1 MNLLKKNKYS
11 IRKYKVGI
19 FSTLIGTV
27 LLLSNPNGA
36 QALTTDHNVQGG
48 SNQALP
54 GNSQNT
60 NADTNRDIVNDSQN
74 TPNAHATDN
83 TSTNQAL
90 TNHQNVD
97 VANQVGPAPIQPSAS
112 PAQNNN
118 NSNANSTATEPAA
131 NTNNNLASNN
141 NTLNVPNNTDNNDS
155 ARHLTLKEIQ
165 EDVRHSSDKPEL
177 VAIAEEASNRPKK
190 RSRRAA
196 PTDPNATPADP
207 TATPADPTA
216 GNGSAPVAITAP
228 YTPTTDP
235 NANNIGQNA
244 PNEVL
249 SFDDNNI
256 RPSTNRSVPTVT
268 VVDNLPGYTLING
281 GKVGVFS
288 HAMVRTSM
296 FDSGDAKNYQ
306 AQGNVIALGR
316 IRGNDTNDHGDFNG
330 IEKTLTVN
338 PNSEL
343 IFEFNT
349 MTTKNYQ
356 AQGNVIA
363 LGRIRGNDT
372 NDHGDFNGIEKT
384 LTVNPNSELIFEFNT
399 MTTKNYQGMTNLII
413 KNADNDTVIGEKVV
427 AYGPIWRLLKVP
439 ENVSHLK
446 IQFVPKNDAITDAR
460 GIYQLRDGY
469 KYYDFVD
476 SIGLHSGSHVYVER
490 RTMEPTATNNKE
502 FTVTTSL
509 KNNGNFGASFN
520 TDDFVYK
527 IQLPEGVEY
536 VNNSLTKDFPSG
548 NSGVDIND
556 MNVTYDAAN
565 RIITI
570 KSTGGG
576 TGNSPAR
583 LMPDKILDLKYKLRV
598 NNVPTPRTVT
608 FNDTLTYKTYSQDFI
623 NSPAESHT
631 VSTNPYTIDIIMNK
645 DALQAEVDRRI
656 QQADYTFASLD
667 IFNDLKRR
675 AQTIL
680 DENRN
685 NVPLNKRVSQAD
697 IDSLANQM
705 QHTLIRSVDAENAV
719 NRKVDDMED
728 LVNQNDE
735 LTDEEK
741 QAAIQVIE
749 EHKNEIIGNI
759 GDQTTDDGVTRIK
772 DQGIQTL
779 SGDTAT
785 PVVKPNA
792 KQAIRDKAAK
802 QREIINHTPD
812 ATQDEIQD
820 ALNQLTTDE
829 TDAIDNVTNATTNA
843 DVETAKNNG
852 INTIGAVAP
861 QVTHKQ
867 AARDAINQATATKR
881 QQINSNREA
890 TQEEKNAALNELTQA
905 TNHALEQ
912 INQATTN
919 DDVDT
924 AKGDGLNAINP
935 IAPVTVVKQAARDAV
950 SHDAQQH
957 IAEINANPDATQEE
971 RQAAIEK
978 VNAAVAVANTNILN
992 ANTNADVEQVK
1003 TNAIQGIQA
1012 IEPATKVKT
1021 DAKNAIDQSA
1031 ETQHNAIFNNNDAT
1045 LEEQQA
1051 AQQLLDQAVAT
1062 AKQNINAAD
1071 TNQEVAQAK
1080 DQGTQNIVVIQ
1091 PATQVKTDARN
1102 AVNEKARE
1110 AITNINATPGATREE
1125 KQEAINRVN
1134 TLKNRALNDI
1144 GVTSTTAM
1152 VNSIRDDAVNQIG
1165 AVQPHVTKK
1174 QTATGV
1180 LTDLATAKKQEINQ
1194 NTNATTEE
1202 KQVALNQVDQDLATA
1217 INNIN
1222 QADTN
1227 AEVDQAQQLGTKA
1240 INAIQPNIVKK
1251 PAALAQTN
1259 QHYSAKLVE
1268 INATPDATD
1277 DEKNAAI
1284 NTLNQD
1290 RQQAIESIKQANT
1303 NAEVDQAAT
1312 VAENNID
1319 AVQVDVVKKQAA
1331 RDKITAEVAKRIEAV
1346 KQTPNATDEEKQAA
1360 VNQINQLKDQAF
1372 NQINQNQTNDQV
1384 DATTNQAINA
1394 IDNVEAEVVI
1404 KPKAIAD
1411 IEKAVKEKQQQID
1424 NSLDST
1430 DNEKE
1435 VALQALA
1442 KEKEKALAAIDQA
1455 QTNSQVNQAATNGVS
1470 AIKII
1475 QPETKIKPAA
1485 REKIN
1490 QKANELR
1497 AQINQDKEATA
1508 EERQAALDKI
1518 NDLVAKAMTNITND
1532 RTNQQVNDSTN
1543 QALDDIALVTPDHI
1557 VRAAARD
1564 AVKQQYEAKKH
1575 EIEQAEHA
1583 TDEEKQV
1590 ALNQLANNE
1599 KRALQNINQ
1608 AIANNDVKRVESNGI
1623 ATLKG
1628 VEPHIVVKPEAQEAI
1643 KASADNQV
1651 ESIKDTP
1658 HATTDELD
1666 EANQQIN
1673 DTLKQGQQDID
1684 NTTQDAAVNDV
1695 RNQTIKAIEQIKP
1708 KVRRKRAA
1716 LDNIDESNNN
1726 QLDAIRNTLDTT
1738 QDERNVAIA
1747 ALNKIV
1753 NAIKNDIAQ
1762 NKTNAEVDQ
1771 TEADGNNNIK
1781 VILPKVQVKPAAR
1794 QSVSAKAEA
1803 QNALIDQSDLSTEEE
1818 RLAAKHLVEQALNQ
1832 AIDQINHADKTA
1844 QVNQNS
1850 IDAQNIIS
1858 KIKPAT
1864 TVKATALQQIQNI
1877 ATNKIN
1883 LIKANNEAT
1892 DEEQNAAIVQ
1902 VEKELIKAKQQI
1914 AGAVTNADV
1923 AYLLH
1928 DGKNEIRE
1936 IEPVINKK
1944 ATAREQLTT
1953 LFNDKKQAIEANV
1966 QATVEERN
1974 SILAQLQNIYDT
1986 AIGQIDQDR
1995 SNAQVD
2001 KTATLNLQTIHDLD
2015 VHPIKKPDAEKTIN
2029 DDLAR
2034 VTHLVQNYRKVSD
2047 RNKADALKAITA
2059 LKLQMDE
2066 ELKTAR
2072 TNADVDAVLKRFN
2085 VALGDI
2091 EAVIT
2096 EKENSLLRIDNIAQ
2110 QTYAKFKAIATPEQ
2124 LAKVKALIDQYVA
2137 DGNRMVD
2144 EDATLN
2150 DIKKDTQLIIDE
2162 ILAIKLPAEVIKASP
2177 KVGQPAPK
2185 VCTPI
2190 KKEDKQEVRKVVKEL
2205 PNTGSEE
2212 MDLPLKE
2219 LALIT
2224 GAALLARRRS
2234 KKEKE
2239 S

>member
-54 GNSQNT
+54 GNSPNT
-60 NADTNRDIVNDSQN
+60 NADTNRDIVNGSQN

-90 TNHQNVD
+90 TNHQNVG
-97 VANQVGPAPIQPSAS
+97 VANQVAPAPIQPSTSSAS
-112 PAQNNN
+112 NNN
-118 NSNANSTATEPAA
+118 HSDANSTATEPAA

-196 PTDPNATPADP
+196 PADPN
-207 TATPADPTA
+207 ATPADPTA

-228 YTPTTDP
+228 FTPTTDP

-249 SFDDNNI
+249 TFDDNNI

-316 IRGNDTNDHGDFNG
+316 IKGNDTNDHGG
-330 IEKTLTVN
+330 
-338 PNSEL
+338 
-343 IFEFNT
+343 
-349 MTTKNYQ
+349 
-356 AQGNVIA
+356 
-363 LGRIRGNDT
+363 
-372 NDHGDFNGIEKT
+372 FNGIEKT

-608 FNDTLTYKTYSQDFI
+608 FNDILTYKTYTQDFI

-667 IFNDLKRR
+667 IFNELKRR

-697 IDSLANQM
+697 IDSLVNQM

-802 QREIINHTPD
+802 QREIINNTPD

-978 VNAAVAVANTNILN
+978 VNAAVAAANTNILN

-1102 AVNEKARE
+1102 AVNDKARE

-1194 NTNATTEE
+1194 NTNATDEE

-1251 PAALAQTN
+1251 PTALAQIN
-1259 QHYSAKLVE
+1259 QHYNAKLAE

-1384 DATTNQAINA
+1384 DATTNHAINA
-1394 IDNVEAEVVI
+1394 IDNVEAKVVI

-1435 VALQALA
+1435 VALLALA

-1475 QPETKIKPAA
+1475 QPETKVKPAA

-1557 VRAAARD
+1557 VRATARD

-1599 KRALQNINQ
+1599 KRALQNIDQ

-1914 AGAVTNADV
+1914 ASAMTNADV

-1953 LFNDKKQAIEANV
+1953 LFNDKKLAIEANV

-2001 KTATLNLQTIHDLD
+2001 KTASLNLQTIHDLD

-2137 DGNRMVD
+2137 DGIRMID

-2150 DIKKDTQLIIDE
+2150 DIKQHTQFIVDE
-2162 ILAIKLPAEVIKASP
+2162 ILAIKLPAEATKVLP

-2185 VCTPI
+2185 LCTSI
-2190 KKEDKQEVRKVVKEL
+2190 KKVDKQEVRKVVKEL

-2224 GAALLARRRS
+2224 GAALLARRRN
-2234 KKEKE
+2234 KNEKE

>member
-36 QALTTDHNVQGG
+36 QALTTDNNVQ
-48 SNQALP
+48 SDTNQATP
-54 GNSQNT
+54 VNSQ
-60 NADTNRDIVNDSQN
+60 DTNVANNRGLANSAQN
-74 TPNAHATDN
+74 TPNQSATTN
-83 TSTNQAL
+83 QSTNQAL
-90 TNHQNVD
+90 VNHNNGSI
-97 VANQVGPAPIQPSAS
+97 ANQATPTSVQSSTPS
-112 PAQNNN
+112 AQNNN
-118 NSNANSTATEPAA
+118 HTDGNTTATETVSNAN
-131 NTNNNLASNN
+131 NKDVVSNN
-141 NTLNVPNNTDNNDS
+141 TTLNVPNKTNENGS
-155 ARHLTLKEIQ
+155 GGHLTLKEIQ

-177 VAIAEEASNRPKK
+177 VAIAEQASNRPKK

-196 PTDPNATPADP
+196 PADPNATPADP
-207 TATPADPTA
+207 AAAAA
-216 GNGSAPVAITAP
+216 GNGGAPVAITAP

-235 NANNIGQNA
+235 NANNAGQNA

-249 SFDDNNI
+249 SFDDNGI
-256 RPSTNRSVPTVT
+256 RPSTNRSVPSVT
-268 VVDNLPGYTLING
+268 VVDNLPGFTLING

-316 IRGNDTNDHGDFNG
+316 IKGNDTNDHGDFNG
-330 IEKTLTVN
+330 IEK
-338 PNSEL
+338 S
-343 IFEFNT
+343 
-349 MTTKNYQ
+349 
-356 AQGNVIA
+356 
-363 LGRIRGNDT
+363 
-372 NDHGDFNGIEKT
+372 

-399 MTTKNYQGMTNLII
+399 MTTKNYQGVTNLII
-413 KNADNDTVIGEKVV
+413 KNADNDTVIAEKSV
-427 AYGPIWRLLKVP
+427 AYGPIWRLFKVP

-527 IQLPEGVEY
+527 VQLPEGVEY
-536 VNNSLTKDFPSG
+536 VNNSLTKDFPSS
-548 NSGVDIND
+548 NSGVDMND
-556 MNVTYDAAN
+556 FNVTYDAAN
-565 RIITI
+565 RVITI

-576 TGNSPAR
+576 SGNSPAR

-608 FNDTLTYKTYSQDFI
+608 FNDTLTYKTYTQDFI

-697 IDSLANQM
+697 IDSLTNQM

-719 NRKVDDMED
+719 NKKVDQMED

-792 KQAIRDKAAK
+792 KKAIRDKATK
-802 QREIINHTPD
+802 QREIINATPD
-812 ATQDEIQD
+812 ATEDEIQD
-820 ALNQLTTDE
+820 ALNQLATDE

-843 DVETAKNNG
+843 DVEIAKNNG
-852 INTIGAVAP
+852 INTIGAVVP

-912 INQATTN
+912 INRATTN
-919 DDVDT
+919 ADVDN

-971 RQAAIEK
+971 RQAAIDK
-978 VNAAVAVANTNILN
+978 VNAAVTAANTNILN

-1012 IEPATKVKT
+1012 ITPATKVKT
-1021 DAKNAIDQSA
+1021 DAKNAIDKSA
-1031 ETQHNAIFNNNDAT
+1031 ETQHNTIFNNNDAT

-1102 AVNEKARE
+1102 AVNDKARE

-1134 TLKNRALNDI
+1134 TLKNRALTDI

-1180 LTDLATAKKQEINQ
+1180 LNDLATAKKQEINQ

-1202 KQVALNQVDQDLATA
+1202 KQVALNQVDQELATA

-1251 PAALAQTN
+1251 PAALAQIN
-1259 QHYSAKLVE
+1259 QHYNAKLAE
-1268 INATPDATD
+1268 INATPDATN

-1360 VNQINQLKDQAF
+1360 VNQINQLKDQAI

-1384 DATTNQAINA
+1384 DTTTNQAVNA

-1404 KPKAIAD
+1404 KPTAIAD

-1435 VALQALA
+1435 VASQALA

-1475 QPETKIKPAA
+1475 QPETKVKPAA

-1497 AQINQDKEATA
+1497 AKINQDKEATA
-1508 EERQAALDKI
+1508 EERQVALDKI
-1518 NDLVAKAMTNITND
+1518 NEFVNQAMTDITNN
-1532 RTNQQVNDSTN
+1532 RTNQQVDDTTS
-1543 QALDDIALVTPDHI
+1543 QALDSIALVAPEHI

-1564 AVKQQYEAKKH
+1564 AVKQQYEAKKQ

-1599 KRALQNINQ
+1599 KLALQNINQ
-1608 AIANNDVKRVESNGI
+1608 AVTNNDVKRVETNGI

-1628 VEPHIVVKPEAQEAI
+1628 VQPHIVIKPEAQQAI
-1643 KASADNQV
+1643 KATAENQV

-1658 HATTDELD
+1658 HATVDELD
-1666 EANQQIN
+1666 EANQLIS
-1673 DTLKQGQQDID
+1673 DTLKQAQQEIE
-1684 NTTQDAAVNDV
+1684 NTNQDAAVTDV

-1716 LDNIDESNNN
+1716 LDSIEENNKN

-1738 QDERNVAIA
+1738 QDERDVAIDT
-1747 ALNKIV
+1747 LNKIV
-1753 NAIKNDIAQ
+1753 NTIKNDIAQ
-1762 NKTNAEVDQ
+1762 NKTNAEVDR
-1771 TEADGNNNIK
+1771 TETDGNDNIK

-1794 QSVSAKAEA
+1794 QSVGVKAEA

-1844 QVNQNS
+1844 QVNQDS

-1892 DEEQNAAIVQ
+1892 DEEQNIAIAQ

-1914 AGAVTNADV
+1914 ASAVTNADV

-1928 DGKNEIRE
+1928 DEKNEIRE
-1936 IEPVINKK
+1936 IEPVINRK
-1944 ATAREQLTT
+1944 ASAREQLTT
-1953 LFNDKKQAIEANV
+1953 LFNDKKQAIEANI

-2001 KTATLNLQTIHDLD
+2001 KTASLNLQTIHDLD

-2034 VTHLVQNYRKVSD
+2034 VTALVQNYRKVSN

-2085 VALGDI
+2085 VALSDI

-2124 LAKVKALIDQYVA
+2124 LAKVKVLIDQYVA
-2137 DGNRMVD
+2137 DGNRMID

-2150 DIKKDTQLIIDE
+2150 DIKQHTQFIVDE
-2162 ILAIKLPAEVIKASP
+2162 ILAIKLPAEATKVSP
-2177 KVGQPAPK
+2177 KEIQPAPK

-2190 KKEDKQEVRKVVKEL
+2190 KKEETHESRKVEKEL
-2205 PNTGSEE
+2205 PNTGSEG

-2219 LALIT
+2219 FALIT
-2224 GAALLARRRS
+2224 GAALLARRRT
-2234 KKEKE
+2234 KNEKE

>member
-36 QALTTDHNVQGG
+36 QALTTDNNVQ
-48 SNQALP
+48 SDTNQATP
-54 GNSQNT
+54 VNSQ
-60 NADTNRDIVNDSQN
+60 DTNVANNRGLANSAQN
-74 TPNAHATDN
+74 TPNQSATTN
-83 TSTNQAL
+83 QSTNQAL
-90 TNHQNVD
+90 VNHNNGSI
-97 VANQVGPAPIQPSAS
+97 ANQATPTSVQSSTPS
-112 PAQNNN
+112 AQNNN
-118 NSNANSTATEPAA
+118 HTDGNTTATETVSNAN
-131 NTNNNLASNN
+131 NKDVVSNN
-141 NTLNVPNNTDNNDS
+141 TTLNVPNKTNENGS
-155 ARHLTLKEIQ
+155 GGHLTLKEIQ

-177 VAIAEEASNRPKK
+177 VAIAEQASNRPKK

-196 PTDPNATPADP
+196 PADPNATPADP
-207 TATPADPTA
+207 AAAAA
-216 GNGSAPVAITAP
+216 GNGGAPVAITAP

-235 NANNIGQNA
+235 NANNAGQNA

-249 SFDDNNI
+249 SFDDNGI
-256 RPSTNRSVPTVT
+256 RPSTNRSVPSVT
-268 VVDNLPGYTLING
+268 VVDNLPGFTLING

-316 IRGNDTNDHGDFNG
+316 IKGNDTNDHGDFNG
-330 IEKTLTVN
+330 IEK
-338 PNSEL
+338 S
-343 IFEFNT
+343 
-349 MTTKNYQ
+349 
-356 AQGNVIA
+356 
-363 LGRIRGNDT
+363 
-372 NDHGDFNGIEKT
+372 

-399 MTTKNYQGMTNLII
+399 MTTKNYQGVTNLII
-413 KNADNDTVIGEKVV
+413 KNADNDTVIAEKSV
-427 AYGPIWRLLKVP
+427 AYGPIWRLFKVP

-527 IQLPEGVEY
+527 VQLPEGVEY
-536 VNNSLTKDFPSG
+536 VNNSLTKDFPSS
-548 NSGVDIND
+548 NSGVDMND
-556 MNVTYDAAN
+556 FNVTYDAAN
-565 RIITI
+565 RVITI

-576 TGNSPAR
+576 SGNSPAR

-608 FNDTLTYKTYSQDFI
+608 FNDTLTYKTYTQDFI

-697 IDSLANQM
+697 IDSLTNQM

-719 NRKVDDMED
+719 NKKVDQMED

-792 KQAIRDKAAK
+792 KKAIRDKATK
-802 QREIINHTPD
+802 QREIINATPD
-812 ATQDEIQD
+812 ATEDEIQD
-820 ALNQLTTDE
+820 ALNQLATDE

-843 DVETAKNNG
+843 DVEIAKNNG
-852 INTIGAVAP
+852 INTIGAVVP

-919 DDVDT
+919 ADVDN

-971 RQAAIEK
+971 RQAAIDK
-978 VNAAVAVANTNILN
+978 VNAAVTAANTNILN

-1012 IEPATKVKT
+1012 ITPATKVKT
-1021 DAKNAIDQSA
+1021 DAKNAIDKSA
-1031 ETQHNAIFNNNDAT
+1031 ETQHNTIFNNNDAT

-1102 AVNEKARE
+1102 AVNDKARE

-1134 TLKNRALNDI
+1134 TLKNRALTDI

-1180 LTDLATAKKQEINQ
+1180 LNDLATAKKQEINQ

-1202 KQVALNQVDQDLATA
+1202 KQVALNQVDQELATA

-1251 PAALAQTN
+1251 PAALAQIN
-1259 QHYSAKLVE
+1259 QHYNAKLAE
-1268 INATPDATD
+1268 INATPDATN

-1360 VNQINQLKDQAF
+1360 VNQINQLKDQAI

-1384 DATTNQAINA
+1384 DTTTNQAVNT

-1435 VALQALA
+1435 VASQALA

-1475 QPETKIKPAA
+1475 QPETKVKPAA

-1497 AQINQDKEATA
+1497 AKINQDKEATA
-1508 EERQAALDKI
+1508 EERQVALDKI
-1518 NDLVAKAMTNITND
+1518 NEFVNQAMTDITNN
-1532 RTNQQVNDSTN
+1532 RTNQQVDDTTS
-1543 QALDDIALVTPDHI
+1543 QALDSIALVAPEHI

-1564 AVKQQYEAKKH
+1564 AVKQQYEAKKQ

-1599 KRALQNINQ
+1599 KLALQNINQ
-1608 AIANNDVKRVESNGI
+1608 AVTNNDVKRVETNGI

-1628 VEPHIVVKPEAQEAI
+1628 VQPHIVIKPEAQQAI
-1643 KASADNQV
+1643 KASAENQV

-1658 HATTDELD
+1658 HATVDELD
-1666 EANQQIN
+1666 EANQLIS
-1673 DTLKQGQQDID
+1673 DTLKQAQQEIE
-1684 NTTQDAAVNDV
+1684 NTNQDAAVTDV

-1716 LDNIDESNNN
+1716 LDSIEENNKN

-1738 QDERNVAIA
+1738 QDERDVAIDT
-1747 ALNKIV
+1747 LNKIV
-1753 NAIKNDIAQ
+1753 NTIKNDIAQ
-1762 NKTNAEVDQ
+1762 NKTNAEVDR
-1771 TEADGNNNIK
+1771 TETDGNDNIK

-1794 QSVSAKAEA
+1794 QSVGVKAEA

-1844 QVNQNS
+1844 QVNQDS

-1892 DEEQNAAIVQ
+1892 DEEQNIAIAQ

-1914 AGAVTNADV
+1914 ASAVTNADV

-1928 DGKNEIRE
+1928 DEKNEIRE
-1936 IEPVINKK
+1936 IEPVINRK
-1944 ATAREQLTT
+1944 ASAREQLTT
-1953 LFNDKKQAIEANV
+1953 LFNDKKQAIEANI

-2001 KTATLNLQTIHDLD
+2001 KTASLNLQTIHDLD

-2034 VTHLVQNYRKVSD
+2034 VTALVQNYRKVSN

-2085 VALGDI
+2085 VALSDI

-2124 LAKVKALIDQYVA
+2124 LAKVKVLIDQYVA
-2137 DGNRMVD
+2137 DGNRMID

-2150 DIKKDTQLIIDE
+2150 DIKQHTQFIVDE
-2162 ILAIKLPAEVIKASP
+2162 ILAIKLPAEATKVSP
-2177 KVGQPAPK
+2177 KEIQPAPK

-2190 KKEDKQEVRKVVKEL
+2190 KKEETHESRKVEKEL
-2205 PNTGSEE
+2205 PNTGSEG

-2219 LALIT
+2219 FALIT
-2224 GAALLARRRS
+2224 GAALLARRRT
-2234 KKEKE
+2234 KNEKE

>member
-36 QALTTDHNVQGG
+36 QALTTDNNVQ
-48 SNQALP
+48 SDTNQATP
-54 GNSQNT
+54 VNSQDKDVAN
-60 NADTNRDIVNDSQN
+60 NRGLANSAQN
-74 TPNAHATDN
+74 TPNQSATTN
-83 TSTNQAL
+83 QATNQAL
-90 TNHQNVD
+90 VNHNNGSIV
-97 VANQVGPAPIQPSAS
+97 NQATPTSVQSSTPS
-112 PAQNNN
+112 AQNNN
-118 NSNANSTATEPAA
+118 HTDGNTTATETVSNAN
-131 NTNNNLASNN
+131 NNDAVSNN
-141 NTLNVPNNTDNNDS
+141 TTLNVPNKTNENGS
-155 ARHLTLKEIQ
+155 GGHLTLKEIQ

-177 VAIAEEASNRPKK
+177 VAIAEPASNRPKK

-196 PTDPNATPADP
+196 PADPNATPADP
-207 TATPADPTA
+207 AAAAA
-216 GNGSAPVAITAP
+216 GNGGAPVAITAP

-235 NANNIGQNA
+235 NANNAGQNA

-249 SFDDNNI
+249 SFDDNGI
-256 RPSTNRSVPTVT
+256 RPSTNRSVPSVT
-268 VVDNLPGYTLING
+268 VVDNLPGFTLING

-296 FDSGDAKNYQ
+296 FDSGDNKNYQ

-316 IRGNDTNDHGDFNG
+316 INGTDTNDHGDFNG

-349 MTTKNYQ
+349 MTTKNG
-356 AQGNVIA
+356 QGATNV
-363 LGRIRGNDT
+363 
-372 NDHGDFNGIEKT
+372 
-384 LTVNPNSELIFEFNT
+384 
-399 MTTKNYQGMTNLII
+399 II
-413 KNADNDTVIGEKVV
+413 KNADTNDTIAEKTVEG
-427 AYGPIWRLLKVP
+427 GPTLRLFKVP
-439 ENVSHLK
+439 DNVRNLK
-446 IQFVPKNDAITDAR
+446 IQFVSKNDAITDAR
-460 GIYQLRDGY
+460 GIYQLKGGY
-469 KYYDFVD
+469 KYYSFVD

-509 KNNGNFGASFN
+509 KNNGNSGASLD
-520 TDDFVYK
+520 TDEFVYK

-536 VNNSLTKDFPSG
+536 VNNSLTKDFPSN
-548 NSGVDIND
+548 NSGVDVND

-565 RIITI
+565 RVITI

-576 TGNSPAR
+576 TTNSPAR

-608 FNDTLTYKTYSQDFI
+608 FNDTLTYKTYTQDFI
-623 NSPAESHT
+623 NSAAESHT

-667 IFNDLKRR
+667 IFNDLKKR

-680 DENRN
+680 AENRN

-697 IDSLANQM
+697 IDTLTNQM

-719 NRKVDDMED
+719 NQKADQMED

-749 EHKNEIIGNI
+749 EHKGNIIGDI

-792 KQAIRDKAAK
+792 KKAIRDKATK
-802 QREIINHTPD
+802 QREIINATPD
-812 ATQDEIQD
+812 ATEDEIQD
-820 ALNQLTTDE
+820 AINQLATDE

-852 INTIGAVAP
+852 INTIGAVVP
-861 QVTHKQ
+861 QVTHKK

-919 DDVDT
+919 ADVDN

-971 RQAAIEK
+971 RQAAIDK
-978 VNAAVAVANTNILN
+978 VNAAVTAANTNILN

-1012 IEPATKVKT
+1012 ITPATKVKT
-1021 DAKNAIDQSA
+1021 DAKNAIDKSA
-1031 ETQHNAIFNNNDAT
+1031 ETQHNTIFNNNDAT

-1080 DQGTQNIVVIQ
+1080 DQGMQNIVVIQ

-1102 AVNEKARE
+1102 TVNEKARE

-1125 KQEAINRVN
+1125 KQEAIDRVN
-1134 TLKNRALNDI
+1134 ALKNRALTDI

-1180 LTDLATAKKQEINQ
+1180 LNDLATAKKQEINQ

-1202 KQVALNQVDQDLATA
+1202 KQMALNQVDQDLATA

-1227 AEVDQAQQLGTKA
+1227 TEVDQAQQLGAQA

-1251 PAALAQTN
+1251 PAALAQIN
-1259 QHYSAKLVE
+1259 QHYNAKLAE

-1290 RQQAIESIKQANT
+1290 RQQAIESVKQANT
-1303 NAEVDQAAT
+1303 NNEVDQAAT
-1312 VAENNID
+1312 TAENNID

-1384 DATTNQAINA
+1384 DTTTNQALNA

-1435 VALQALA
+1435 VASQALA

-1475 QPETKIKPAA
+1475 QPETKVKPAA

-1497 AQINQDKEATA
+1497 AKINQDKEATA
-1508 EERQAALDKI
+1508 EERQVALDKI
-1518 NDLVAKAMTNITND
+1518 NEFVNQAMTDITNN
-1532 RTNQQVNDSTN
+1532 RTNQQVDDTTS
-1543 QALDDIALVTPDHI
+1543 QALDSIALVAPEHI

-1564 AVKQQYEAKKH
+1564 AVKQQYEAKKQ

-1599 KRALQNINQ
+1599 KLALQNINQ
-1608 AIANNDVKRVESNGI
+1608 AVTNNDVKRVETNGI

-1628 VEPHIVVKPEAQEAI
+1628 VQPHIVIKPEAQQAI
-1643 KASADNQV
+1643 KASAENQV

-1658 HATTDELD
+1658 HATVDELD
-1666 EANQQIN
+1666 EANQLIS
-1673 DTLKQGQQDID
+1673 DTLKQAQQEIE
-1684 NTTQDAAVNDV
+1684 NTNQDAAVTDV

-1716 LDNIDESNNN
+1716 LDSIEENNKN

-1738 QDERNVAIA
+1738 QDERDVAIDT
-1747 ALNKIV
+1747 LNKIV
-1753 NAIKNDIAQ
+1753 NTIKNDIAQ
-1762 NKTNAEVDQ
+1762 NKTNAEVDR
-1771 TEADGNNNIK
+1771 TETDGNDNIK

-1794 QSVSAKAEA
+1794 QSVGVKAEA

-1844 QVNQNS
+1844 QVNQDS
-1850 IDAQNIIS
+1850 INAQNIIS

-1892 DEEQNAAIVQ
+1892 DEEQNIAIAQ

-1914 AGAVTNADV
+1914 ASAVTNADV

-1928 DGKNEIRE
+1928 DEKNEIRE
-1936 IEPVINKK
+1936 IEPVINRK
-1944 ATAREQLTT
+1944 ASAREQLTT
-1953 LFNDKKQAIEANV
+1953 LFNDKKQAIEANF

-2001 KTATLNLQTIHDLD
+2001 KTASLNLQTIHDLD

-2034 VTHLVQNYRKVSD
+2034 VTALVQNYRKVSD

-2137 DGNRMVD
+2137 DGNRMID

-2150 DIKKDTQLIIDE
+2150 DIKQHTQFIVDE
-2162 ILAIKLPAEVIKASP
+2162 ILAIKLPAEAMKVSP
-2177 KVGQPAPK
+2177 KVIQPAPK

-2190 KKEDKQEVRKVVKEL
+2190 KKEETHESRKVEKEL
-2205 PNTGSEE
+2205 PNTGSEG

-2219 LALIT
+2219 FALIT
-2224 GAALLARRRS
+2224 GAALLARRRT
-2234 KKEKE
+2234 KNEKE

>member
-36 QALTTDHNVQGG
+36 QALTTDNNVQ
-48 SNQALP
+48 SDTNQATP
-54 GNSQNT
+54 VNSQDKDVAN
-60 NADTNRDIVNDSQN
+60 NRGLANSAQN
-74 TPNAHATDN
+74 TPNQSATTN
-83 TSTNQAL
+83 QATNQAL
-90 TNHQNVD
+90 VNHNNGSIV
-97 VANQVGPAPIQPSAS
+97 NQATPTSVQSSTPS
-112 PAQNNN
+112 AQNNN
-118 NSNANSTATEPAA
+118 HTDGNTTATETVSNAN
-131 NTNNNLASNN
+131 NNDVASNN
-141 NTLNVPNNTDNNDS
+141 TTLNVPNKTNENGS
-155 ARHLTLKEIQ
+155 GGHLTLKEIQ

-177 VAIAEEASNRPKK
+177 VAIAEPASNRPKK

-196 PTDPNATPADP
+196 PADPNATPADP
-207 TATPADPTA
+207 GAAAA
-216 GNGSAPVAITAP
+216 GNGGAPVAITAP

-235 NANNIGQNA
+235 NANNAGQNA

-249 SFDDNNI
+249 SFDDNSI
-256 RPSTNRSVPTVT
+256 RPSTNRSVPSVT
-268 VVDNLPGYTLING
+268 VVDNLPGFTLING
-281 GKVGVFS
+281 GKVGVLS

-296 FDSGDAKNYQ
+296 FEAGSNRTYQ
-306 AQGNVIALGR
+306 AQGNVLALGR
-316 IRGNDTNDHGDFNG
+316 ISGTDASNHGDFNG
-330 IEKTLTVN
+330 IEKSLTVN

-349 MTTKNYQ
+349 MPTKNG
-356 AQGNVIA
+356 QGATNV
-363 LGRIRGNDT
+363 
-372 NDHGDFNGIEKT
+372 
-384 LTVNPNSELIFEFNT
+384 
-399 MTTKNYQGMTNLII
+399 II
-413 KNADNDTVIGEKVV
+413 KNADTNDTIAEKTVEG
-427 AYGPIWRLLKVP
+427 GPTLRLFKVP
-439 ENVSHLK
+439 DNVRNLK

-460 GIYQLRDGY
+460 GIYQLKDGY
-469 KYYDFVD
+469 KYYSFVD

-509 KNNGNFGASFN
+509 KNNGNSGASLD
-520 TDDFVYK
+520 TDEFVYK

-536 VNNSLTKDFPSG
+536 VNNSLTKDFPSN
-548 NSGVDIND
+548 NSGVDVND

-565 RIITI
+565 RVITI

-576 TGNSPAR
+576 TTNSPAR

-608 FNDTLTYKTYSQDFI
+608 FNDTLTYKTYTQDFI
-623 NSPAESHT
+623 NSAAESHT

-667 IFNDLKRR
+667 IFNDLKKR

-680 DENRN
+680 AENRN

-697 IDSLANQM
+697 IDTLTNQM

-719 NRKVDDMED
+719 NQKADQMED

-749 EHKNEIIGNI
+749 EHKGNIIGDI

-792 KQAIRDKAAK
+792 KKAIRDKATK
-802 QREIINHTPD
+802 QREIINATPD
-812 ATQDEIQD
+812 ATEDEIQD
-820 ALNQLTTDE
+820 AINQLATDE

-852 INTIGAVAP
+852 INTIGSVVP

-919 DDVDT
+919 ADVDN

-971 RQAAIEK
+971 RQAAIDK
-978 VNAAVAVANTNILN
+978 VNAAVTAANTNILN
-992 ANTNADVEQVK
+992 ANTNAEVEQVK

-1012 IEPATKVKT
+1012 ITPATKVKT
-1021 DAKNAIDQSA
+1021 DAKNAIDKSA
-1031 ETQHNAIFNNNDAT
+1031 ETQHNTIFNNNDAT

-1102 AVNEKARE
+1102 VVNDKARE

-1134 TLKNRALNDI
+1134 TLKNRALTDI

-1180 LTDLATAKKQEINQ
+1180 LNDLATAKKQEINQ

-1202 KQVALNQVDQDLATA
+1202 KQVALNQVDQELATA

-1251 PAALAQTN
+1251 PAALAQIN
-1259 QHYSAKLVE
+1259 QHYNAKLAE
-1268 INATPDATD
+1268 INATPDATN

-1384 DATTNQAINA
+1384 DTTTNQALNA

-1435 VALQALA
+1435 VASQALA

-1475 QPETKIKPAA
+1475 QPETKVKPAA

-1497 AQINQDKEATA
+1497 AKINQDKEATA
-1508 EERQAALDKI
+1508 EERQVALDKI
-1518 NDLVAKAMTNITND
+1518 NEFVNQAMTDITNN
-1532 RTNQQVNDSTN
+1532 RTNQQVDDTTS
-1543 QALDDIALVTPDHI
+1543 QALDSIALVAPEHI

-1564 AVKQQYEAKKH
+1564 AVKQQYEAKKQ

-1590 ALNQLANNE
+1590 ALNQLANN
-1599 KRALQNINQ
+1599 KKLALQNINQ
-1608 AIANNDVKRVESNGI
+1608 AVTNNDVKRVETNGI

-1628 VEPHIVVKPEAQEAI
+1628 VQPHIVIKPEAQQAI
-1643 KASADNQV
+1643 KASAENQV

-1658 HATTDELD
+1658 HATVDELD
-1666 EANQQIN
+1666 EANQLIS
-1673 DTLKQGQQDID
+1673 DTLKQAQQEIE
-1684 NTTQDAAVNDV
+1684 NTNQDAAVTDV

-1716 LDNIDESNNN
+1716 LDSIEENNKN

-1738 QDERNVAIA
+1738 QDERNVAIDT
-1747 ALNKIV
+1747 LNKIV
-1753 NAIKNDIAQ
+1753 NTIKNDIAQ
-1762 NKTNAEVDQ
+1762 NKTNAEVDR
-1771 TEADGNNNIK
+1771 TETDGNDNIK

-1794 QSVSAKAEA
+1794 QSVGVKAEA

-1844 QVNQNS
+1844 QVNQDS

-1892 DEEQNAAIVQ
+1892 DEEQNIAIAQ

-1914 AGAVTNADV
+1914 ASAVTNADV

-1928 DGKNEIRE
+1928 DEKNEIRE
-1936 IEPVINKK
+1936 IEPVISRK
-1944 ATAREQLTT
+1944 ASAREQLTT
-1953 LFNDKKQAIEANV
+1953 LFNDKKQAIEANI

-2001 KTATLNLQTIHDLD
+2001 KTASLNLQTIHDLD

-2034 VTHLVQNYRKVSD
+2034 VTALVQNYRKVSD

-2085 VALGDI
+2085 VALSDI

-2124 LAKVKALIDQYVA
+2124 LAKVKVLIDQYVA
-2137 DGNRMVD
+2137 DGNRMID

-2150 DIKKDTQLIIDE
+2150 DIKQHTQFIVDE
-2162 ILAIKLPAEVIKASP
+2162 ILAIKLPAEAMKVSP
-2177 KVGQPAPK
+2177 KVIQPAPK

-2190 KKEDKQEVRKVVKEL
+2190 KKEETHESRKVEKEL

-2219 LALIT
+2219 FALIT
-2224 GAALLARRRS
+2224 GAALLARRRT
-2234 KKEKE
+2234 KNEKE

>member
-54 GNSQNT
+54 GNSPNT
-60 NADTNRDIVNDSQN
+60 NADTNRDIVNGSQN

-90 TNHQNVD
+90 TNHQNVG
-97 VANQVGPAPIQPSAS
+97 VANQVAPAPIQPSTSSAS
-112 PAQNNN
+112 NNN
-118 NSNANSTATEPAA
+118 HSDANSTATEPAA

-196 PTDPNATPADP
+196 PADPN
-207 TATPADPTA
+207 ATPADPTA

-228 YTPTTDP
+228 FTPTTDP

-249 SFDDNNI
+249 TFDDNNI

-316 IRGNDTNDHGDFNG
+316 IKGNDTNDHGG
-330 IEKTLTVN
+330 
-338 PNSEL
+338 
-343 IFEFNT
+343 
-349 MTTKNYQ
+349 
-356 AQGNVIA
+356 
-363 LGRIRGNDT
+363 
-372 NDHGDFNGIEKT
+372 FNGIEKT

-608 FNDTLTYKTYSQDFI
+608 FNDILTYKTYTQDFI

-667 IFNDLKRR
+667 IFNELKRR

-697 IDSLANQM
+697 IDSLVNQM

-802 QREIINHTPD
+802 QREIINNTPD

-978 VNAAVAVANTNILN
+978 VNAAVAAANTNILN

-1003 TNAIQGIQA
+1003 TNTIQGIQA

-1102 AVNEKARE
+1102 AVNDKARE

-1194 NTNATTEE
+1194 NTNATDEE

-1251 PAALAQTN
+1251 PTALAQIN
-1259 QHYSAKLVE
+1259 QHYNAKLAE

-1394 IDNVEAEVVI
+1394 IDNVEAKVVI

-1435 VALQALA
+1435 VALLALA

-1475 QPETKIKPAA
+1475 QPETKVKPAA

-1557 VRAAARD
+1557 VRATARD

-1599 KRALQNINQ
+1599 KRALQNIDQ

-1794 QSVSAKAEA
+1794 QSVSAKVEA

-1914 AGAVTNADV
+1914 ASAVTNADV

-1953 LFNDKKQAIEANV
+1953 LFNDKKLAIEANV

-2001 KTATLNLQTIHDLD
+2001 KTASLNLQTIHDLD

-2137 DGNRMVD
+2137 DGIRMID

-2150 DIKKDTQLIIDE
+2150 DIKQHTQFIVDE
-2162 ILAIKLPAEVIKASP
+2162 ILAIKLPAEATKVLP

-2185 VCTPI
+2185 LCTSI
-2190 KKEDKQEVRKVVKEL
+2190 KKVDKQEVRKVVKEL

-2224 GAALLARRRS
+2224 GAALLARRRN
-2234 KKEKE
+2234 KNEKE

>member
-36 QALTTDHNVQGG
+36 QALTTDNNVQ
-48 SNQALP
+48 SDTNQATP
-54 GNSQNT
+54 VNSQDKDVAN
-60 NADTNRDIVNDSQN
+60 NRGLANSAQN
-74 TPNAHATDN
+74 TPNQSATTN
-83 TSTNQAL
+83 QATNQAL
-90 TNHQNVD
+90 VNHNNGSIV
-97 VANQVGPAPIQPSAS
+97 NQATPTSVQSSTPS
-112 PAQNNN
+112 AQNNN
-118 NSNANSTATEPAA
+118 HTDGNTTATETVSNAN
-131 NTNNNLASNN
+131 NNDVASNN
-141 NTLNVPNNTDNNDS
+141 TTLNVPNKTNENGS
-155 ARHLTLKEIQ
+155 GGHLTLKEIQ

-177 VAIAEEASNRPKK
+177 VAIAEPASNRPKK

-196 PTDPNATPADP
+196 PADPNATPADP
-207 TATPADPTA
+207 GAAAA
-216 GNGSAPVAITAP
+216 GNGGAPVAITAP

-235 NANNIGQNA
+235 NANNAGQNA

-249 SFDDNNI
+249 SFDDNSI
-256 RPSTNRSVPTVT
+256 RPSTNRSVPSVT
-268 VVDNLPGYTLING
+268 VVDNLPGFTLING
-281 GKVGVFS
+281 GKVGVLS

-296 FDSGDAKNYQ
+296 FEAGSNRTYQ
-306 AQGNVIALGR
+306 AQGNVLALGR
-316 IRGNDTNDHGDFNG
+316 ISGTDASNHGDFNG
-330 IEKTLTVN
+330 IEKSLTVN

-349 MTTKNYQ
+349 MPTKNG
-356 AQGNVIA
+356 QGATNV
-363 LGRIRGNDT
+363 
-372 NDHGDFNGIEKT
+372 
-384 LTVNPNSELIFEFNT
+384 
-399 MTTKNYQGMTNLII
+399 II
-413 KNADNDTVIGEKVV
+413 KNADTNDTIAEKTVEG
-427 AYGPIWRLLKVP
+427 GPTLRLFKVP
-439 ENVSHLK
+439 DNVRNLK

-460 GIYQLRDGY
+460 GIYQLKDGY
-469 KYYDFVD
+469 KYYSFVD

-509 KNNGNFGASFN
+509 KNNGNSGASLD
-520 TDDFVYK
+520 TDEFVYK

-536 VNNSLTKDFPSG
+536 VNNSLTKDFPSN
-548 NSGVDIND
+548 NSGVDVND

-565 RIITI
+565 RVITI

-576 TGNSPAR
+576 TTNSPAR

-608 FNDTLTYKTYSQDFI
+608 FNDTLTYKTYTQDFI
-623 NSPAESHT
+623 NSAAESHT

-667 IFNDLKRR
+667 IFNDLKKR

-680 DENRN
+680 AENRN

-697 IDSLANQM
+697 IDTLTNQM

-719 NRKVDDMED
+719 NQKADQMED

-749 EHKNEIIGNI
+749 EHKGNIIGDI

-792 KQAIRDKAAK
+792 KKAIRDKATK
-802 QREIINHTPD
+802 QREIINATPD
-812 ATQDEIQD
+812 ATEDEIQD
-820 ALNQLTTDE
+820 AINQLATDE

-852 INTIGAVAP
+852 INTIGSVVP

-919 DDVDT
+919 ADVDN

-971 RQAAIEK
+971 RQAAIDK
-978 VNAAVAVANTNILN
+978 VNAAVTAANTNILN
-992 ANTNADVEQVK
+992 ANTNAEVEQVK

-1012 IEPATKVKT
+1012 ITPATKVKT
-1021 DAKNAIDQSA
+1021 DAKNAIDKSA
-1031 ETQHNAIFNNNDAT
+1031 ETQHNTIFNNNDAT

-1102 AVNEKARE
+1102 VVNDKARE

-1134 TLKNRALNDI
+1134 TLKNRALTDI

-1180 LTDLATAKKQEINQ
+1180 LNDLATAKKQEINQ

-1202 KQVALNQVDQDLATA
+1202 KQVALNQVDQELATA

-1251 PAALAQTN
+1251 PAALAQIN
-1259 QHYSAKLVE
+1259 QHYNAKLAE
-1268 INATPDATD
+1268 INATPDATN

-1384 DATTNQAINA
+1384 DTTTNQALNA

-1435 VALQALA
+1435 VASQALA

-1475 QPETKIKPAA
+1475 QPETKVKPAA

-1497 AQINQDKEATA
+1497 AKINQDKEATA
-1508 EERQAALDKI
+1508 EERQVALDKI
-1518 NDLVAKAMTNITND
+1518 NEFVNQAMTDITNN
-1532 RTNQQVNDSTN
+1532 RTNQQVDDTTS
-1543 QALDDIALVTPDHI
+1543 QALDSIALVAPEHI

-1564 AVKQQYEAKKH
+1564 AVKQQYEAKKQ

-1590 ALNQLANNE
+1590 ALNQLANN
-1599 KRALQNINQ
+1599 KKLALQNINQ
-1608 AIANNDVKRVESNGI
+1608 AVTNNDVKRVETNGI

-1628 VEPHIVVKPEAQEAI
+1628 VQPHIVIKPEAQQAI
-1643 KASADNQV
+1643 KASAENQV

-1658 HATTDELD
+1658 HATVDELD
-1666 EANQQIN
+1666 EANQLIS
-1673 DTLKQGQQDID
+1673 DTLKQAQQEIE
-1684 NTTQDAAVNDV
+1684 NTNQDAAVTDV

-1716 LDNIDESNNN
+1716 LDSIEENNKN

-1738 QDERNVAIA
+1738 QDERDVAIDT
-1747 ALNKIV
+1747 LNKIV
-1753 NAIKNDIAQ
+1753 NTIKNDIAQ
-1762 NKTNAEVDQ
+1762 NKTNAEVDR
-1771 TEADGNNNIK
+1771 TETDGNDNIK

-1794 QSVSAKAEA
+1794 QSVGVKAEA

-1844 QVNQNS
+1844 QVNQDS

-1864 TVKATALQQIQNI
+1864 TVKAIALQQIQNI

-1892 DEEQNAAIVQ
+1892 DEEQNIAIAQ

-1914 AGAVTNADV
+1914 ASAVTNADV

-1928 DGKNEIRE
+1928 DEKNEIRE
-1936 IEPVINKK
+1936 IEPVISRK
-1944 ATAREQLTT
+1944 ASAREQLTT
-1953 LFNDKKQAIEANV
+1953 LFNDKKQAIEANI

-2001 KTATLNLQTIHDLD
+2001 KTASLNLQTIHDLD

-2034 VTHLVQNYRKVSD
+2034 VTALVQNYRKVSD

-2085 VALGDI
+2085 VALSDI

-2124 LAKVKALIDQYVA
+2124 LAKVKVLIDQYVA
-2137 DGNRMVD
+2137 DGNRMID

-2150 DIKKDTQLIIDE
+2150 DIKQHTQFIVDE
-2162 ILAIKLPAEVIKASP
+2162 ILAIKLPAEAMKVSP
-2177 KVGQPAPK
+2177 KVIQPAPK

-2190 KKEDKQEVRKVVKEL
+2190 KKEETHESRKVEKEL

-2219 LALIT
+2219 FALIT
-2224 GAALLARRRS
+2224 GAALLARRRT
-2234 KKEKE
+2234 KNEKE

>member
-36 QALTTDHNVQGG
+36 QALTTDNNVQ
-48 SNQALP
+48 SDTNQATP
-54 GNSQNT
+54 VNSQDKDVAN
-60 NADTNRDIVNDSQN
+60 NRGLANSAQN
-74 TPNAHATDN
+74 TPNQSATTN
-83 TSTNQAL
+83 QATNQAL
-90 TNHQNVD
+90 VNHNNGSIV
-97 VANQVGPAPIQPSAS
+97 NQATPTSVQSSTPS
-112 PAQNNN
+112 AQNNN
-118 NSNANSTATEPAA
+118 HTDGNTTATETVSNAN
-131 NTNNNLASNN
+131 NNDVASNN
-141 NTLNVPNNTDNNDS
+141 TTLNVPNKTNENGS
-155 ARHLTLKEIQ
+155 GGHLTLKEIQ

-177 VAIAEEASNRPKK
+177 VAIAEPASNRPKK

-196 PTDPNATPADP
+196 PADPNATPADP
-207 TATPADPTA
+207 GAAAA
-216 GNGSAPVAITAP
+216 GNGGAPVAITAP

-235 NANNIGQNA
+235 NANNAGQNA

-249 SFDDNNI
+249 SFDDNSI
-256 RPSTNRSVPTVT
+256 RPSTNRSVPSVT
-268 VVDNLPGYTLING
+268 VVDNLPGFTLING
-281 GKVGVFS
+281 GKVGVLS

-296 FDSGDAKNYQ
+296 FEAGSNRTYQ
-306 AQGNVIALGR
+306 AQGNVLALGR
-316 IRGNDTNDHGDFNG
+316 ISGTDASNHGDFNG
-330 IEKTLTVN
+330 IEKSLTVN

-349 MTTKNYQ
+349 MPTKNGRG
-356 AQGNVIA
+356 ATNV
-363 LGRIRGNDT
+363 
-372 NDHGDFNGIEKT
+372 
-384 LTVNPNSELIFEFNT
+384 
-399 MTTKNYQGMTNLII
+399 II
-413 KNADNDTVIGEKVV
+413 KNADTNDTIAEKTVEG
-427 AYGPIWRLLKVP
+427 GPTLRLFKVP
-439 ENVSHLK
+439 DNVRNLK

-460 GIYQLRDGY
+460 GIYQLKDGY
-469 KYYDFVD
+469 KYYSFVD

-509 KNNGNFGASFN
+509 KNNGNSGASLD
-520 TDDFVYK
+520 TDEFVYK

-536 VNNSLTKDFPSG
+536 VNNSLTKDFPSN
-548 NSGVDIND
+548 NSGVDVND

-565 RIITI
+565 RVITI

-576 TGNSPAR
+576 TTNSPAR

-608 FNDTLTYKTYSQDFI
+608 FNDTLTYKTYTQDFI
-623 NSPAESHT
+623 NSAAESHT

-667 IFNDLKRR
+667 IFNDLKKR

-680 DENRN
+680 AENRN

-697 IDSLANQM
+697 IDTLTNQM

-719 NRKVDDMED
+719 NQKADQMED

-749 EHKNEIIGNI
+749 EHKGNIIGDI

-792 KQAIRDKAAK
+792 KKAIRDKATK
-802 QREIINHTPD
+802 QREIINATPD
-812 ATQDEIQD
+812 ATEDEIQD
-820 ALNQLTTDE
+820 AINQLATDE

-852 INTIGAVAP
+852 INTIGSVVP

-919 DDVDT
+919 ADVDN

-971 RQAAIEK
+971 RQAAIDK
-978 VNAAVAVANTNILN
+978 VNAAVTAANTNILN
-992 ANTNADVEQVK
+992 ANTNAEVEQVK

-1012 IEPATKVKT
+1012 ITPATKVKT
-1021 DAKNAIDQSA
+1021 DAKNAIDKSA
-1031 ETQHNAIFNNNDAT
+1031 ETQHNTIFNNNDAT

-1102 AVNEKARE
+1102 VVNDKARE

-1134 TLKNRALNDI
+1134 TLKNRALTDI

-1180 LTDLATAKKQEINQ
+1180 LNDLATAKKQEINQ

-1202 KQVALNQVDQDLATA
+1202 KQVALNQVDQELATA

-1251 PAALAQTN
+1251 PAALAQIN
-1259 QHYSAKLVE
+1259 QHYNAKLAE
-1268 INATPDATD
+1268 INATPDATN

-1384 DATTNQAINA
+1384 DTTTNQALNA

-1435 VALQALA
+1435 VASQALA

-1475 QPETKIKPAA
+1475 QPETKVKPAA

-1497 AQINQDKEATA
+1497 AKINQDKEATA
-1508 EERQAALDKI
+1508 EERQVALDKI
-1518 NDLVAKAMTNITND
+1518 NEFVNQAMTDITNN
-1532 RTNQQVNDSTN
+1532 RTNQQVDDTTS
-1543 QALDDIALVTPDHI
+1543 QALDSIALVAPEHI

-1564 AVKQQYEAKKH
+1564 AVKQQYEAKKQ

-1590 ALNQLANNE
+1590 ALNQLANN
-1599 KRALQNINQ
+1599 KKLALQNINQ
-1608 AIANNDVKRVESNGI
+1608 AVTNNDVKRVETNGI

-1628 VEPHIVVKPEAQEAI
+1628 VQPHIVIKPEAQQAI
-1643 KASADNQV
+1643 KASAENQV

-1658 HATTDELD
+1658 HATVDELD
-1666 EANQQIN
+1666 EANQLIS
-1673 DTLKQGQQDID
+1673 DTLKQAQQEIE
-1684 NTTQDAAVNDV
+1684 NTNQDAAVTDV

-1716 LDNIDESNNN
+1716 LDSIEENNKN

-1738 QDERNVAIA
+1738 QDERDVAIDT
-1747 ALNKIV
+1747 LNKIV
-1753 NAIKNDIAQ
+1753 NTIKNDIAQ
-1762 NKTNAEVDQ
+1762 NKTNAEVDR
-1771 TEADGNNNIK
+1771 TETDGNDNIK

-1794 QSVSAKAEA
+1794 QSVGVKAEA

-1844 QVNQNS
+1844 QVNQDS

-1892 DEEQNAAIVQ
+1892 DEEQNIAIAQ

-1914 AGAVTNADV
+1914 ASAVTNADV

-1928 DGKNEIRE
+1928 DEKNEIRE
-1936 IEPVINKK
+1936 IEPVISRK
-1944 ATAREQLTT
+1944 ASAREQLTT
-1953 LFNDKKQAIEANV
+1953 LFNDKKQAIEANI

-2001 KTATLNLQTIHDLD
+2001 KTASLNLQTIHDLD

-2034 VTHLVQNYRKVSD
+2034 VTALVQNYRKVSD

-2085 VALGDI
+2085 VALSDI

-2124 LAKVKALIDQYVA
+2124 LAKVKVLIDQYVA
-2137 DGNRMVD
+2137 DGNRMID

-2150 DIKKDTQLIIDE
+2150 DIKQHTQFIVDE
-2162 ILAIKLPAEVIKASP
+2162 ILAIKLPAEAMKVSP
-2177 KVGQPAPK
+2177 KVIQPAPK

-2190 KKEDKQEVRKVVKEL
+2190 KKEETHESRKVEKEL

-2219 LALIT
+2219 FALIT
-2224 GAALLARRRS
+2224 GAALLARRRT
-2234 KKEKE
+2234 KNEKE

>member
-54 GNSQNT
+54 GNSPNT
-60 NADTNRDIVNDSQN
+60 NADTNRDIVNGSQN

-90 TNHQNVD
+90 TNHQNVG
-97 VANQVGPAPIQPSAS
+97 VANQVAPAPIQPSTSSAS
-112 PAQNNN
+112 NNN
-118 NSNANSTATEPAA
+118 HSDANSTATEPAA

-196 PTDPNATPADP
+196 PADPN
-207 TATPADPTA
+207 ATPADPTA

-228 YTPTTDP
+228 FTPTTDP

-249 SFDDNNI
+249 TFDDNNI

-316 IRGNDTNDHGDFNG
+316 IKGNDTNDHGG
-330 IEKTLTVN
+330 
-338 PNSEL
+338 
-343 IFEFNT
+343 
-349 MTTKNYQ
+349 
-356 AQGNVIA
+356 
-363 LGRIRGNDT
+363 
-372 NDHGDFNGIEKT
+372 FNGIEKT

-583 LMPDKILDLKYKLRV
+583 LMPDKILDLKYKLRM

-608 FNDTLTYKTYSQDFI
+608 FNDILTYKTYTQDFI

-667 IFNDLKRR
+667 IFNELKRR

-697 IDSLANQM
+697 IDSLVNQM

-802 QREIINHTPD
+802 QREIINNTPD

-978 VNAAVAVANTNILN
+978 VNAAVAAANTNILN

-1102 AVNEKARE
+1102 AVNDKARE

-1194 NTNATTEE
+1194 NTNATDEE

-1251 PAALAQTN
+1251 PTALAQIN
-1259 QHYSAKLVE
+1259 QHYNAKLAE

-1394 IDNVEAEVVI
+1394 IDNVEAKVVI

-1435 VALQALA
+1435 VALLALA

-1475 QPETKIKPAA
+1475 QPETKVKPAA

-1497 AQINQDKEATA
+1497 AQINQDKEAAA

-1557 VRAAARD
+1557 VRATARD

-1599 KRALQNINQ
+1599 KRALQNIDQ

-1914 AGAVTNADV
+1914 ASAVTNADV

-1953 LFNDKKQAIEANV
+1953 LFNDKKLAIEANV

-2001 KTATLNLQTIHDLD
+2001 KTASLNLQTIHDLD

-2137 DGNRMVD
+2137 DGIRMID

-2150 DIKKDTQLIIDE
+2150 DIKQHTQFIVDE
-2162 ILAIKLPAEVIKASP
+2162 ILAIKLPAEATKVLP

-2185 VCTPI
+2185 LCTSI
-2190 KKEDKQEVRKVVKEL
+2190 KKVDKQEVRKVVKEL

-2224 GAALLARRRS
+2224 GAALLARRRN
-2234 KKEKE
+2234 KNEKE

>member
-36 QALTTDHNVQGG
+36 QALTTDNNVQ
-48 SNQALP
+48 SDTNQATP
-54 GNSQNT
+54 VNSQDKDVAN
-60 NADTNRDIVNDSQN
+60 NRGLANSAQN
-74 TPNAHATDN
+74 TPNQSATTN
-83 TSTNQAL
+83 QATNQAL
-90 TNHQNVD
+90 VNHNNGSIV
-97 VANQVGPAPIQPSAS
+97 NQATPTSVQSSTPS
-112 PAQNNN
+112 AQNNN
-118 NSNANSTATEPAA
+118 HTDGNTTATETVSNAN
-131 NTNNNLASNN
+131 NNDVASNN
-141 NTLNVPNNTDNNDS
+141 TTLNVPNKTNENGS
-155 ARHLTLKEIQ
+155 GGHLTLKEIQ

-177 VAIAEEASNRPKK
+177 VAIAEPASNRPKK

-196 PTDPNATPADP
+196 PADPNATPADP
-207 TATPADPTA
+207 GAAAA
-216 GNGSAPVAITAP
+216 GNGGAPVAITAP

-235 NANNIGQNA
+235 NANNAGQNA

-249 SFDDNNI
+249 SFDDNSI
-256 RPSTNRSVPTVT
+256 RPSTNRSVPSVT
-268 VVDNLPGYTLING
+268 VVDNLPGFTLING
-281 GKVGVFS
+281 GKVGVLS

-296 FDSGDAKNYQ
+296 FEAGSNRTYQ
-306 AQGNVIALGR
+306 AQGNVLALGR
-316 IRGNDTNDHGDFNG
+316 ISGTDASNHGDFNG
-330 IEKTLTVN
+330 IEKSLTVN

-349 MTTKNYQ
+349 MPTKNG
-356 AQGNVIA
+356 QGATNV
-363 LGRIRGNDT
+363 
-372 NDHGDFNGIEKT
+372 
-384 LTVNPNSELIFEFNT
+384 
-399 MTTKNYQGMTNLII
+399 II
-413 KNADNDTVIGEKVV
+413 KNADTNDTIAEKTVEG
-427 AYGPIWRLLKVP
+427 GPTLRLFKVP
-439 ENVSHLK
+439 DNVRNLK

-460 GIYQLRDGY
+460 GIYQLKDGY
-469 KYYDFVD
+469 KYYSFVD

-509 KNNGNFGASFN
+509 KNNGNSGASLD
-520 TDDFVYK
+520 TDEFVYK

-536 VNNSLTKDFPSG
+536 VNNSLTKDFPSN
-548 NSGVDIND
+548 NSGVDVND

-565 RIITI
+565 RVITI

-576 TGNSPAR
+576 TTNSPAR

-608 FNDTLTYKTYSQDFI
+608 FNDTLTYKTYTQDFI
-623 NSPAESHT
+623 NSAAESHT

-667 IFNDLKRR
+667 IFNDLKKR

-680 DENRN
+680 AENRN

-697 IDSLANQM
+697 IDTLTNQM

-719 NRKVDDMED
+719 NQKADQMED

-749 EHKNEIIGNI
+749 EHKGNIIGDI

-792 KQAIRDKAAK
+792 KKAIRDKATK
-802 QREIINHTPD
+802 QREIINATPD
-812 ATQDEIQD
+812 ATEDEIQD
-820 ALNQLTTDE
+820 AINQLATDE

-852 INTIGAVAP
+852 INTIGSVVP

-919 DDVDT
+919 ADVDN

-971 RQAAIEK
+971 RQAAIDK
-978 VNAAVAVANTNILN
+978 VNAAVTAANTNILN
-992 ANTNADVEQVK
+992 ANTNAEVEQVK

-1012 IEPATKVKT
+1012 ITPATKVKT
-1021 DAKNAIDQSA
+1021 DAKNAIDKSA
-1031 ETQHNAIFNNNDAT
+1031 ETQHNTIFNNNDAT

-1102 AVNEKARE
+1102 VVNDKARE

-1134 TLKNRALNDI
+1134 TLKNRALTDI

-1180 LTDLATAKKQEINQ
+1180 LNDLATAKKQEINQ

-1202 KQVALNQVDQDLATA
+1202 KQVALNQVDQELATA

-1251 PAALAQTN
+1251 PAALAQIN
-1259 QHYSAKLVE
+1259 QHYNAKLAE
-1268 INATPDATD
+1268 INATPDATN

-1384 DATTNQAINA
+1384 DTTTNQALNA

-1435 VALQALA
+1435 VASQALA

-1475 QPETKIKPAA
+1475 QPETKVKPAA

-1497 AQINQDKEATA
+1497 AKINQDKEATA
-1508 EERQAALDKI
+1508 EERQVALDKI
-1518 NDLVAKAMTNITND
+1518 NEFVNQAMTDITNN
-1532 RTNQQVNDSTN
+1532 RTNQQVDDTTS
-1543 QALDDIALVTPDHI
+1543 QALDSIALVAPEHI

-1564 AVKQQYEAKKH
+1564 AVKQQYEAKKQ

-1590 ALNQLANNE
+1590 ALNQLANN
-1599 KRALQNINQ
+1599 KKLALQNINQ
-1608 AIANNDVKRVESNGI
+1608 AVTNNDVKRVETNGI

-1628 VEPHIVVKPEAQEAI
+1628 VQPHIVIKPEAQQAI
-1643 KASADNQV
+1643 KASAENQV

-1658 HATTDELD
+1658 HATVDELD
-1666 EANQQIN
+1666 EANQLIS
-1673 DTLKQGQQDID
+1673 DTLKQAQQEIE
-1684 NTTQDAAVNDV
+1684 NTNQDAAVTDV

-1716 LDNIDESNNN
+1716 LDSIEENNKN

-1738 QDERNVAIA
+1738 QDERDVAIDT
-1747 ALNKIV
+1747 LNKIV
-1753 NAIKNDIAQ
+1753 NTIKNDIAQ
-1762 NKTNAEVDQ
+1762 NKTNAEVDR
-1771 TEADGNNNIK
+1771 TETDGNDNIK

-1794 QSVSAKAEA
+1794 QSVGVKAEA

-1844 QVNQNS
+1844 QVNQDS

-1892 DEEQNAAIVQ
+1892 DEEQNIAIAQ

-1914 AGAVTNADV
+1914 ASAVTNADV

-1928 DGKNEIRE
+1928 DEKNEIRE
-1936 IEPVINKK
+1936 IEPVISRK
-1944 ATAREQLTT
+1944 ASAREQLTT
-1953 LFNDKKQAIEANV
+1953 LFNDKKQAIEANI

-2001 KTATLNLQTIHDLD
+2001 KTASLNLQTIHDLD

-2034 VTHLVQNYRKVSD
+2034 VTALVQNYRKVSD

-2085 VALGDI
+2085 VALSDI

-2124 LAKVKALIDQYVA
+2124 LAKVKVLIDQYVA
-2137 DGNRMVD
+2137 DGNRMID

-2150 DIKKDTQLIIDE
+2150 DIKQHTQFIVDE
-2162 ILAIKLPAEVIKASP
+2162 ILAIKLPAEAMKVSP
-2177 KVGQPAPK
+2177 KVIQPAPK

-2190 KKEDKQEVRKVVKEL
+2190 KKEETHESRKVEKEL

-2219 LALIT
+2219 FALIT
-2224 GAALLARRRS
+2224 CAALLARRRT
-2234 KKEKE
+2234 KNEKE

>member
-36 QALTTDHNVQGG
+36 QALTTDNNVQ
-48 SNQALP
+48 SDTNQATP
-54 GNSQNT
+54 VNSQ
-60 NADTNRDIVNDSQN
+60 DTNVANNRGLANSAQN
-74 TPNAHATDN
+74 TPNQSATTN
-83 TSTNQAL
+83 QSTNQAL
-90 TNHQNVD
+90 VNHNNGSI
-97 VANQVGPAPIQPSAS
+97 ANQATPTSVQSSTPS
-112 PAQNNN
+112 AQNNN
-118 NSNANSTATEPAA
+118 HTDGNTTATETVSNAN
-131 NTNNNLASNN
+131 NKDVVSNN
-141 NTLNVPNNTDNNDS
+141 TTLNVPNKTNENGS
-155 ARHLTLKEIQ
+155 GGHLTLKEIQ

-177 VAIAEEASNRPKK
+177 VAIAEQASNRPKK

-196 PTDPNATPADP
+196 PADPNATPADP
-207 TATPADPTA
+207 AAAAA
-216 GNGSAPVAITAP
+216 GNGGAPVAITAP

-235 NANNIGQNA
+235 NANNAGQNA

-249 SFDDNNI
+249 SFDDNGI
-256 RPSTNRSVPTVT
+256 RPSTNRSVPSVT
-268 VVDNLPGYTLING
+268 VVDNLPGFTLING

-316 IRGNDTNDHGDFNG
+316 IKGNDTNDHGDFNG
-330 IEKTLTVN
+330 IEK
-338 PNSEL
+338 S
-343 IFEFNT
+343 
-349 MTTKNYQ
+349 
-356 AQGNVIA
+356 
-363 LGRIRGNDT
+363 
-372 NDHGDFNGIEKT
+372 

-399 MTTKNYQGMTNLII
+399 MTTKNYQGVTNLII
-413 KNADNDTVIGEKVV
+413 KNADNDTVIAEKSV
-427 AYGPIWRLLKVP
+427 AYGPIWRLFKVP

-527 IQLPEGVEY
+527 VQLPEGVEY
-536 VNNSLTKDFPSG
+536 VNNSLTKDFPSS
-548 NSGVDIND
+548 NSGVDMND
-556 MNVTYDAAN
+556 FNVTYDAAN
-565 RIITI
+565 RVITI

-576 TGNSPAR
+576 SGNSPAR

-608 FNDTLTYKTYSQDFI
+608 FNDTLTYKTYTQDFI

-697 IDSLANQM
+697 IDSLTNQM

-719 NRKVDDMED
+719 NKKVDQMED

-792 KQAIRDKAAK
+792 KKAIRDKATK
-802 QREIINHTPD
+802 QREIINATPD
-812 ATQDEIQD
+812 ATEDEIQD
-820 ALNQLTTDE
+820 ALNQLATDE

-843 DVETAKNNG
+843 DVEIAKNNG
-852 INTIGAVAP
+852 INTIGAVVP

-919 DDVDT
+919 ADVDN

-971 RQAAIEK
+971 RQAAIDK
-978 VNAAVAVANTNILN
+978 VNAAVTAANTNILN

-1012 IEPATKVKT
+1012 ITPATKVKT
-1021 DAKNAIDQSA
+1021 DAKNAIDKSA
-1031 ETQHNAIFNNNDAT
+1031 ETQHNTIFNNNDAT

-1102 AVNEKARE
+1102 AVNDKARE

-1134 TLKNRALNDI
+1134 TLKNRALTDI

-1180 LTDLATAKKQEINQ
+1180 LNDLATAKKQEINQ

-1202 KQVALNQVDQDLATA
+1202 KQVALNQVDQELATA

-1251 PAALAQTN
+1251 PAALAQIN
-1259 QHYSAKLVE
+1259 QHYNAKLAE
-1268 INATPDATD
+1268 INATPDATN

-1360 VNQINQLKDQAF
+1360 VNQINQLKDQAI

-1384 DATTNQAINA
+1384 DTTTNQAVNA

-1435 VALQALA
+1435 VASQALA

-1475 QPETKIKPAA
+1475 QPETKVKPAA

-1497 AQINQDKEATA
+1497 AKINQDKEATA
-1508 EERQAALDKI
+1508 EERQVALDKI
-1518 NDLVAKAMTNITND
+1518 NEFVNQAMTDITNN
-1532 RTNQQVNDSTN
+1532 RTNQQVDDTTS
-1543 QALDDIALVTPDHI
+1543 QALDSIALVAPEHI

-1564 AVKQQYEAKKH
+1564 AVKQQYEAKKQ

-1599 KRALQNINQ
+1599 KLALQNINQ
-1608 AIANNDVKRVESNGI
+1608 AVTNNDVKRVETNGI

-1628 VEPHIVVKPEAQEAI
+1628 VQPHIVIKPEAQQAI
-1643 KASADNQV
+1643 KATAENQV

-1658 HATTDELD
+1658 HATVDELD
-1666 EANQQIN
+1666 EANQLIS
-1673 DTLKQGQQDID
+1673 DTLKQAQQEIE
-1684 NTTQDAAVNDV
+1684 NTNQDAAVTDV

-1716 LDNIDESNNN
+1716 LDSIEENNKN

-1738 QDERNVAIA
+1738 QDERDVAIDT
-1747 ALNKIV
+1747 LNKIV
-1753 NAIKNDIAQ
+1753 NTIKNDIAQ
-1762 NKTNAEVDQ
+1762 NKMNAEVDR
-1771 TEADGNNNIK
+1771 TETDGNDNIK

-1794 QSVSAKAEA
+1794 QSVGVKAEA

-1844 QVNQNS
+1844 QVNQDS

-1892 DEEQNAAIVQ
+1892 DEEQNIAIAQ

-1914 AGAVTNADV
+1914 ASAVTNADV

-1928 DGKNEIRE
+1928 DEKNEIRE
-1936 IEPVINKK
+1936 IEPVINRK
-1944 ATAREQLTT
+1944 ASAREQLTT
-1953 LFNDKKQAIEANV
+1953 LFNDKKQAIEANI

-2001 KTATLNLQTIHDLD
+2001 KTASLNLQTIHDLD

-2034 VTHLVQNYRKVSD
+2034 VTALVQNYRKVSN

-2072 TNADVDAVLKRFN
+2072 TNADVDTVLKRFN
-2085 VALGDI
+2085 VALSDI

-2124 LAKVKALIDQYVA
+2124 LAKVKVLIDQYVA
-2137 DGNRMVD
+2137 DGNRMID

-2150 DIKKDTQLIIDE
+2150 DIKQHTQFIVDE
-2162 ILAIKLPAEVIKASP
+2162 ILAIKLPAEATKVSP
-2177 KVGQPAPK
+2177 KEIQPAPK

-2190 KKEDKQEVRKVVKEL
+2190 KKEETHESRKVEKEL
-2205 PNTGSEE
+2205 PNTGSEG

-2219 LALIT
+2219 FALIT
-2224 GAALLARRRS
+2224 GAALLARRRT
-2234 KKEKE
+2234 KNEKE

>member
-36 QALTTDHNVQGG
+36 QALTTDNNVQ
-48 SNQALP
+48 SDTNQATP
-54 GNSQNT
+54 VNSQDKDVAN
-60 NADTNRDIVNDSQN
+60 NRGLANSAQN
-74 TPNAHATDN
+74 TPNQSATTN
-83 TSTNQAL
+83 QATNQAL
-90 TNHQNVD
+90 VNHNNGSIV
-97 VANQVGPAPIQPSAS
+97 NQATPTSVQSSTPS
-112 PAQNNN
+112 AQNNN
-118 NSNANSTATEPAA
+118 HTDGNTTATETVSNAN
-131 NTNNNLASNN
+131 NNDVASNN
-141 NTLNVPNNTDNNDS
+141 TTLNVPNKTNENGS
-155 ARHLTLKEIQ
+155 GGHLTLKEIQ

-177 VAIAEEASNRPKK
+177 VAIAEPASNRPKK

-196 PTDPNATPADP
+196 PADPNATPADP
-207 TATPADPTA
+207 GAAAA
-216 GNGSAPVAITAP
+216 GNGGAPVAITAP

-235 NANNIGQNA
+235 NANNAGQNA

-249 SFDDNNI
+249 SFDDNSI
-256 RPSTNRSVPTVT
+256 RPSTNRSVPSVT
-268 VVDNLPGYTLING
+268 VVDNLPGFTLING
-281 GKVGVFS
+281 GKVGVLS

-296 FDSGDAKNYQ
+296 FEAGSNRTYQ
-306 AQGNVIALGR
+306 AQGNVLALGR
-316 IRGNDTNDHGDFNG
+316 ISGTDASNHGDFNG
-330 IEKTLTVN
+330 IEKSLTVN

-349 MTTKNYQ
+349 MPTKNG
-356 AQGNVIA
+356 QGATNV
-363 LGRIRGNDT
+363 
-372 NDHGDFNGIEKT
+372 
-384 LTVNPNSELIFEFNT
+384 
-399 MTTKNYQGMTNLII
+399 II
-413 KNADNDTVIGEKVV
+413 KNADTNDTIAEKTVEG
-427 AYGPIWRLLKVP
+427 GPTLRLFKVP
-439 ENVSHLK
+439 DNVRNLK

-460 GIYQLRDGY
+460 GIYQLKDGY
-469 KYYDFVD
+469 KYYSFVD

-509 KNNGNFGASFN
+509 KNNGNSGASLD
-520 TDDFVYK
+520 TDEFVYK

-536 VNNSLTKDFPSG
+536 VNNSLTKDFPSN
-548 NSGVDIND
+548 NSGVDVND

-565 RIITI
+565 RVITI

-576 TGNSPAR
+576 TTNSPAR

-608 FNDTLTYKTYSQDFI
+608 FNDTLTYKTYTQDFI
-623 NSPAESHT
+623 NSAAESHT

-667 IFNDLKRR
+667 IFNDLKKR

-680 DENRN
+680 AENRN

-697 IDSLANQM
+697 IDTLTNQM

-719 NRKVDDMED
+719 NQKADQMED

-749 EHKNEIIGNI
+749 EHKGNIIGDI

-792 KQAIRDKAAK
+792 KKAIRDKATK
-802 QREIINHTPD
+802 QREIINATPD
-812 ATQDEIQD
+812 ATEDEIQD
-820 ALNQLTTDE
+820 AINQLATDE

-852 INTIGAVAP
+852 INTIGSVVP

-919 DDVDT
+919 ADVDN

-971 RQAAIEK
+971 RQAAIDK
-978 VNAAVAVANTNILN
+978 VNAAVTAANTNILN
-992 ANTNADVEQVK
+992 ANTNAEVEQVK

-1012 IEPATKVKT
+1012 ITPATKVKT
-1021 DAKNAIDQSA
+1021 DAKNAIDKSA
-1031 ETQHNAIFNNNDAT
+1031 ETQHNTIFNNNDAT

-1102 AVNEKARE
+1102 VVNDKARE

-1134 TLKNRALNDI
+1134 TLKNRALTDI

-1180 LTDLATAKKQEINQ
+1180 LNDLATAKKQEINQ

-1202 KQVALNQVDQDLATA
+1202 KQVALNQVDQELATA

-1251 PAALAQTN
+1251 PAALAQIN
-1259 QHYSAKLVE
+1259 QHYNAKLAE
-1268 INATPDATD
+1268 INATPDATN

-1384 DATTNQAINA
+1384 DTTTNQALNA

-1435 VALQALA
+1435 VASQALA

-1475 QPETKIKPAA
+1475 QPETKVKPAA

-1490 QKANELR
+1490 EFV
-1497 AQINQDKEATA
+1497 NQ
-1508 EERQAALDKI
+1508 
-1518 NDLVAKAMTNITND
+1518 AMTDITNN
-1532 RTNQQVNDSTN
+1532 RTNQQVDDTTS
-1543 QALDDIALVTPDHI
+1543 QALDSIALVAPEHI

-1564 AVKQQYEAKKH
+1564 AVKQQYEAKKQ

-1590 ALNQLANNE
+1590 ALNQLANN
-1599 KRALQNINQ
+1599 KKLALQNINQ
-1608 AIANNDVKRVESNGI
+1608 AVTNNDVKRVETNGI

-1628 VEPHIVVKPEAQEAI
+1628 VQPHIVIKPEAQQAI
-1643 KASADNQV
+1643 KASAENQV

-1658 HATTDELD
+1658 HATVDELD
-1666 EANQQIN
+1666 EANQLIS
-1673 DTLKQGQQDID
+1673 DTLKQAQQEIE
-1684 NTTQDAAVNDV
+1684 NTNQDAAVTDV

-1716 LDNIDESNNN
+1716 LDSIEENNKN

-1738 QDERNVAIA
+1738 QDERDVAIDT
-1747 ALNKIV
+1747 LNKIV
-1753 NAIKNDIAQ
+1753 NTIKNDIAQ
-1762 NKTNAEVDQ
+1762 NKTNAEVDR
-1771 TEADGNNNIK
+1771 TETDGNDNIK

-1794 QSVSAKAEA
+1794 QSVGVKAEA

-1844 QVNQNS
+1844 QVNQDS

-1892 DEEQNAAIVQ
+1892 DEEQNIAIAQ

-1914 AGAVTNADV
+1914 ASAVTNADV

-1928 DGKNEIRE
+1928 DEKNEIRE
-1936 IEPVINKK
+1936 IEPVISRK
-1944 ATAREQLTT
+1944 ASAREQLTT
-1953 LFNDKKQAIEANV
+1953 LFNDKKQAIEANI

-2001 KTATLNLQTIHDLD
+2001 KTASLNLQTIHDLD

-2034 VTHLVQNYRKVSD
+2034 VTALVQNYRKVSD

-2085 VALGDI
+2085 VALSDI

-2124 LAKVKALIDQYVA
+2124 LAKVKVLIDQYVA
-2137 DGNRMVD
+2137 DGNRMID

-2150 DIKKDTQLIIDE
+2150 DIKQHTQFIVDE
-2162 ILAIKLPAEVIKASP
+2162 ILAIKLPAEAMKVSP
-2177 KVGQPAPK
+2177 KVIQPAPK

-2190 KKEDKQEVRKVVKEL
+2190 KKEETHESRKVEKEL

-2219 LALIT
+2219 FALIT
-2224 GAALLARRRS
+2224 GAALLARRRT
-2234 KKEKE
+2234 KNEKE

>member
-54 GNSQNT
+54 GNSPNT
-60 NADTNRDIVNDSQN
+60 NADTNRDIVNGSQN

-90 TNHQNVD
+90 TNHQNVG
-97 VANQVGPAPIQPSAS
+97 VANQVAPAPIQPSTSSAS
-112 PAQNNN
+112 NNN
-118 NSNANSTATEPAA
+118 HSDANSTATEPAA

-196 PTDPNATPADP
+196 PADPN
-207 TATPADPTA
+207 ATPADPTA

-228 YTPTTDP
+228 FTPTTDP

-249 SFDDNNI
+249 TFDDNNI

-316 IRGNDTNDHGDFNG
+316 IKGNDTNDHGG
-330 IEKTLTVN
+330 
-338 PNSEL
+338 
-343 IFEFNT
+343 
-349 MTTKNYQ
+349 
-356 AQGNVIA
+356 
-363 LGRIRGNDT
+363 
-372 NDHGDFNGIEKT
+372 FNGIEKT

-608 FNDTLTYKTYSQDFI
+608 FNDILTYKTYTQDFI

-667 IFNDLKRR
+667 IFNELKRR

-697 IDSLANQM
+697 IDSLVNQM

-802 QREIINHTPD
+802 QREIINNTPD

-978 VNAAVAVANTNILN
+978 VNAAVAAANTNILN

-1102 AVNEKARE
+1102 AVNDKARE

-1194 NTNATTEE
+1194 NTNATDEE

-1251 PAALAQTN
+1251 PTALAQIN
-1259 QHYSAKLVE
+1259 QHYNAKLAE

-1394 IDNVEAEVVI
+1394 IDNVEAKVVI

-1435 VALQALA
+1435 VALLALA

-1475 QPETKIKPAA
+1475 QPETKVKPAA

-1557 VRAAARD
+1557 VRATARD

-1599 KRALQNINQ
+1599 KRALQNIDQ

-1771 TEADGNNNIK
+1771 IEADGNNNIK

-1914 AGAVTNADV
+1914 ASAVTNADV

-1953 LFNDKKQAIEANV
+1953 LFNDKKLAIEANV

-2001 KTATLNLQTIHDLD
+2001 KTASLNLQTIHDLD

-2137 DGNRMVD
+2137 DGIRMID

-2150 DIKKDTQLIIDE
+2150 DIKQHTQFIVDE
-2162 ILAIKLPAEVIKASP
+2162 ILAIKLPAEATKVLP

-2185 VCTPI
+2185 LCTSI
-2190 KKEDKQEVRKVVKEL
+2190 KKVDKQEVRKVVKEL

-2224 GAALLARRRS
+2224 GAALLARRRN
-2234 KKEKE
+2234 KNEKE

>member
-54 GNSQNT
+54 GNSPNT
-60 NADTNRDIVNDSQN
+60 NADTNRDIVNGSQN

-90 TNHQNVD
+90 TNHQNVG
-97 VANQVGPAPIQPSAS
+97 VANQVAPAPIQPSTSSAS
-112 PAQNNN
+112 NNN
-118 NSNANSTATEPAA
+118 HSDANSTATEPAA

-196 PTDPNATPADP
+196 PADPN
-207 TATPADPTA
+207 ATPADPTA

-228 YTPTTDP
+228 FTPTTDP

-249 SFDDNNI
+249 TFDDNNI

-316 IRGNDTNDHGDFNG
+316 IKGNDTNDHGG
-330 IEKTLTVN
+330 
-338 PNSEL
+338 
-343 IFEFNT
+343 
-349 MTTKNYQ
+349 
-356 AQGNVIA
+356 
-363 LGRIRGNDT
+363 
-372 NDHGDFNGIEKT
+372 FNGIEKT

-608 FNDTLTYKTYSQDFI
+608 FNDILTYKTYTQDFI

-645 DALQAEVDRRI
+645 DVLQAEVDRRI

-667 IFNDLKRR
+667 IFNELKRR

-697 IDSLANQM
+697 IDSLVNQM

-785 PVVKPNA
+785 PVVKTNA

-802 QREIINHTPD
+802 QREIINNTPD

-957 IAEINANPDATQEE
+957 IAEINANPDAT
-971 RQAAIEK
+971 
-978 VNAAVAVANTNILN
+978 
-992 ANTNADVEQVK
+992 
-1003 TNAIQGIQA
+1003 
-1012 IEPATKVKT
+1012 
-1021 DAKNAIDQSA
+1021 
-1031 ETQHNAIFNNNDAT
+1031 
-1045 LEEQQA
+1045 
-1051 AQQLLDQAVAT
+1051 
-1062 AKQNINAAD
+1062 
-1071 TNQEVAQAK
+1071 
-1080 DQGTQNIVVIQ
+1080 
-1091 PATQVKTDARN
+1091 
-1102 AVNEKARE
+1102 
-1110 AITNINATPGATREE
+1110 REE

-1194 NTNATTEE
+1194 NTNATDEE

-1251 PAALAQTN
+1251 PTALAQIN
-1259 QHYSAKLVE
+1259 QHYNAKLAE

-1394 IDNVEAEVVI
+1394 IDNVEAKVVI

-1435 VALQALA
+1435 VALLALA

-1475 QPETKIKPAA
+1475 QPETKVKPAA

-1557 VRAAARD
+1557 VRATARD

-1599 KRALQNINQ
+1599 KRALQNIDQ

-1914 AGAVTNADV
+1914 ASAVTNADV

-1953 LFNDKKQAIEANV
+1953 LFNDKKLAIEANV

-2001 KTATLNLQTIHDLD
+2001 KTASLNLQTIHDLD

-2137 DGNRMVD
+2137 DGIRMID

-2150 DIKKDTQLIIDE
+2150 DIKQHTQFIVDE
-2162 ILAIKLPAEVIKASP
+2162 ILAIKLPAEATKVLP

-2185 VCTPI
+2185 LCTSI
-2190 KKEDKQEVRKVVKEL
+2190 KKVDKQEVRKVVKEL

-2224 GAALLARRRS
+2224 GAALLARRRN
-2234 KKEKE
+2234 KNEKE

>member
-36 QALTTDHNVQGG
+36 QALTTDNNVQ
-48 SNQALP
+48 SDTNQATP
-54 GNSQNT
+54 VNSQ
-60 NADTNRDIVNDSQN
+60 DTNVANNRGLANSAQN
-74 TPNAHATDN
+74 TPNQSATTN
-83 TSTNQAL
+83 QSTNQAL
-90 TNHQNVD
+90 VNHNNGSI
-97 VANQVGPAPIQPSAS
+97 ANQATPTSVQSSTPSV
-112 PAQNNN
+112 QNNN
-118 NSNANSTATEPAA
+118 HTDGNTTATETVSNAN
-131 NTNNNLASNN
+131 NNDVVSNN
-141 NTLNVPNNTDNNDS
+141 TTLNVPNKTNENGS
-155 ARHLTLKEIQ
+155 GGHLTLKEIQ

-177 VAIAEEASNRPKK
+177 VAIAEQASNRPKK

-196 PTDPNATPADP
+196 PADPNATPADP
-207 TATPADPTA
+207 AAAAANGTVPAGNTAT
-216 GNGSAPVAITAP
+216 

-235 NANNIGQNA
+235 NANNAGQNA

-249 SFDDNNI
+249 SFDDNGI
-256 RPSTNRSVPTVT
+256 RPSTNRSVPSVT
-268 VVDNLPGYTLING
+268 VVDNLPGFTLING

-296 FDSGDAKNYQ
+296 FDSGDNKNYQ

-316 IRGNDTNDHGDFNG
+316 IHGTDTNDHGDFNG

-349 MTTKNYQ
+349 MTTKNG
-356 AQGNVIA
+356 QGATNV
-363 LGRIRGNDT
+363 
-372 NDHGDFNGIEKT
+372 
-384 LTVNPNSELIFEFNT
+384 
-399 MTTKNYQGMTNLII
+399 II
-413 KNADNDTVIGEKVV
+413 KNADTNDTIAEKTVEG
-427 AYGPIWRLLKVP
+427 GPTLRLFKVP
-439 ENVSHLK
+439 DNVRNLK

-460 GIYQLRDGY
+460 GIYQLKDGY
-469 KYYDFVD
+469 KYYSFVD

-490 RTMEPTATNNKE
+490 RAMDPTATNNKE

-509 KNNGNFGASFN
+509 KNNGNSGASLDTN
-520 TDDFVYK
+520 DFVYQV
-527 IQLPEGVEY
+527 QLPEGVEY
-536 VNNSLTKDFPSG
+536 VNNSLTKDFPSN
-548 NSGVDIND
+548 NSGVDVND
-556 MNVTYDAAN
+556 MKVTYDAAN
-565 RIITI
+565 RVITI

-576 TGNSPAR
+576 TTNSPAR

-608 FNDTLTYKTYSQDFI
+608 FNDTLTYKTYTQDFI

-645 DALQAEVDRRI
+645 DALQGEVDRRI

-697 IDSLANQM
+697 IDSLTNQM

-719 NRKVDDMED
+719 NKKVDQMED

-741 QAAIQVIE
+741 QAAIQIIE

-759 GDQTTDDGVTRIK
+759 GDQTTDEGVTRIK

-792 KQAIRDKAAK
+792 KKAIRDKAAK
-802 QREIINHTPD
+802 QREIINNTPD

-820 ALNQLTTDE
+820 ALNQLATDE
-829 TDAIDNVTNATTNA
+829 TDAIDNVTNATTND

-852 INTIGAVAP
+852 INTIGAVVP

-881 QQINSNREA
+881 QQINNNREA

-919 DDVDT
+919 ADVDN

-971 RQAAIEK
+971 RQAAIDK
-978 VNAAVAVANTNILN
+978 VNAAVTAANTNILN

-1012 IEPATKVKT
+1012 ITPATKVKT
-1021 DAKNAIDQSA
+1021 DAKNAIDKSA
-1031 ETQHNAIFNNNDAT
+1031 ETQHNTIFNNNDAT

-1102 AVNEKARE
+1102 AVNDKARE

-1134 TLKNRALNDI
+1134 TLKNRALTDI

-1180 LTDLATAKKQEINQ
+1180 LNDLATAKKQEINQ

-1202 KQVALNQVDQDLATA
+1202 KQVALNQVDQELATA

-1251 PAALAQTN
+1251 PAALAQIN
-1259 QHYSAKLVE
+1259 QHYNAKLAE
-1268 INATPDATD
+1268 INATPDATN

-1435 VALQALA
+1435 VASQALA

-1475 QPETKIKPAA
+1475 QPETKVKPAA

-1497 AQINQDKEATA
+1497 AKINQDKEATA

-1518 NDLVAKAMTNITND
+1518 NEFVNQAMTDITNN
-1532 RTNQQVNDSTN
+1532 RTNQQVDDTTS
-1543 QALDDIALVTPDHI
+1543 QALDSIALVTPEHI
-1557 VRAAARD
+1557 VRAGARD
-1564 AVKQQYEAKKH
+1564 AVKQQYEAKKQ

-1599 KRALQNINQ
+1599 KLALQNINQ
-1608 AIANNDVKRVESNGI
+1608 AVTNNDVKRVETNGI

-1628 VEPHIVVKPEAQEAI
+1628 VQPHIVIKPEAQQAI
-1643 KASADNQV
+1643 KASAENQV

-1658 HATTDELD
+1658 HATVDELD
-1666 EANQQIN
+1666 EANQLIS
-1673 DTLKQGQQDID
+1673 DTLKQAQQEIE
-1684 NTTQDAAVNDV
+1684 NTNQDAAVTDV

-1716 LDNIDESNNN
+1716 LDSIEENNKN
-1726 QLDAIRNTLDTT
+1726 QLDAIRDTLDTT
-1738 QDERNVAIA
+1738 QDERDVAIDT
-1747 ALNKIV
+1747 LNKIV
-1753 NAIKNDIAQ
+1753 NTIKNDIAQ
-1762 NKTNAEVDQ
+1762 NKTNAEVDR
-1771 TEADGNNNIK
+1771 TETDGNDNIK
-1781 VILPKVQVKPAAR
+1781 VILPKVQVKPSAR
-1794 QSVSAKAEA
+1794 QSVGVKAEA

-1844 QVNQNS
+1844 QVNQDS
-1850 IDAQNIIS
+1850 INAQNIIS

-1892 DEEQNAAIVQ
+1892 GEEQNAAIAQ

-1914 AGAVTNADV
+1914 ASAVTNADV

-1928 DGKNEIRE
+1928 DEKNEIRE
-1936 IEPVINKK
+1936 IEPVINRK
-1944 ATAREQLTT
+1944 ASAREQLTT
-1953 LFNDKKQAIEANV
+1953 LFNDKKQAIEANI

-2001 KTATLNLQTIHDLD
+2001 KTASLNIQTIHDLD

-2034 VTHLVQNYRKVSD
+2034 VTALVQNYRKVSD

-2085 VALGDI
+2085 VALSDI

-2124 LAKVKALIDQYVA
+2124 LAKVKVLIDQYVA
-2137 DGNRMVD
+2137 DGNRMID

-2150 DIKKDTQLIIDE
+2150 DIKQHTQFIVDE
-2162 ILAIKLPAEVIKASP
+2162 ILAIKLPAEATKVSP
-2177 KVGQPAPK
+2177 KVIQSAPK

-2190 KKEDKQEVRKVVKEL
+2190 KKEEIHESRKVEKEL
-2205 PNTGSEE
+2205 PNTGSEG

-2219 LALIT
+2219 FALIT
-2224 GAALLARRRS
+2224 GAALLARRRT
-2234 KKEKE
+2234 KNEKE

>member
-36 QALTTDHNVQGG
+36 QALTTDNNVQ
-48 SNQALP
+48 SDTNQATP
-54 GNSQNT
+54 VNSQ
-60 NADTNRDIVNDSQN
+60 DTNVANNRGLANSAQN
-74 TPNAHATDN
+74 TPNQSATTN
-83 TSTNQAL
+83 QSTNQAL
-90 TNHQNVD
+90 VNHNNGSI
-97 VANQVGPAPIQPSAS
+97 ANQATPTSVQSSTPS
-112 PAQNNN
+112 AQNNN
-118 NSNANSTATEPAA
+118 HTDGNTTATETVSNAN
-131 NTNNNLASNN
+131 NKDVVSNN
-141 NTLNVPNNTDNNDS
+141 TTLNVPNKTNENGS
-155 ARHLTLKEIQ
+155 GGHLTLKEIQ

-177 VAIAEEASNRPKK
+177 VAIAEQASNRPKK

-196 PTDPNATPADP
+196 PADPNATPADP
-207 TATPADPTA
+207 AAAAA
-216 GNGSAPVAITAP
+216 GNGGAPVAITAP

-235 NANNIGQNA
+235 NANNAGQNA

-249 SFDDNNI
+249 SFDDNGI
-256 RPSTNRSVPTVT
+256 RPSTNRSVPSVT
-268 VVDNLPGYTLING
+268 VVDNLPGFTLING

-316 IRGNDTNDHGDFNG
+316 IKGNDTNDHGDFNG
-330 IEKTLTVN
+330 IEK
-338 PNSEL
+338 S
-343 IFEFNT
+343 
-349 MTTKNYQ
+349 
-356 AQGNVIA
+356 
-363 LGRIRGNDT
+363 
-372 NDHGDFNGIEKT
+372 

-399 MTTKNYQGMTNLII
+399 MTTKNYQGVTNLII
-413 KNADNDTVIGEKVV
+413 KNADNDTVIAEKSV
-427 AYGPIWRLLKVP
+427 AYGPIWRLFKVP

-527 IQLPEGVEY
+527 VQLPEGVEY
-536 VNNSLTKDFPSG
+536 VNNSLTKDFPSS
-548 NSGVDIND
+548 NSGVDMND
-556 MNVTYDAAN
+556 FNVTYDAAN
-565 RIITI
+565 RVITI

-576 TGNSPAR
+576 SGNSPAR

-608 FNDTLTYKTYSQDFI
+608 FNDTLTYKTYTQDFI

-697 IDSLANQM
+697 IDSLTNQM

-719 NRKVDDMED
+719 NKKVDQMED

-792 KQAIRDKAAK
+792 KKAIRDKATK
-802 QREIINHTPD
+802 QREIINATPD
-812 ATQDEIQD
+812 ATEDEIQD
-820 ALNQLTTDE
+820 ALNQLATDE

-843 DVETAKNNG
+843 DVEIAKNNG
-852 INTIGAVAP
+852 INTIGAVVP

-919 DDVDT
+919 ADVDN

-971 RQAAIEK
+971 RQAAIDK
-978 VNAAVAVANTNILN
+978 VNAAITAANTNILN

-1012 IEPATKVKT
+1012 ITPATKVKT
-1021 DAKNAIDQSA
+1021 DAKNAIDKSA
-1031 ETQHNAIFNNNDAT
+1031 ETQHNTIFNNNDAT

-1102 AVNEKARE
+1102 AVNDKARE

-1134 TLKNRALNDI
+1134 TLKNRALTDI

-1180 LTDLATAKKQEINQ
+1180 LNDLATAKKQEINQ

-1202 KQVALNQVDQDLATA
+1202 KQVALNQVDQELATA

-1251 PAALAQTN
+1251 PAALAQIN
-1259 QHYSAKLVE
+1259 QHYNAKLAE
-1268 INATPDATD
+1268 INATPDATN

-1360 VNQINQLKDQAF
+1360 VNQINQLKDQAI

-1384 DATTNQAINA
+1384 DTTTNQAVNA

-1435 VALQALA
+1435 VASQALA

-1475 QPETKIKPAA
+1475 QPETKVKPAA

-1497 AQINQDKEATA
+1497 AKINQDKEATA
-1508 EERQAALDKI
+1508 EERQVALDKI
-1518 NDLVAKAMTNITND
+1518 NEFVNQAMTDITNN
-1532 RTNQQVNDSTN
+1532 RTNQQVDDTTS
-1543 QALDDIALVTPDHI
+1543 QALDSIALVAPEHI

-1564 AVKQQYEAKKH
+1564 AVKQQYEAKKQ

-1599 KRALQNINQ
+1599 KLALQNINQ
-1608 AIANNDVKRVESNGI
+1608 AVTNNDVKRVETNGI

-1628 VEPHIVVKPEAQEAI
+1628 VQPHIVIKPEAQQAI
-1643 KASADNQV
+1643 KATAENQV

-1658 HATTDELD
+1658 HATVDELD
-1666 EANQQIN
+1666 EANQLIS
-1673 DTLKQGQQDID
+1673 DTLKQAQQEIE
-1684 NTTQDAAVNDV
+1684 NTNQDAAVTDV

-1716 LDNIDESNNN
+1716 LDSIEENNKN

-1738 QDERNVAIA
+1738 QDERDVAIDT
-1747 ALNKIV
+1747 LNKIV
-1753 NAIKNDIAQ
+1753 NTIKNDIAQ
-1762 NKTNAEVDQ
+1762 NKTNAEVDR
-1771 TEADGNNNIK
+1771 TETDGNDNIK

-1794 QSVSAKAEA
+1794 QSVGVKAEA

-1844 QVNQNS
+1844 QVNQDS

-1892 DEEQNAAIVQ
+1892 DEEQNIAIAQ

-1914 AGAVTNADV
+1914 ASAVTNADV

-1928 DGKNEIRE
+1928 DEKNEIRE
-1936 IEPVINKK
+1936 IEPVINRK
-1944 ATAREQLTT
+1944 ASAREQLTT
-1953 LFNDKKQAIEANV
+1953 LFNDKKQAIEANI

-2001 KTATLNLQTIHDLD
+2001 KTASLNLQTIHDLD

-2034 VTHLVQNYRKVSD
+2034 VTALVQNYRKVSN

-2085 VALGDI
+2085 VALSDI

-2124 LAKVKALIDQYVA
+2124 LAKVKVLIDQYVA
-2137 DGNRMVD
+2137 DGNRMID

-2150 DIKKDTQLIIDE
+2150 DIKQHTQFIVDE
-2162 ILAIKLPAEVIKASP
+2162 ILAIKLPAEATKVSP
-2177 KVGQPAPK
+2177 KEIQPAPK

-2190 KKEDKQEVRKVVKEL
+2190 KKEETHESRKVEKEL
-2205 PNTGSEE
+2205 PNTGSEG

-2219 LALIT
+2219 FALIT
-2224 GAALLARRRS
+2224 GAALLARRRT
-2234 KKEKE
+2234 KNEKE

>member
-36 QALTTDHNVQGG
+36 QALTTDNNVQ
-48 SNQALP
+48 SDTNQATP
-54 GNSQNT
+54 VNSQ
-60 NADTNRDIVNDSQN
+60 DTNVANNRGLANSAQN
-74 TPNAHATDN
+74 TPNQSATTN
-83 TSTNQAL
+83 QSTNQAL
-90 TNHQNVD
+90 VNHNNGSI
-97 VANQVGPAPIQPSAS
+97 ANQATPTSVQSSTPS
-112 PAQNNN
+112 AQNNN
-118 NSNANSTATEPAA
+118 HTDGNTTATETVSNAN
-131 NTNNNLASNN
+131 NKDVVSNN
-141 NTLNVPNNTDNNDS
+141 TTLNVPNKTNENGS
-155 ARHLTLKEIQ
+155 GGHLTLKEIQ

-177 VAIAEEASNRPKK
+177 VAIAEQASNRPKE

-196 PTDPNATPADP
+196 PADPNATPADP
-207 TATPADPTA
+207 AAAAA
-216 GNGSAPVAITAP
+216 GNGGAPVAITAP

-235 NANNIGQNA
+235 NANNAGQNA

-249 SFDDNNI
+249 SFDDNGI
-256 RPSTNRSVPTVT
+256 RPSTNRSVPSVT
-268 VVDNLPGYTLING
+268 VVDNLPGFTLING

-316 IRGNDTNDHGDFNG
+316 IKGNDTNDHGDFNG
-330 IEKTLTVN
+330 IEK
-338 PNSEL
+338 S
-343 IFEFNT
+343 
-349 MTTKNYQ
+349 
-356 AQGNVIA
+356 
-363 LGRIRGNDT
+363 
-372 NDHGDFNGIEKT
+372 

-399 MTTKNYQGMTNLII
+399 MTTKNYQGVTNLII
-413 KNADNDTVIGEKVV
+413 KNADNDTVIAEKSV
-427 AYGPIWRLLKVP
+427 AYGPIWRLFKVP

-527 IQLPEGVEY
+527 VQLPEGVEY
-536 VNNSLTKDFPSG
+536 VNNSLTKDFPSS
-548 NSGVDIND
+548 NSGVDMND
-556 MNVTYDAAN
+556 FNVTYDAAN
-565 RIITI
+565 RVITI

-576 TGNSPAR
+576 SGNSPAR

-608 FNDTLTYKTYSQDFI
+608 FNDTLTYKTYTQDFI

-697 IDSLANQM
+697 IDSLTNQM

-719 NRKVDDMED
+719 NKKVDQMED

-792 KQAIRDKAAK
+792 KKAIRDKATK
-802 QREIINHTPD
+802 QREIINATPD
-812 ATQDEIQD
+812 ATEDEIQD
-820 ALNQLTTDE
+820 ALNQLATDE

-843 DVETAKNNG
+843 DVEIAKNNG
-852 INTIGAVAP
+852 INTIGAVVP

-919 DDVDT
+919 ADVDN

-971 RQAAIEK
+971 RQAAIDK
-978 VNAAVAVANTNILN
+978 VNAAVTAANTNILN

-1012 IEPATKVKT
+1012 ITPATKVKT
-1021 DAKNAIDQSA
+1021 DAKNAIDKSA
-1031 ETQHNAIFNNNDAT
+1031 ETQHNTIFNNNDAT

-1102 AVNEKARE
+1102 AVNDKARE

-1134 TLKNRALNDI
+1134 TLKNRALTDI

-1180 LTDLATAKKQEINQ
+1180 LNDLATAKKQEINQ

-1202 KQVALNQVDQDLATA
+1202 KQVALNQVDQELATA

-1251 PAALAQTN
+1251 PAALAQIN
-1259 QHYSAKLVE
+1259 QHYNAKLAE
-1268 INATPDATD
+1268 INATPDATN

-1360 VNQINQLKDQAF
+1360 VNQINQLKDQAI

-1384 DATTNQAINA
+1384 DTTTNQAVNA

-1404 KPKAIAD
+1404 KPTAIAD

-1435 VALQALA
+1435 VASQALA

-1475 QPETKIKPAA
+1475 QPETKVKPAA

-1497 AQINQDKEATA
+1497 AKINQDKEATA
-1508 EERQAALDKI
+1508 EERQVALDKI
-1518 NDLVAKAMTNITND
+1518 NEFVNQAMTDITNN
-1532 RTNQQVNDSTN
+1532 RTNQQVDDTTS
-1543 QALDDIALVTPDHI
+1543 QALDSIALVAPEHI

-1564 AVKQQYEAKKH
+1564 AVKQQYEAKKQ

-1599 KRALQNINQ
+1599 KLALQNINQ
-1608 AIANNDVKRVESNGI
+1608 AVTNNDVKRVETNGI

-1628 VEPHIVVKPEAQEAI
+1628 VQPHIVIKPEAQQAI
-1643 KASADNQV
+1643 KATAENQV

-1658 HATTDELD
+1658 HATVDELD
-1666 EANQQIN
+1666 EANQLIS
-1673 DTLKQGQQDID
+1673 DTLKQAQQEIE
-1684 NTTQDAAVNDV
+1684 NTNQDAAVTDV

-1716 LDNIDESNNN
+1716 LDSIEENNKN

-1738 QDERNVAIA
+1738 QDERDVAIDT
-1747 ALNKIV
+1747 LNKIV
-1753 NAIKNDIAQ
+1753 NTIKNDIAQ
-1762 NKTNAEVDQ
+1762 NKTNAEVDR
-1771 TEADGNNNIK
+1771 TETDGNDNIK

-1794 QSVSAKAEA
+1794 QSVGVKAEA

-1844 QVNQNS
+1844 QVNQDS

-1892 DEEQNAAIVQ
+1892 DEEQNIAIAQ

-1914 AGAVTNADV
+1914 ASAVTNADV

-1928 DGKNEIRE
+1928 DEKNEIRE
-1936 IEPVINKK
+1936 IEPVINRK
-1944 ATAREQLTT
+1944 ASAREQLTT
-1953 LFNDKKQAIEANV
+1953 LFNDKKQAIEANI

-2001 KTATLNLQTIHDLD
+2001 KTASLNLQTIHDLD

-2034 VTHLVQNYRKVSD
+2034 VTALVQNYRKVSN

-2085 VALGDI
+2085 VALSDI

-2124 LAKVKALIDQYVA
+2124 LAKVKVLIDQYVA
-2137 DGNRMVD
+2137 DGNRMID

-2150 DIKKDTQLIIDE
+2150 DIKQHTQFIVDE
-2162 ILAIKLPAEVIKASP
+2162 ILAIKLPAEATKVSP
-2177 KVGQPAPK
+2177 KEIQPAPK

-2190 KKEDKQEVRKVVKEL
+2190 KKEETHESRKVEKEL
-2205 PNTGSEE
+2205 PNTGSEG

-2219 LALIT
+2219 FALIT
-2224 GAALLARRRS
+2224 GAALLARRRT
-2234 KKEKE
+2234 KNEKE

>member
-36 QALTTDHNVQGG
+36 QALTTDNNVQ
-48 SNQALP
+48 SDTNQATP
-54 GNSQNT
+54 VNSQ
-60 NADTNRDIVNDSQN
+60 DTNVANNRGLANSAQN
-74 TPNAHATDN
+74 TPNQSATTN
-83 TSTNQAL
+83 QSTNQAL
-90 TNHQNVD
+90 VNHNNGSI
-97 VANQVGPAPIQPSAS
+97 ANQATPTSVQSSTPS
-112 PAQNNN
+112 AQNNN
-118 NSNANSTATEPAA
+118 HTDGNTTATETVSNAN
-131 NTNNNLASNN
+131 NKDVVSNN
-141 NTLNVPNNTDNNDS
+141 TTLNVPNKTNENGS
-155 ARHLTLKEIQ
+155 GGHLTLKEIQ

-177 VAIAEEASNRPKK
+177 VAIAEQASNRPKK

-196 PTDPNATPADP
+196 PADPNATPADP
-207 TATPADPTA
+207 AAAAA
-216 GNGSAPVAITAP
+216 GNGGAPVAITAP

-235 NANNIGQNA
+235 NANNAGQNA

-249 SFDDNNI
+249 SFDDNGI
-256 RPSTNRSVPTVT
+256 RPSTNRSVPSVT
-268 VVDNLPGYTLING
+268 VVDNLPGFTLING

-316 IRGNDTNDHGDFNG
+316 IKGNDTNDHGDFNG
-330 IEKTLTVN
+330 IEK
-338 PNSEL
+338 S
-343 IFEFNT
+343 
-349 MTTKNYQ
+349 
-356 AQGNVIA
+356 
-363 LGRIRGNDT
+363 
-372 NDHGDFNGIEKT
+372 

-399 MTTKNYQGMTNLII
+399 MTTKNYQGVTNLII
-413 KNADNDTVIGEKVV
+413 KNADNDTVIAEKSV
-427 AYGPIWRLLKVP
+427 AYGPIWRLFKVP

-527 IQLPEGVEY
+527 VQLPEGVEY
-536 VNNSLTKDFPSG
+536 VNNSLTKDFPSS
-548 NSGVDIND
+548 NSGVDMND
-556 MNVTYDAAN
+556 FNVTYDAAN
-565 RIITI
+565 RVITI

-576 TGNSPAR
+576 SGNSPAR

-608 FNDTLTYKTYSQDFI
+608 FNDTLTYKTYTQDFI

-685 NVPLNKRVSQAD
+685 NEPLNKRVSQAD
-697 IDSLANQM
+697 IDSLTNQM

-719 NRKVDDMED
+719 NKKVDQMED

-792 KQAIRDKAAK
+792 KKAIRDKATK
-802 QREIINHTPD
+802 QREIINATPD
-812 ATQDEIQD
+812 ATEDEIQD
-820 ALNQLTTDE
+820 ALNQLATDE

-843 DVETAKNNG
+843 DVEIAKNNG
-852 INTIGAVAP
+852 INTIGAVVP

-919 DDVDT
+919 ADVDN

-971 RQAAIEK
+971 RQAAIDK
-978 VNAAVAVANTNILN
+978 VNAAVTAANTNILN

-1012 IEPATKVKT
+1012 ITPATKVKT
-1021 DAKNAIDQSA
+1021 DAKNAIDKSA
-1031 ETQHNAIFNNNDAT
+1031 ETQHNTIFNNNDAT

-1102 AVNEKARE
+1102 AVNDKARE

-1134 TLKNRALNDI
+1134 TLKNRALTDI

-1180 LTDLATAKKQEINQ
+1180 LNDLATAKKQEINQ

-1202 KQVALNQVDQDLATA
+1202 KQVALNQVDQELATA

-1251 PAALAQTN
+1251 PAALAQIN
-1259 QHYSAKLVE
+1259 QHYNAKLAE
-1268 INATPDATD
+1268 INATPDATN

-1360 VNQINQLKDQAF
+1360 VNQINQLKDQAI

-1384 DATTNQAINA
+1384 DTTTNQAVNA

-1435 VALQALA
+1435 VASQALA

-1475 QPETKIKPAA
+1475 QPETKVKPAA

-1497 AQINQDKEATA
+1497 AKINQDKEATA
-1508 EERQAALDKI
+1508 EERQVALDKI
-1518 NDLVAKAMTNITND
+1518 NEFVNQAMTDITNN
-1532 RTNQQVNDSTN
+1532 RTNQQVDDTTS
-1543 QALDDIALVTPDHI
+1543 QALDSIALVAPEHI

-1564 AVKQQYEAKKH
+1564 AVKQQYEAKKQ

-1599 KRALQNINQ
+1599 KLALQNINQ
-1608 AIANNDVKRVESNGI
+1608 AVTNNDVKRVETNGI

-1628 VEPHIVVKPEAQEAI
+1628 VQPHIVIKPEAQQAI
-1643 KASADNQV
+1643 KATAENQV

-1658 HATTDELD
+1658 HATVDELD
-1666 EANQQIN
+1666 EANQLIS
-1673 DTLKQGQQDID
+1673 DTLKQAQQEIE
-1684 NTTQDAAVNDV
+1684 NTNQDAAVTDV

-1716 LDNIDESNNN
+1716 LDSIEENNKN

-1738 QDERNVAIA
+1738 QDERDVAIDT
-1747 ALNKIV
+1747 LNKIV
-1753 NAIKNDIAQ
+1753 NTIKNDIAQ
-1762 NKTNAEVDQ
+1762 NKTNAEVDR
-1771 TEADGNNNIK
+1771 TETDGNDNIK

-1794 QSVSAKAEA
+1794 QSVGVKAEA

-1844 QVNQNS
+1844 QVNQDS

-1892 DEEQNAAIVQ
+1892 DEEQNIAIAQ

-1914 AGAVTNADV
+1914 ASAVTNADV

-1928 DGKNEIRE
+1928 DEKNEIRE
-1936 IEPVINKK
+1936 IEPVINRK
-1944 ATAREQLTT
+1944 ASAREQLTT
-1953 LFNDKKQAIEANV
+1953 LFNDKKQAIEANI

-2001 KTATLNLQTIHDLD
+2001 KTASLNLQTIHDLD

-2034 VTHLVQNYRKVSD
+2034 VTALVQNYRKVSN

-2085 VALGDI
+2085 VALSDI

-2124 LAKVKALIDQYVA
+2124 LAKVKVLIDQYVA
-2137 DGNRMVD
+2137 DGNRMID

-2150 DIKKDTQLIIDE
+2150 DIKQHTQFIVDE
-2162 ILAIKLPAEVIKASP
+2162 ILAIKLPAEATKVSP
-2177 KVGQPAPK
+2177 KEIQPAPK

-2190 KKEDKQEVRKVVKEL
+2190 KKEETHESRKVEKEL
-2205 PNTGSEE
+2205 PNTGSEG

-2219 LALIT
+2219 FALIT
-2224 GAALLARRRS
+2224 GAALLARRRT
-2234 KKEKE
+2234 KNEKE

>member
-36 QALTTDHNVQGG
+36 QALTTDNNVQ
-48 SNQALP
+48 SDTNQATP
-54 GNSQNT
+54 VNSQ
-60 NADTNRDIVNDSQN
+60 DTNVANNRGLANSAQN
-74 TPNAHATDN
+74 TPNQSATTN
-83 TSTNQAL
+83 QSTNQAL
-90 TNHQNVD
+90 VNHNNGSI
-97 VANQVGPAPIQPSAS
+97 ANQATPTSVQSSTPS
-112 PAQNNN
+112 AQNNN
-118 NSNANSTATEPAA
+118 HTDGNTTATETVSNAN
-131 NTNNNLASNN
+131 NKDVVSNN
-141 NTLNVPNNTDNNDS
+141 TTLNVPNKTNENGS
-155 ARHLTLKEIQ
+155 GGHLTLKEIQ

-177 VAIAEEASNRPKK
+177 VAIAEQASNRPKK

-196 PTDPNATPADP
+196 PADPNATPADP
-207 TATPADPTA
+207 AAAAA
-216 GNGSAPVAITAP
+216 GNGGAPVAITAP

-235 NANNIGQNA
+235 NANNAGQNA

-249 SFDDNNI
+249 SFDDNGI
-256 RPSTNRSVPTVT
+256 RPSTNRSVPSVT
-268 VVDNLPGYTLING
+268 VVDNLPGFTLING

-316 IRGNDTNDHGDFNG
+316 IKGNDTNDHGDFNG
-330 IEKTLTVN
+330 IEK
-338 PNSEL
+338 S
-343 IFEFNT
+343 
-349 MTTKNYQ
+349 
-356 AQGNVIA
+356 
-363 LGRIRGNDT
+363 
-372 NDHGDFNGIEKT
+372 

-399 MTTKNYQGMTNLII
+399 MTTKNYQGVTNLII
-413 KNADNDTVIGEKVV
+413 KNADNDTVIAEKSV
-427 AYGPIWRLLKVP
+427 AYGPIWRLFKVP

-527 IQLPEGVEY
+527 VQLPEGVEY
-536 VNNSLTKDFPSG
+536 VNNSLTKDFPSS
-548 NSGVDIND
+548 NSGVDMND
-556 MNVTYDAAN
+556 FNVTYDAAN
-565 RIITI
+565 RVITI

-576 TGNSPAR
+576 SGNSPAR

-608 FNDTLTYKTYSQDFI
+608 FNDTLTYKTYTQDFI

-685 NVPLNKRVSQAD
+685 NVPLNKRVSQVD
-697 IDSLANQM
+697 IDSLTNQM

-719 NRKVDDMED
+719 NKKVDQMED

-792 KQAIRDKAAK
+792 KKAIRDKATK
-802 QREIINHTPD
+802 QREIINATPD
-812 ATQDEIQD
+812 ATEDEIQD
-820 ALNQLTTDE
+820 ALNQLATDE

-843 DVETAKNNG
+843 DVEIAKNNG
-852 INTIGAVAP
+852 INTIGAVVP

-919 DDVDT
+919 ADVDN

-971 RQAAIEK
+971 RQAAIDK
-978 VNAAVAVANTNILN
+978 VNAAVTAANTNILN

-1012 IEPATKVKT
+1012 ITPATKVKT
-1021 DAKNAIDQSA
+1021 DAKNAIDKSA
-1031 ETQHNAIFNNNDAT
+1031 ETQHNTIFNNNDAT

-1102 AVNEKARE
+1102 AVNDKARE

-1134 TLKNRALNDI
+1134 TLKNRALTDI

-1180 LTDLATAKKQEINQ
+1180 LNDLATAKKQEINQ

-1202 KQVALNQVDQDLATA
+1202 KQVALNQVDQELATA

-1251 PAALAQTN
+1251 PAALAQIN
-1259 QHYSAKLVE
+1259 QHYNAKLAE
-1268 INATPDATD
+1268 INATPDATN

-1303 NAEVDQAAT
+1303 NAEVGQAAT

-1360 VNQINQLKDQAF
+1360 VNQINQLKDQAI

-1384 DATTNQAINA
+1384 DTTTNQAVNA

-1404 KPKAIAD
+1404 KPTAIAD

-1435 VALQALA
+1435 VASQALA

-1475 QPETKIKPAA
+1475 QPETKVKPAA

-1497 AQINQDKEATA
+1497 AKINQDKEATA
-1508 EERQAALDKI
+1508 EERQVALDKI
-1518 NDLVAKAMTNITND
+1518 NEFVNQAMTDITNN
-1532 RTNQQVNDSTN
+1532 RTNQQVDDTTS
-1543 QALDDIALVTPDHI
+1543 QALDSIALVAPEHI

-1564 AVKQQYEAKKH
+1564 AVKQQYEAKKQ

-1599 KRALQNINQ
+1599 KLALQNINQ
-1608 AIANNDVKRVESNGI
+1608 AVTNNDVKRVETNGI

-1628 VEPHIVVKPEAQEAI
+1628 VQPHIVIKPEAQQAI
-1643 KASADNQV
+1643 KATAENQV

-1658 HATTDELD
+1658 HATVDELD
-1666 EANQQIN
+1666 EANQLIS
-1673 DTLKQGQQDID
+1673 DTLKQAQQEIE
-1684 NTTQDAAVNDV
+1684 NTNQDAAVTDV

-1716 LDNIDESNNN
+1716 LDSIEENNKN

-1738 QDERNVAIA
+1738 QDERDVAIDT
-1747 ALNKIV
+1747 LNKIV
-1753 NAIKNDIAQ
+1753 NTIKNDIAQ
-1762 NKTNAEVDQ
+1762 NKTNAEVDR
-1771 TEADGNNNIK
+1771 TETDGNDNIK

-1794 QSVSAKAEA
+1794 QSVGVKAEA

-1844 QVNQNS
+1844 QVNQDS

-1892 DEEQNAAIVQ
+1892 DEEQNIAIAQ

-1914 AGAVTNADV
+1914 ASAVTNADV

-1928 DGKNEIRE
+1928 DEKNEIRE
-1936 IEPVINKK
+1936 IEPVINRK
-1944 ATAREQLTT
+1944 ASAREQLTT
-1953 LFNDKKQAIEANV
+1953 LFNDKKQAIEANI

-2001 KTATLNLQTIHDLD
+2001 KTASLNLQTIHDLD

-2034 VTHLVQNYRKVSD
+2034 VTALVQNYRKVSN

-2085 VALGDI
+2085 VALSDI

-2124 LAKVKALIDQYVA
+2124 LAKVKVLIDQYVA
-2137 DGNRMVD
+2137 DGNRMID

-2150 DIKKDTQLIIDE
+2150 DIKQHTQFIVDE
-2162 ILAIKLPAEVIKASP
+2162 ILAIKLPAEATKVSP
-2177 KVGQPAPK
+2177 KEIQPAPK

-2190 KKEDKQEVRKVVKEL
+2190 KKEETHESRKVEKEL
-2205 PNTGSEE
+2205 PNTGSEG

-2219 LALIT
+2219 FALIT
-2224 GAALLARRRS
+2224 GAALLARRRT
-2234 KKEKE
+2234 KNEKE

>member
-54 GNSQNT
+54 GNSPNT
-60 NADTNRDIVNDSQN
+60 NADTNRDIVNGSQN

-90 TNHQNVD
+90 TNHQNVG
-97 VANQVGPAPIQPSAS
+97 VANQVAPAPIQPSTSSAS
-112 PAQNNN
+112 NNN
-118 NSNANSTATEPAA
+118 HSDANSTATEPAA

-196 PTDPNATPADP
+196 PADPN
-207 TATPADPTA
+207 ATPADPTA

-228 YTPTTDP
+228 FTPTTDP

-249 SFDDNNI
+249 TFDDNNI

-316 IRGNDTNDHGDFNG
+316 IKGNDTNDHGG
-330 IEKTLTVN
+330 
-338 PNSEL
+338 
-343 IFEFNT
+343 
-349 MTTKNYQ
+349 
-356 AQGNVIA
+356 
-363 LGRIRGNDT
+363 
-372 NDHGDFNGIEKT
+372 FNGIEKT

-608 FNDTLTYKTYSQDFI
+608 FNDILTYKTYTQDFI

-645 DALQAEVDRRI
+645 DVLQAEVDRRI

-667 IFNDLKRR
+667 IFNELKRR

-697 IDSLANQM
+697 IDSLVNQM

-785 PVVKPNA
+785 PVVKTNA

-802 QREIINHTPD
+802 QREIINNTPD

-867 AARDAINQATATKR
+867 AARDAINQARATKR

-978 VNAAVAVANTNILN
+978 VNAAVAAANTNILN

-1102 AVNEKARE
+1102 AVNDKARE

-1194 NTNATTEE
+1194 NTNATDEE

-1251 PAALAQTN
+1251 PTALAQIN
-1259 QHYSAKLVE
+1259 QHYNAKLAE

-1394 IDNVEAEVVI
+1394 IDNVEAKVVI

-1435 VALQALA
+1435 VALLALA

-1475 QPETKIKPAA
+1475 QPETKVKPAA

-1557 VRAAARD
+1557 VRATARD

-1599 KRALQNINQ
+1599 KRALQNIDQ

-1914 AGAVTNADV
+1914 ASAVTNADV

-1953 LFNDKKQAIEANV
+1953 LFNDKKLAIEANV

-2001 KTATLNLQTIHDLD
+2001 KTASLNLQTIHDLD

-2137 DGNRMVD
+2137 DGIRMID

-2150 DIKKDTQLIIDE
+2150 DIKQHTQFIVDE
-2162 ILAIKLPAEVIKASP
+2162 ILAIKLPAEATKVLP

-2185 VCTPI
+2185 LCTSI
-2190 KKEDKQEVRKVVKEL
+2190 KKVDKQEVRKVVKEL

-2224 GAALLARRRS
+2224 GAALLARRRN
-2234 KKEKE
+2234 KNEKE

>member
-36 QALTTDHNVQGG
+36 QALTTDNNVQ
-48 SNQALP
+48 SDTNQATP
-54 GNSQNT
+54 VNSQ
-60 NADTNRDIVNDSQN
+60 DTNVANNRGLANSAQN
-74 TPNAHATDN
+74 TPNQSATTN
-83 TSTNQAL
+83 QSTNQAL
-90 TNHQNVD
+90 VNHNNGSI
-97 VANQVGPAPIQPSAS
+97 ANQATPTSVQSSTPS
-112 PAQNNN
+112 AQNNN
-118 NSNANSTATEPAA
+118 HTDGNTTATETVSNAN
-131 NTNNNLASNN
+131 NKDVVSNN
-141 NTLNVPNNTDNNDS
+141 TTLNVPNKTNENGS
-155 ARHLTLKEIQ
+155 GGHLTLKEIQ

-177 VAIAEEASNRPKK
+177 VAIAEQASNRPKK

-196 PTDPNATPADP
+196 PADPNATPADP
-207 TATPADPTA
+207 AAAAA
-216 GNGSAPVAITAP
+216 GNGGAPVAITAP

-235 NANNIGQNA
+235 NANNAGQNA

-249 SFDDNNI
+249 SFDDNGI
-256 RPSTNRSVPTVT
+256 RPSTNRSVPSVT
-268 VVDNLPGYTLING
+268 VVDNLPGFTLING

-316 IRGNDTNDHGDFNG
+316 IKGNDTNDHGDFNG
-330 IEKTLTVN
+330 IEK
-338 PNSEL
+338 S
-343 IFEFNT
+343 
-349 MTTKNYQ
+349 
-356 AQGNVIA
+356 
-363 LGRIRGNDT
+363 
-372 NDHGDFNGIEKT
+372 

-399 MTTKNYQGMTNLII
+399 MTTKNYQGVTNLII
-413 KNADNDTVIGEKVV
+413 KNADNDTVIAEKSV
-427 AYGPIWRLLKVP
+427 AYGPIWRLFKVP

-527 IQLPEGVEY
+527 VQLPEGVEY
-536 VNNSLTKDFPSG
+536 VNNSLTKDFPSS
-548 NSGVDIND
+548 NSGVDMND
-556 MNVTYDAAN
+556 FNVTYDAAN
-565 RIITI
+565 RVITI

-576 TGNSPAR
+576 SGNSPAR

-608 FNDTLTYKTYSQDFI
+608 FNDTLTYKTYTQDFI

-697 IDSLANQM
+697 IDSLTNQM

-719 NRKVDDMED
+719 NKKVDQMED

-792 KQAIRDKAAK
+792 KKAIRDKATK
-802 QREIINHTPD
+802 QREIINATPD
-812 ATQDEIQD
+812 ATEDEIQD
-820 ALNQLTTDE
+820 ALNQLATDE

-843 DVETAKNNG
+843 DVEIAKNNG
-852 INTIGAVAP
+852 INTIGAVVP

-919 DDVDT
+919 ADVDN

-971 RQAAIEK
+971 RQAAIDK
-978 VNAAVAVANTNILN
+978 VNAAVTAANTNILN

-1012 IEPATKVKT
+1012 ITPATKVKT
-1021 DAKNAIDQSA
+1021 DAKNAIDKSA
-1031 ETQHNAIFNNNDAT
+1031 ETQHNTIFNNNDAT

-1102 AVNEKARE
+1102 AVNDKARE

-1134 TLKNRALNDI
+1134 TLKNRALTDI

-1180 LTDLATAKKQEINQ
+1180 LNDLATAKKQEINQ

-1202 KQVALNQVDQDLATA
+1202 KQVALNQVDQELATA

-1251 PAALAQTN
+1251 PAALAQIN
-1259 QHYSAKLVE
+1259 QHYNAKLAE
-1268 INATPDATD
+1268 INATPDATN

-1360 VNQINQLKDQAF
+1360 VNQINQLKDQAI

-1384 DATTNQAINA
+1384 DTTTNQAVNA

-1435 VALQALA
+1435 VASQALA
-1442 KEKEKALAAIDQA
+1442 KEKEKEKALAAIDQA

-1475 QPETKIKPAA
+1475 QPETKVKPAA

-1497 AQINQDKEATA
+1497 AKINQDKEATA
-1508 EERQAALDKI
+1508 EERQVALDKI
-1518 NDLVAKAMTNITND
+1518 NEFVNQAMTDITNN
-1532 RTNQQVNDSTN
+1532 RTNQQVDDTTS
-1543 QALDDIALVTPDHI
+1543 QALDSIALVAPEHI

-1564 AVKQQYEAKKH
+1564 AVKQQYEAKKQ

-1599 KRALQNINQ
+1599 KLALQNINQ
-1608 AIANNDVKRVESNGI
+1608 AVTNNDVKRVETNGI

-1628 VEPHIVVKPEAQEAI
+1628 VQPHIVIKPEAQQAI
-1643 KASADNQV
+1643 KASAENQV

-1658 HATTDELD
+1658 HATVDELD
-1666 EANQQIN
+1666 EANQLIS
-1673 DTLKQGQQDID
+1673 DTLKQAQQEIE
-1684 NTTQDAAVNDV
+1684 NTNQDAAVTDV

-1716 LDNIDESNNN
+1716 LDSIEENNKN

-1738 QDERNVAIA
+1738 QDERDVAIDT
-1747 ALNKIV
+1747 LNKIV
-1753 NAIKNDIAQ
+1753 NTIKNDIAQ
-1762 NKTNAEVDQ
+1762 NKTNAEVDR
-1771 TEADGNNNIK
+1771 TETDGNDNIK

-1794 QSVSAKAEA
+1794 QSVGVKAEA

-1844 QVNQNS
+1844 QVNQDS

-1892 DEEQNAAIVQ
+1892 DEEQNIAIAQ

-1914 AGAVTNADV
+1914 ASAVTNADV

-1928 DGKNEIRE
+1928 DEKNEIRE
-1936 IEPVINKK
+1936 IEPVINRK
-1944 ATAREQLTT
+1944 ASAREQLTT
-1953 LFNDKKQAIEANV
+1953 LFNDKKQAIEANI

-2001 KTATLNLQTIHDLD
+2001 KTASLNLQTIHDLD

-2034 VTHLVQNYRKVSD
+2034 VTALVQNYRKVSN

-2085 VALGDI
+2085 VALSDI

-2124 LAKVKALIDQYVA
+2124 LAKVKVLIDQYVA
-2137 DGNRMVD
+2137 DGNRMID

-2150 DIKKDTQLIIDE
+2150 DIKQHTQFIVDE
-2162 ILAIKLPAEVIKASP
+2162 ILAIKLPAEATKVSP
-2177 KVGQPAPK
+2177 KEIQPAPK

-2190 KKEDKQEVRKVVKEL
+2190 KKEETHESRKVEKEL
-2205 PNTGSEE
+2205 PNTGSEG

-2219 LALIT
+2219 FALIT
-2224 GAALLARRRS
+2224 GAALLARRRT
-2234 KKEKE
+2234 KNEKE

>member
-54 GNSQNT
+54 GNSPNT
-60 NADTNRDIVNDSQN
+60 NADTNRDIVNGSQN

-90 TNHQNVD
+90 TNHQNVG
-97 VANQVGPAPIQPSAS
+97 VANQVAPAPIQPSTSSAS
-112 PAQNNN
+112 NNN
-118 NSNANSTATEPAA
+118 HSDANSTATEPAA

-196 PTDPNATPADP
+196 PADPN
-207 TATPADPTA
+207 ATPADPTA

-228 YTPTTDP
+228 FTPTTDP

-249 SFDDNNI
+249 TFDDNNI

-316 IRGNDTNDHGDFNG
+316 IKGNDTNDHGG
-330 IEKTLTVN
+330 
-338 PNSEL
+338 
-343 IFEFNT
+343 
-349 MTTKNYQ
+349 
-356 AQGNVIA
+356 
-363 LGRIRGNDT
+363 
-372 NDHGDFNGIEKT
+372 FNGIEKT

-556 MNVTYDAAN
+556 MNVTYDVAN

-608 FNDTLTYKTYSQDFI
+608 FNDILTYKTYTQDFI

-667 IFNDLKRR
+667 IFNELKRR

-697 IDSLANQM
+697 IDSLVNQM

-735 LTDEEK
+735 PTDEEK

-802 QREIINHTPD
+802 QREIINNTPD

-978 VNAAVAVANTNILN
+978 VNAAVAAANTNILN

-1102 AVNEKARE
+1102 AVNDKARE

-1194 NTNATTEE
+1194 NTNATDEE

-1251 PAALAQTN
+1251 PTALAQIN
-1259 QHYSAKLVE
+1259 QHYNAKLAE

-1394 IDNVEAEVVI
+1394 IDNVEAKVVI

-1435 VALQALA
+1435 VALLALA

-1475 QPETKIKPAA
+1475 QPETKVKPAA

-1557 VRAAARD
+1557 VRATARD

-1599 KRALQNINQ
+1599 KRALQNIDQ

-1914 AGAVTNADV
+1914 ASAVTNADV

-1953 LFNDKKQAIEANV
+1953 LFNDKKLAIEANV

-2001 KTATLNLQTIHDLD
+2001 KTASLNLQTIHDLD

-2137 DGNRMVD
+2137 DGIRMID

-2150 DIKKDTQLIIDE
+2150 DIKQHTQFIVDE
-2162 ILAIKLPAEVIKASP
+2162 ILAIKLPAEATKVLP

-2185 VCTPI
+2185 LCTSI
-2190 KKEDKQEVRKVVKEL
+2190 KKVDKQEVRKVVKEL

-2224 GAALLARRRS
+2224 GAALLARRRN
-2234 KKEKE
+2234 KNEKE

>member
-36 QALTTDHNVQGG
+36 QALTTDNNVQ
-48 SNQALP
+48 SDTNQATP
-54 GNSQNT
+54 VNSQDKDVAN
-60 NADTNRDIVNDSQN
+60 NRGLANSAQN
-74 TPNAHATDN
+74 TPNQSATTN
-83 TSTNQAL
+83 QATNQAL
-90 TNHQNVD
+90 VNHNNGSIV
-97 VANQVGPAPIQPSAS
+97 NQATPTSVQSSTPS
-112 PAQNNN
+112 AQNNN
-118 NSNANSTATEPAA
+118 HTDGNTTATETVSNAN
-131 NTNNNLASNN
+131 NNDVASNN
-141 NTLNVPNNTDNNDS
+141 TTLNVPNKTNENGS
-155 ARHLTLKEIQ
+155 GGHLTLKEIQ

-177 VAIAEEASNRPKK
+177 VAIAEPASNRPKK

-196 PTDPNATPADP
+196 PADPNATPADP
-207 TATPADPTA
+207 GAAAA
-216 GNGSAPVAITAP
+216 GNGGAPVAITAP

-235 NANNIGQNA
+235 NANNAGQNA

-249 SFDDNNI
+249 SFDDNSI
-256 RPSTNRSVPTVT
+256 RPSTNRSVPSVT
-268 VVDNLPGYTLING
+268 VVDNLPGFTLING
-281 GKVGVFS
+281 GKVGVLS

-296 FDSGDAKNYQ
+296 FEAGSNRTYQ
-306 AQGNVIALGR
+306 AQGNVLALGR
-316 IRGNDTNDHGDFNG
+316 ISGTDASNHGDFNG
-330 IEKTLTVN
+330 IEKSLTVN

-349 MTTKNYQ
+349 MPTKNG
-356 AQGNVIA
+356 QGATNV
-363 LGRIRGNDT
+363 
-372 NDHGDFNGIEKT
+372 
-384 LTVNPNSELIFEFNT
+384 
-399 MTTKNYQGMTNLII
+399 II
-413 KNADNDTVIGEKVV
+413 KNADTNDTIAEKTVEG
-427 AYGPIWRLLKVP
+427 GPTLRLFKVP
-439 ENVSHLK
+439 DNVRNLK

-460 GIYQLRDGY
+460 GIYQLKDGY
-469 KYYDFVD
+469 KYYSFVD

-509 KNNGNFGASFN
+509 KNNGNSGASLD
-520 TDDFVYK
+520 TDEFVYK

-536 VNNSLTKDFPSG
+536 VNNSLTKDFPSN
-548 NSGVDIND
+548 NSGVDVND

-565 RIITI
+565 RVITI

-576 TGNSPAR
+576 TTNSPAR

-608 FNDTLTYKTYSQDFI
+608 FNDTLTYKTYTQDFI
-623 NSPAESHT
+623 NSAAESHT

-667 IFNDLKRR
+667 IFNDLKKR

-680 DENRN
+680 AENRN

-697 IDSLANQM
+697 IDTLTNQM

-719 NRKVDDMED
+719 NQKADQMED

-749 EHKNEIIGNI
+749 EHKGNIIGDI

-779 SGDTAT
+779 SGDIAT

-792 KQAIRDKAAK
+792 KKAIRDKATK
-802 QREIINHTPD
+802 QREIINATPD
-812 ATQDEIQD
+812 ATEDEIQD
-820 ALNQLTTDE
+820 AINQLATDE

-852 INTIGAVAP
+852 INTIGSVVP

-905 TNHALEQ
+905 T
-912 INQATTN
+912 TN
-919 DDVDT
+919 ADVDN

-971 RQAAIEK
+971 RQAAIDK
-978 VNAAVAVANTNILN
+978 VNAAVTAANTNILN
-992 ANTNADVEQVK
+992 ANTNAEVEQVK

-1012 IEPATKVKT
+1012 ITPATKVKT
-1021 DAKNAIDQSA
+1021 DAKNAIDKSA
-1031 ETQHNAIFNNNDAT
+1031 ETQHNTIFNNNDAT

-1102 AVNEKARE
+1102 VVNDKARE

-1134 TLKNRALNDI
+1134 TLKNRALTDI

-1180 LTDLATAKKQEINQ
+1180 LNDLATAKKQEINQ

-1202 KQVALNQVDQDLATA
+1202 KQVALNQVDQELATA

-1251 PAALAQTN
+1251 PAALAQIN
-1259 QHYSAKLVE
+1259 QHYNAKLAE
-1268 INATPDATD
+1268 INATPDATN

-1384 DATTNQAINA
+1384 DTTTNQALNA

-1435 VALQALA
+1435 VASQALA

-1475 QPETKIKPAA
+1475 QPETKVKPAA

-1497 AQINQDKEATA
+1497 AKINQDKEATA
-1508 EERQAALDKI
+1508 EERQVALDKI
-1518 NDLVAKAMTNITND
+1518 NEFVNQAMTDITNN
-1532 RTNQQVNDSTN
+1532 RTNQQVDDTTS
-1543 QALDDIALVTPDHI
+1543 QALDSIALVAPEHI

-1564 AVKQQYEAKKH
+1564 AVKQQYEAKKQ

-1590 ALNQLANNE
+1590 ALNQLANN
-1599 KRALQNINQ
+1599 KKLALQNINQ
-1608 AIANNDVKRVESNGI
+1608 AVTNNDVKRVETNGI

-1628 VEPHIVVKPEAQEAI
+1628 VQPHIVIKPEAQQAI
-1643 KASADNQV
+1643 KASAENQV

-1658 HATTDELD
+1658 HATVDELD
-1666 EANQQIN
+1666 EANQLIS
-1673 DTLKQGQQDID
+1673 DTLKQAQQEIE
-1684 NTTQDAAVNDV
+1684 NTNQDAAVTDV

-1716 LDNIDESNNN
+1716 LDSIEENNKN

-1738 QDERNVAIA
+1738 QDERDVAIDT
-1747 ALNKIV
+1747 LNKIV
-1753 NAIKNDIAQ
+1753 NTIKNDIAQ
-1762 NKTNAEVDQ
+1762 NKTNAEVDR
-1771 TEADGNNNIK
+1771 TETDGNDNIK

-1794 QSVSAKAEA
+1794 QSVGVKAEA

-1844 QVNQNS
+1844 QVNQDS

-1892 DEEQNAAIVQ
+1892 DEEQNIAIAQ

-1914 AGAVTNADV
+1914 ASAVTNADV

-1928 DGKNEIRE
+1928 DEKNEIRE
-1936 IEPVINKK
+1936 IEPVISRK
-1944 ATAREQLTT
+1944 ASAREQLTT
-1953 LFNDKKQAIEANV
+1953 LFNDKKQAIEANI

-2001 KTATLNLQTIHDLD
+2001 KTASLNLQTIHDLD

-2034 VTHLVQNYRKVSD
+2034 VTALVQNYRKVSD

-2085 VALGDI
+2085 VALSDI

-2124 LAKVKALIDQYVA
+2124 LAKVKVLIDQYVA
-2137 DGNRMVD
+2137 DGNRMID

-2150 DIKKDTQLIIDE
+2150 DIKQHTQFIVDE
-2162 ILAIKLPAEVIKASP
+2162 ILAIKLPAEAMKVSP
-2177 KVGQPAPK
+2177 KVIQPAPK

-2190 KKEDKQEVRKVVKEL
+2190 KKEETHESRKVEKEL

-2219 LALIT
+2219 FALIT
-2224 GAALLARRRS
+2224 GAALLARRRT
-2234 KKEKE
+2234 KNEKE

>member
-54 GNSQNT
+54 GNSPNT
-60 NADTNRDIVNDSQN
+60 NADTNRDIVNGSQN

-90 TNHQNVD
+90 TNHQNVG
-97 VANQVGPAPIQPSAS
+97 VANQVAPAPIQPSTSSAS
-112 PAQNNN
+112 NNN
-118 NSNANSTATEPAA
+118 HSDANSTATEPAA

-196 PTDPNATPADP
+196 PADPN
-207 TATPADPTA
+207 ATPADPTA

-228 YTPTTDP
+228 FTPTTDP

-249 SFDDNNI
+249 TFDDNNI

-316 IRGNDTNDHGDFNG
+316 IKGNDTNDHGG
-330 IEKTLTVN
+330 
-338 PNSEL
+338 
-343 IFEFNT
+343 
-349 MTTKNYQ
+349 
-356 AQGNVIA
+356 
-363 LGRIRGNDT
+363 
-372 NDHGDFNGIEKT
+372 FNGIEKT

-608 FNDTLTYKTYSQDFI
+608 FNDILTYKTYTQDFI

-667 IFNDLKRR
+667 IFNELKRR

-697 IDSLANQM
+697 IDSLVNQM

-802 QREIINHTPD
+802 QREIINNTPD

-978 VNAAVAVANTNILN
+978 VNAAVAAANTNILN

-1102 AVNEKARE
+1102 AVNDKARE

-1194 NTNATTEE
+1194 NTNATDEE

-1251 PAALAQTN
+1251 PTALAQIN
-1259 QHYSAKLVE
+1259 QHYNAKLAE

-1394 IDNVEAEVVI
+1394 IDNVEAKVVI

-1435 VALQALA
+1435 VALLALA

-1475 QPETKIKPAA
+1475 QPETKVKPAA

-1557 VRAAARD
+1557 VRATARD

-1599 KRALQNINQ
+1599 KRALQNIDQ

-1832 AIDQINHADKTA
+1832 AIDQINHADNTA

-1914 AGAVTNADV
+1914 ASAVTNADV

-1953 LFNDKKQAIEANV
+1953 LFNDKKLAIEANV

-2001 KTATLNLQTIHDLD
+2001 KTASLNLQTIHDLD

-2137 DGNRMVD
+2137 DGIRMID

-2150 DIKKDTQLIIDE
+2150 DIKQHTQFIVDE
-2162 ILAIKLPAEVIKASP
+2162 ILAIKLPAEATKVLP

-2185 VCTPI
+2185 LCTSI
-2190 KKEDKQEVRKVVKEL
+2190 KKVDKQEVRKVVKEL

-2224 GAALLARRRS
+2224 GAALLARRRN
-2234 KKEKE
+2234 KNEKE

>member
-36 QALTTDHNVQGG
+36 QALTTDNNVQ
-48 SNQALP
+48 SDTNQATP
-54 GNSQNT
+54 VNSQ
-60 NADTNRDIVNDSQN
+60 DTNVANNRGLANSAQN
-74 TPNAHATDN
+74 TPNQSATTN
-83 TSTNQAL
+83 QSTNQAL
-90 TNHQNVD
+90 VNHNNGSI
-97 VANQVGPAPIQPSAS
+97 ANQATPTSVQSSTPS
-112 PAQNNN
+112 AQNNN
-118 NSNANSTATEPAA
+118 HTDGNTTATETVSNAN
-131 NTNNNLASNN
+131 NKDVVSNN
-141 NTLNVPNNTDNNDS
+141 TTLNVPNKTNENGS
-155 ARHLTLKEIQ
+155 GGHLTLKEIQ

-177 VAIAEEASNRPKK
+177 VAIAEQASNRPKK

-196 PTDPNATPADP
+196 PADPNATPADP
-207 TATPADPTA
+207 AAAAA
-216 GNGSAPVAITAP
+216 GNGGAPVAITAP

-235 NANNIGQNA
+235 NANNAGQNA

-249 SFDDNNI
+249 SFDDNGI
-256 RPSTNRSVPTVT
+256 RPSTNRSVPSVT
-268 VVDNLPGYTLING
+268 VVDNLPGFTLING

-316 IRGNDTNDHGDFNG
+316 IKGNDTNDHGDFNG
-330 IEKTLTVN
+330 IEK
-338 PNSEL
+338 S
-343 IFEFNT
+343 
-349 MTTKNYQ
+349 
-356 AQGNVIA
+356 
-363 LGRIRGNDT
+363 
-372 NDHGDFNGIEKT
+372 

-399 MTTKNYQGMTNLII
+399 MTTKNYQGVTNLII
-413 KNADNDTVIGEKVV
+413 KNADNDTVIAEKSV
-427 AYGPIWRLLKVP
+427 AYGPIWRLFKVP

-527 IQLPEGVEY
+527 VQLPEGVEY
-536 VNNSLTKDFPSG
+536 VNNSLTKDFPSS
-548 NSGVDIND
+548 NSGVDMND
-556 MNVTYDAAN
+556 FNVTYDAAN
-565 RIITI
+565 RVITI

-576 TGNSPAR
+576 SGNSPAR

-608 FNDTLTYKTYSQDFI
+608 FNDTLTYKTYTQDFI

-697 IDSLANQM
+697 IDSLTNQM

-719 NRKVDDMED
+719 NKKVDQMED

-792 KQAIRDKAAK
+792 KKAIRDKATK
-802 QREIINHTPD
+802 QREIINATPD
-812 ATQDEIQD
+812 ATEDEIQD
-820 ALNQLTTDE
+820 ALNQLATDE

-843 DVETAKNNG
+843 DVEIAKNNG
-852 INTIGAVAP
+852 INTIGAVVP

-919 DDVDT
+919 ADVDN

-971 RQAAIEK
+971 RQAAIDK
-978 VNAAVAVANTNILN
+978 VNAAVTAANTNILN

-1012 IEPATKVKT
+1012 ITPATKVKT
-1021 DAKNAIDQSA
+1021 DAKNAIDKSA
-1031 ETQHNAIFNNNDAT
+1031 ETQHNTIFNNNDAT

-1102 AVNEKARE
+1102 AVNDKARE

-1134 TLKNRALNDI
+1134 TLKNRALTDI

-1180 LTDLATAKKQEINQ
+1180 LNDLATAKKQEINQ

-1202 KQVALNQVDQDLATA
+1202 KQVALNQVDQELATA

-1251 PAALAQTN
+1251 PAALAQIN
-1259 QHYSAKLVE
+1259 QHYNAKLAE
-1268 INATPDATD
+1268 INATPDATN

-1360 VNQINQLKDQAF
+1360 VNQINQLKDQAI

-1384 DATTNQAINA
+1384 DTTTNQAVNA
-1394 IDNVEAEVVI
+1394 IDNVEVEVVI

-1435 VALQALA
+1435 VASQALA

-1475 QPETKIKPAA
+1475 QPETKVKPAA

-1497 AQINQDKEATA
+1497 AKINQDKEATA
-1508 EERQAALDKI
+1508 EERQVALDKI
-1518 NDLVAKAMTNITND
+1518 NEFVNQAMTDITNN
-1532 RTNQQVNDSTN
+1532 RTNQQVDDTTS
-1543 QALDDIALVTPDHI
+1543 QALDSIALVAPEHI

-1564 AVKQQYEAKKH
+1564 AVKQQYEAKKQ

-1599 KRALQNINQ
+1599 KLALQNINQ
-1608 AIANNDVKRVESNGI
+1608 AVTNNDVKRVETNGI

-1628 VEPHIVVKPEAQEAI
+1628 VQPHIVIKPEAQQAI
-1643 KASADNQV
+1643 KATAENQV

-1658 HATTDELD
+1658 HATVDELD
-1666 EANQQIN
+1666 EANQLIS
-1673 DTLKQGQQDID
+1673 DTLKQAQQEIE
-1684 NTTQDAAVNDV
+1684 NTNQDAAVTDV

-1716 LDNIDESNNN
+1716 LDSIEENNKN

-1738 QDERNVAIA
+1738 QDERDVAIDT
-1747 ALNKIV
+1747 LNKIV
-1753 NAIKNDIAQ
+1753 NTIKNDIAQ
-1762 NKTNAEVDQ
+1762 NKTNAEVDR
-1771 TEADGNNNIK
+1771 TETDGNDNIK

-1794 QSVSAKAEA
+1794 QSVGVKAEA

-1844 QVNQNS
+1844 QVNQDS

-1892 DEEQNAAIVQ
+1892 DEEQNIAIAQ

-1914 AGAVTNADV
+1914 ASAVTNADV

-1928 DGKNEIRE
+1928 DEKNEIRE
-1936 IEPVINKK
+1936 IEPVINRK
-1944 ATAREQLTT
+1944 ASAREQLTT
-1953 LFNDKKQAIEANV
+1953 LFNDKKQAIEANI

-2001 KTATLNLQTIHDLD
+2001 KTASLNLQTIHDLD

-2034 VTHLVQNYRKVSD
+2034 VTALVQNYRKVSN

-2085 VALGDI
+2085 VALSDI

-2124 LAKVKALIDQYVA
+2124 LAKVKVLIDQYVA
-2137 DGNRMVD
+2137 DGNRMID

-2150 DIKKDTQLIIDE
+2150 DIKQHTQFIVDE
-2162 ILAIKLPAEVIKASP
+2162 ILAIKLPAEATKVSP
-2177 KVGQPAPK
+2177 KEIQPAPK

-2190 KKEDKQEVRKVVKEL
+2190 KKEETHESRKVEKEL
-2205 PNTGSEE
+2205 PNTGSEG

-2219 LALIT
+2219 FALIT
-2224 GAALLARRRS
+2224 GAALLARRRT
-2234 KKEKE
+2234 KNEKE

>member
-36 QALTTDHNVQGG
+36 QALTTDNNVQ
-48 SNQALP
+48 SDTNQATP
-54 GNSQNT
+54 VNSQ
-60 NADTNRDIVNDSQN
+60 DTNVANNRGLANSAQN
-74 TPNAHATDN
+74 TPNQSATTN
-83 TSTNQAL
+83 QSTNQAL
-90 TNHQNVD
+90 VNHNNGSI
-97 VANQVGPAPIQPSAS
+97 ANQATPAPIQPSAS

-118 NSNANSTATEPAA
+118 HSDANSTATETVSNA
-131 NTNNNLASNN
+131 NNNDVVSNN
-141 NTLNVPNNTDNNDS
+141 TTLNVPNRTNENGS
-155 ARHLTLKEIQ
+155 GGHLTLKEIQ

-177 VAIAEEASNRPKK
+177 VAIAEQASNRPKK

-196 PTDPNATPADP
+196 PADPNATPADP
-207 TATPADPTA
+207 AAAAA
-216 GNGSAPVAITAP
+216 GNGGAPVAITAP

-235 NANNIGQNA
+235 NANNAGQNA

-249 SFDDNNI
+249 SFDDNGI
-256 RPSTNRSVPTVT
+256 RPSTNRSVPSVT
-268 VVDNLPGYTLING
+268 VVDNLPGFTLING

-316 IRGNDTNDHGDFNG
+316 IKGNDTNDHGDFNG
-330 IEKTLTVN
+330 IEK
-338 PNSEL
+338 S
-343 IFEFNT
+343 
-349 MTTKNYQ
+349 
-356 AQGNVIA
+356 
-363 LGRIRGNDT
+363 
-372 NDHGDFNGIEKT
+372 

-399 MTTKNYQGMTNLII
+399 MTTKNYQGVTNLII
-413 KNADNDTVIGEKVV
+413 KNADNDTVIAEKSV
-427 AYGPIWRLLKVP
+427 AYGPIWRLFKVP

-527 IQLPEGVEY
+527 VQLPEGVEY
-536 VNNSLTKDFPSG
+536 VNNSLTKDFPSS
-548 NSGVDIND
+548 NSGVDMND
-556 MNVTYDAAN
+556 FNVTYDAAN
-565 RIITI
+565 RVITI

-576 TGNSPAR
+576 SGNSPAR

-608 FNDTLTYKTYSQDFI
+608 FNDTLTYKTYTQDFI

-667 IFNDLKRR
+667 IFNGLKRR

-697 IDSLANQM
+697 IDSLTNQM

-719 NRKVDDMED
+719 NKKVDQMED

-792 KQAIRDKAAK
+792 KKAIRDKATK
-802 QREIINHTPD
+802 QREIINATPD
-812 ATQDEIQD
+812 ATEDEIQD
-820 ALNQLTTDE
+820 AINQLATDE

-852 INTIGAVAP
+852 INTIGAVVP
-861 QVTHKQ
+861 QVTHKK

-919 DDVDT
+919 ADVDN

-971 RQAAIEK
+971 RQAAIDK
-978 VNAAVAVANTNILN
+978 VNAAVTAANTNILN
-992 ANTNADVEQVK
+992 ANTNANVEQVK

-1012 IEPATKVKT
+1012 ITPATKVKT
-1021 DAKNAIDQSA
+1021 DAKNAIDKSA
-1031 ETQHNAIFNNNDAT
+1031 ETQHNTIFNNNDAT

-1102 AVNEKARE
+1102 AVNDKARE

-1134 TLKNRALNDI
+1134 TLKNRALTDI

-1180 LTDLATAKKQEINQ
+1180 LNDLATAKKQEINQ

-1202 KQVALNQVDQDLATA
+1202 KQVALNQVDQELARA

-1251 PAALAQTN
+1251 PAALAQIN
-1259 QHYSAKLVE
+1259 QHYNAKLAE
-1268 INATPDATD
+1268 INATPDATN

-1290 RQQAIESIKQANT
+1290 RQQAIESVKQANT

-1384 DATTNQAINA
+1384 DATTNQAVNA

-1435 VALQALA
+1435 VASQALT

-1475 QPETKIKPAA
+1475 QPETKVKPAA

-1497 AQINQDKEATA
+1497 AKINQDKEATA
-1508 EERQAALDKI
+1508 EERQVALDKI
-1518 NDLVAKAMTNITND
+1518 NEFVNQAMTDITNN
-1532 RTNQQVNDSTN
+1532 RTNQQVDDTTS
-1543 QALDDIALVTPDHI
+1543 QALDSIALVTPEHI
-1557 VRAAARD
+1557 VRAGARD
-1564 AVKQQYEAKKH
+1564 AVKQQYEAKKQ

-1599 KRALQNINQ
+1599 KLALQNINQ
-1608 AIANNDVKRVESNGI
+1608 AVTNNDVKRVETNGI

-1628 VEPHIVVKPEAQEAI
+1628 VQPHIVIKPEAQQAI
-1643 KASADNQV
+1643 KASAENQV

-1658 HATTDELD
+1658 HATVDELD
-1666 EANQQIN
+1666 EANQLIS
-1673 DTLKQGQQDID
+1673 DTLKKAQQEIE
-1684 NTTQDAAVNDV
+1684 NTNQDAAVTDV

-1738 QDERNVAIA
+1738 QDERNVAID

-1892 DEEQNAAIVQ
+1892 DEEQNAAIAQ

-1914 AGAVTNADV
+1914 ASAVTNADV

-1936 IEPVINKK
+1936 IEPVINRK
-1944 ATAREQLTT
+1944 ASAREQLTT
-1953 LFNDKKQAIEANV
+1953 LLNDKKQAIEANI
-1966 QATVEERN
+1966 QATVGERN

-2001 KTATLNLQTIHDLD
+2001 KTASLNLQTIHDLD
-2015 VHPIKKPDAEKTIN
+2015 VHLIKKPDAEKTIN

-2124 LAKVKALIDQYVA
+2124 LAKVKALIDQYVT
-2137 DGNRMVD
+2137 DGNRMID

-2150 DIKKDTQLIIDE
+2150 DIKQHTQFIVDE
-2162 ILAIKLPAEVIKASP
+2162 ILAIKLPAEATKVSP

-2190 KKEDKQEVRKVVKEL
+2190 KKEDKQEVSKVEKEL

-2224 GAALLARRRS
+2224 GAALLARRRT
-2234 KKEKE
+2234 KNEKE

>member
-36 QALTTDHNVQGG
+36 QALTTDNNVQ
-48 SNQALP
+48 SDTNQATP
-54 GNSQNT
+54 VNSQDKDVAN
-60 NADTNRDIVNDSQN
+60 NRGLANSAQN
-74 TPNAHATDN
+74 TPNQSATTN
-83 TSTNQAL
+83 QATNQAL
-90 TNHQNVD
+90 VNHNNGSIV
-97 VANQVGPAPIQPSAS
+97 NQATPTSVQSSTPS
-112 PAQNNN
+112 AQNNN
-118 NSNANSTATEPAA
+118 HTDGNTTATETVSNAN
-131 NTNNNLASNN
+131 NNDAVSNN
-141 NTLNVPNNTDNNDS
+141 TTLNVPNKTNENGS
-155 ARHLTLKEIQ
+155 GGHLTLKEIQ

-177 VAIAEEASNRPKK
+177 VAIAEPASNRPKK
-190 RSRRAA
+190 RSKRAA
-196 PTDPNATPADP
+196 PADPNATPADP
-207 TATPADPTA
+207 AAAAA
-216 GNGSAPVAITAP
+216 GNGGAPVAITAP

-235 NANNIGQNA
+235 NANNAGQNA

-249 SFDDNNI
+249 SFDDNGI
-256 RPSTNRSVPTVT
+256 RPSTNRSVPSVT
-268 VVDNLPGYTLING
+268 VVDNLPGFTLING

-296 FDSGDAKNYQ
+296 FDSADAKNYQ

-316 IRGNDTNDHGDFNG
+316 I
-330 IEKTLTVN
+330 K
-338 PNSEL
+338 
-343 IFEFNT
+343 
-349 MTTKNYQ
+349 
-356 AQGNVIA
+356 
-363 LGRIRGNDT
+363 GNDT

-399 MTTKNYQGMTNLII
+399 MTTKNYQGVTNLII
-413 KNADNDTVIGEKVV
+413 KNADNDTVIAEKSV
-427 AYGPIWRLLKVP
+427 AYGPIWRLFKVP

-520 TDDFVYK
+520 TDDFVYQV
-527 IQLPEGVEY
+527 QLPEGVEY
-536 VNNSLTKDFPSG
+536 VNNSLTKDFPSS
-548 NSGVDIND
+548 NSGVDMND
-556 MNVTYDAAN
+556 FNVTYDAAN
-565 RIITI
+565 RVITI

-576 TGNSPAR
+576 SGNSPAR

-608 FNDTLTYKTYSQDFI
+608 FNDTLTYKTYTQDFI

-631 VSTNPYTIDIIMNK
+631 VRTNPYTIDIIMNK

-697 IDSLANQM
+697 IDSLTNQM

-719 NRKVDDMED
+719 NKKVDQMED

-792 KQAIRDKAAK
+792 KKAIRDKATK
-802 QREIINHTPD
+802 QREIINATPD
-812 ATQDEIQD
+812 ATEDEIQD
-820 ALNQLTTDE
+820 ALNQLATDE

-843 DVETAKNNG
+843 DVEIAKNNG
-852 INTIGAVAP
+852 INTIGAVVP

-919 DDVDT
+919 ADVDN

-971 RQAAIEK
+971 RQAAIDK
-978 VNAAVAVANTNILN
+978 VNAAVTAANTNILN

-1012 IEPATKVKT
+1012 ITPATKVKT
-1021 DAKNAIDQSA
+1021 DAKNAIDKSA
-1031 ETQHNAIFNNNDAT
+1031 ETQHNTIFNNNDAT

-1102 AVNEKARE
+1102 VVNDKARE

-1134 TLKNRALNDI
+1134 TLKNRALTDI

-1180 LTDLATAKKQEINQ
+1180 LNDLATAKKQEINQ

-1202 KQVALNQVDQDLATA
+1202 KQVALNQVDQELATA

-1222 QADTN
+1222 KADTN

-1251 PAALAQTN
+1251 PAALAQIN
-1259 QHYSAKLVE
+1259 QHYNAKLAE
-1268 INATPDATD
+1268 INATPDATN

-1284 NTLNQD
+1284 NTLNLD

-1384 DATTNQAINA
+1384 DTTTNQALKA

-1435 VALQALA
+1435 VASQALA

-1475 QPETKIKPAA
+1475 QPETKVKPAA

-1497 AQINQDKEATA
+1497 AKINQDKEATA
-1508 EERQAALDKI
+1508 EERQVALDKI
-1518 NDLVAKAMTNITND
+1518 NEFVNQAMTDITNN
-1532 RTNQQVNDSTN
+1532 RTNQQVDDTTS
-1543 QALDDIALVTPDHI
+1543 QALDSIALVTPDHI

-1564 AVKQQYEAKKH
+1564 AVKQQYEAKKR

-1608 AIANNDVKRVESNGI
+1608 AVTNNDVKRVETNGI

-1628 VEPHIVVKPEAQEAI
+1628 VQPHIVIKPEAQQAI
-1643 KASADNQV
+1643 KASAENQV

-1658 HATTDELD
+1658 HATVDELD
-1666 EANQQIN
+1666 EANQLIS
-1673 DTLKQGQQDID
+1673 DTLKQAQQEIE
-1684 NTTQDAAVNDV
+1684 NTNQDAAVTDV

-1716 LDNIDESNNN
+1716 LDSIEENNKN

-1738 QDERNVAIA
+1738 QDERDVAIDT
-1747 ALNKIV
+1747 LNKIV
-1753 NAIKNDIAQ
+1753 NTIKNDIAQ
-1762 NKTNAEVDQ
+1762 NKTNAEVDR
-1771 TEADGNNNIK
+1771 TETDGNDNIK

-1794 QSVSAKAEA
+1794 QSVGVKAEA

-1844 QVNQNS
+1844 QVNQDS
-1850 IDAQNIIS
+1850 INAQNIIS

-1892 DEEQNAAIVQ
+1892 DEEQNIAIAQ

-1914 AGAVTNADV
+1914 ASAVTNADV

-1928 DGKNEIRE
+1928 DEKNEIRE
-1936 IEPVINKK
+1936 IEPVINRK
-1944 ATAREQLTT
+1944 ASAREQLTT
-1953 LFNDKKQAIEANV
+1953 LFNDKKQAIEANI

-2001 KTATLNLQTIHDLD
+2001 KTASLNLQTIHDLD

-2034 VTHLVQNYRKVSD
+2034 VTALVQNYRKVSN

-2085 VALGDI
+2085 VALSDI

-2124 LAKVKALIDQYVA
+2124 LAKVKVLIDQYVA
-2137 DGNRMVD
+2137 DGNRMID

-2150 DIKKDTQLIIDE
+2150 DIKQHTQFIVDE
-2162 ILAIKLPAEVIKASP
+2162 ILAIKLPAEETKVSP
-2177 KVGQPAPK
+2177 KEIQPAPK

-2190 KKEDKQEVRKVVKEL
+2190 KKEETHESRKVEKEL
-2205 PNTGSEE
+2205 PNTGSEG

-2219 LALIT
+2219 FALIT
-2224 GAALLARRRS
+2224 GAALLARRRT
-2234 KKEKE
+2234 KNEKE

>member
-54 GNSQNT
+54 GNSPNT
-60 NADTNRDIVNDSQN
+60 NADTNRDIVNGSQN

-90 TNHQNVD
+90 TNHQNVG
-97 VANQVGPAPIQPSAS
+97 VANQVAPAPIQPSTSSAS
-112 PAQNNN
+112 NNN
-118 NSNANSTATEPAA
+118 HSDANSTATEPAA

-196 PTDPNATPADP
+196 PADPN
-207 TATPADPTA
+207 ATPADPTA

-228 YTPTTDP
+228 FTPTTDP

-249 SFDDNNI
+249 TFDDNNI

-316 IRGNDTNDHGDFNG
+316 IKGNDTNDHGG
-330 IEKTLTVN
+330 
-338 PNSEL
+338 
-343 IFEFNT
+343 
-349 MTTKNYQ
+349 
-356 AQGNVIA
+356 
-363 LGRIRGNDT
+363 
-372 NDHGDFNGIEKT
+372 FNGIEKT

-608 FNDTLTYKTYSQDFI
+608 FNDILTYKTYTQDFI

-667 IFNDLKRR
+667 IFNELKRR

-697 IDSLANQM
+697 IDSLVNQM

-802 QREIINHTPD
+802 QREIINNTPD

-935 IAPVTVVKQAARDAV
+935 IAPVTVVKQAARDVV

-978 VNAAVAVANTNILN
+978 VNAAVAAANTNILN

-1102 AVNEKARE
+1102 AVNDKARE

-1194 NTNATTEE
+1194 NTNATDEE

-1251 PAALAQTN
+1251 PTALAQIN
-1259 QHYSAKLVE
+1259 QHYNAKLAE

-1394 IDNVEAEVVI
+1394 IDNVEAKVVI

-1435 VALQALA
+1435 VALLALA

-1475 QPETKIKPAA
+1475 QPETKVKPAA

-1557 VRAAARD
+1557 VRATARD

-1599 KRALQNINQ
+1599 KRALQNIDQ

-1914 AGAVTNADV
+1914 ASAVTNADV

-1953 LFNDKKQAIEANV
+1953 LFNDKKLAIEANV

-2001 KTATLNLQTIHDLD
+2001 KTASLNLQTIHDLD

-2137 DGNRMVD
+2137 DGIRMID

-2150 DIKKDTQLIIDE
+2150 DIKQHTQFIVDE
-2162 ILAIKLPAEVIKASP
+2162 ILAIKLPAEATKVLP

-2185 VCTPI
+2185 LCTSI
-2190 KKEDKQEVRKVVKEL
+2190 KKVDKQEVRKVVKEL

-2224 GAALLARRRS
+2224 GAALLARRRN
-2234 KKEKE
+2234 KNEKE

>member
-316 IRGNDTNDHGDFNG
+316 IRGNDTNDHGD
-330 IEKTLTVN
+330 L
-338 PNSEL
+338 
-343 IFEFNT
+343 
-349 MTTKNYQ
+349 
-356 AQGNVIA
+356 
-363 LGRIRGNDT
+363 
-372 NDHGDFNGIEKT
+372 NGIEKT

-1424 NSLDST
+1424 NRLDST

-1442 KEKEKALAAIDQA
+1442 KEKALAAIDQA

>member
-36 QALTTDHNVQGG
+36 QALTTDNNVQ
-48 SNQALP
+48 SDTNQATP
-54 GNSQNT
+54 VNSQDKDVAN
-60 NADTNRDIVNDSQN
+60 NRGLANSAQN
-74 TPNAHATDN
+74 TPNQSATTN
-83 TSTNQAL
+83 QATNQAL
-90 TNHQNVD
+90 VNHNNGSIV
-97 VANQVGPAPIQPSAS
+97 NQATPTSVQSSTPS
-112 PAQNNN
+112 AQNNN
-118 NSNANSTATEPAA
+118 HTDGNTTATETVSNAN
-131 NTNNNLASNN
+131 NNDAVSNN
-141 NTLNVPNNTDNNDS
+141 TTLNVPNKTNENGS
-155 ARHLTLKEIQ
+155 GGHLTLKEIQ

-177 VAIAEEASNRPKK
+177 VAIAEPASNRPKK

-196 PTDPNATPADP
+196 PADPNATPADP
-207 TATPADPTA
+207 AAAAA
-216 GNGSAPVAITAP
+216 GNGGAPVAITAP

-235 NANNIGQNA
+235 NANNAGQNA

-249 SFDDNNI
+249 SFDDNGI
-256 RPSTNRSVPTVT
+256 RPSTNRSVPSVT
-268 VVDNLPGYTLING
+268 VVDNLPGFTLING

-296 FDSGDAKNYQ
+296 FDSADAKNYQ

-316 IRGNDTNDHGDFNG
+316 I
-330 IEKTLTVN
+330 K
-338 PNSEL
+338 
-343 IFEFNT
+343 
-349 MTTKNYQ
+349 
-356 AQGNVIA
+356 
-363 LGRIRGNDT
+363 GNDT

-399 MTTKNYQGMTNLII
+399 MTTKNYQGVTNLII
-413 KNADNDTVIGEKVV
+413 KNADNDTVIAEKSV
-427 AYGPIWRLLKVP
+427 AYGPIWRLFKVP

-476 SIGLHSGSHVYVER
+476 SIGLHSGSHVCVER

-520 TDDFVYK
+520 TDDFVYQV
-527 IQLPEGVEY
+527 QLPEGVEY
-536 VNNSLTKDFPSG
+536 VNNSLTKDFPSS
-548 NSGVDIND
+548 NSGVDMND
-556 MNVTYDAAN
+556 FNVTYDAAN
-565 RIITI
+565 RVITI

-576 TGNSPAR
+576 SGNSPAR

-608 FNDTLTYKTYSQDFI
+608 FNDTLTYKTYTQDFI

-697 IDSLANQM
+697 IDSLTNQM

-719 NRKVDDMED
+719 NKKVDQMED

-792 KQAIRDKAAK
+792 KKAIRDKATK
-802 QREIINHTPD
+802 QREIINATPD
-812 ATQDEIQD
+812 ATEDEIQD
-820 ALNQLTTDE
+820 ALNQLATDE

-852 INTIGAVAP
+852 INTIGAVVP
-861 QVTHKQ
+861 QVTHKK

-912 INQATTN
+912 INQAKTN
-919 DDVDT
+919 ADVDN

-971 RQAAIEK
+971 RQAAIDK
-978 VNAAVAVANTNILN
+978 VNAAVTAANTNILN

-1012 IEPATKVKT
+1012 ITPATKVKT
-1021 DAKNAIDQSA
+1021 DAKNAIDKSA
-1031 ETQHNAIFNNNDAT
+1031 ETQHNTIFNNNDAT

-1102 AVNEKARE
+1102 VVNDKARE

-1134 TLKNRALNDI
+1134 TLKNRALTDI

-1180 LTDLATAKKQEINQ
+1180 LNDLATAKKQEINQ

-1202 KQVALNQVDQDLATA
+1202 KQVALNQVDQELATA

-1251 PAALAQTN
+1251 PAALAQIN
-1259 QHYSAKLVE
+1259 QHYNAKLAE

-1290 RQQAIESIKQANT
+1290 RQQAIESVKQANT

-1384 DATTNQAINA
+1384 DTTTNQALNA

-1435 VALQALA
+1435 VASQALA

-1475 QPETKIKPAA
+1475 QPETKVKPAA

-1490 QKANELR
+1490 QKVNELR
-1497 AQINQDKEATA
+1497 AKINQDKEATA
-1508 EERQAALDKI
+1508 EERQVALDKI
-1518 NDLVAKAMTNITND
+1518 NEFVNQAMTDITNN
-1532 RTNQQVNDSTN
+1532 RTNQQVDDTTS
-1543 QALDDIALVTPDHI
+1543 QALDSIALVAPEHI

-1564 AVKQQYEAKKH
+1564 AVKQQYEAKKQ

-1599 KRALQNINQ
+1599 KLALQNINQ
-1608 AIANNDVKRVESNGI
+1608 AVTNNDVKRVETNGI

-1628 VEPHIVVKPEAQEAI
+1628 VQPHIVIKPEAQQAI
-1643 KASADNQV
+1643 KASAENQV

-1658 HATTDELD
+1658 HATVDELD
-1666 EANQQIN
+1666 EANQLIS
-1673 DTLKQGQQDID
+1673 DTLKQAQQEIE
-1684 NTTQDAAVNDV
+1684 NTNQDAAVTDV

-1716 LDNIDESNNN
+1716 LDSIEENNKN

-1738 QDERNVAIA
+1738 QDERDVAIDT
-1747 ALNKIV
+1747 LNKIV
-1753 NAIKNDIAQ
+1753 NTIKNDIAQ
-1762 NKTNAEVDQ
+1762 NKTNAEVDR
-1771 TEADGNNNIK
+1771 TETDGNDNIK

-1794 QSVSAKAEA
+1794 QSVGVKAEA

-1844 QVNQNS
+1844 QVNQDS

-1883 LIKANNEAT
+1883 LSKANNEAT
-1892 DEEQNAAIVQ
+1892 DEEQNIAIAQ

-1914 AGAVTNADV
+1914 ASAVTNADV

-1928 DGKNEIRE
+1928 DEKNEIRE
-1936 IEPVINKK
+1936 IEPVINRK
-1944 ATAREQLTT
+1944 ASAREQLTT
-1953 LFNDKKQAIEANV
+1953 LFNDKKQAIEANI

-2001 KTATLNLQTIHDLD
+2001 KTASLNLQTIHDLD

-2034 VTHLVQNYRKVSD
+2034 VTALVQNYRKVSN

-2085 VALGDI
+2085 VALSDI

-2124 LAKVKALIDQYVA
+2124 LAKVKVLIDQYVA
-2137 DGNRMVD
+2137 DGNRMID

-2150 DIKKDTQLIIDE
+2150 DIKQHTQFIVDE
-2162 ILAIKLPAEVIKASP
+2162 ILAIKLPAEPTKVSP
-2177 KVGQPAPK
+2177 KVIQPAPK

-2190 KKEDKQEVRKVVKEL
+2190 KKEETHESRKVEKEL
-2205 PNTGSEE
+2205 PNTGSEG

-2219 LALIT
+2219 FALIT
-2224 GAALLARRRS
+2224 GAALLARRRT
-2234 KKEKE
+2234 KNEKE

>member
-36 QALTTDHNVQGG
+36 QALTTDNNVQ
-48 SNQALP
+48 SDTNQATP
-54 GNSQNT
+54 VNSQ
-60 NADTNRDIVNDSQN
+60 DTNVANNRGLANSAQN
-74 TPNAHATDN
+74 TPNQSATTN
-83 TSTNQAL
+83 QSTNQAL
-90 TNHQNVD
+90 VNHNNGSI
-97 VANQVGPAPIQPSAS
+97 ANQATPAPIQPSAS
-112 PAQNNN
+112 PTQNNN
-118 NSNANSTATEPAA
+118 HSDANSTATETVSNA
-131 NTNNNLASNN
+131 NNNDVVSNN
-141 NTLNVPNNTDNNDS
+141 TTLNVPNRTNENGS
-155 ARHLTLKEIQ
+155 GGHLTLKEIQ

-177 VAIAEEASNRPKK
+177 VAIAEQASNRPKK

-196 PTDPNATPADP
+196 PADPNATPADP
-207 TATPADPTA
+207 AAAAANGTVPA
-216 GNGSAPVAITAP
+216 GNTAP

-235 NANNIGQNA
+235 NANNAGQNA

-249 SFDDNNI
+249 SFDDNGI
-256 RPSTNRSVPTVT
+256 RPSTNRSVPTVN
-268 VVDNLPGYTLING
+268 VVNNLPGFTLING

-296 FDSGDAKNYQ
+296 FDSGDNKNYQ

-316 IRGNDTNDHGDFNG
+316 IHGTDTNDHGDFNG

-349 MTTKNYQ
+349 MSTKNG
-356 AQGNVIA
+356 QGATNV
-363 LGRIRGNDT
+363 
-372 NDHGDFNGIEKT
+372 
-384 LTVNPNSELIFEFNT
+384 
-399 MTTKNYQGMTNLII
+399 II
-413 KNADNDTVIGEKVV
+413 KNADTNDTIAEKTVEG
-427 AYGPIWRLLKVP
+427 GPTLRLFKVP
-439 ENVSHLK
+439 DNVRNLK

-460 GIYQLRDGY
+460 GIYQLKDGY
-469 KYYDFVD
+469 KYYSFVD

-490 RTMEPTATNNKE
+490 RTMDPTATNNKE

-509 KNNGNFGASFN
+509 KNNGNSGASLDTN
-520 TDDFVYK
+520 DFVYQV
-527 IQLPEGVEY
+527 QLPEGVEY
-536 VNNSLTKDFPSG
+536 VNNSLTKDFPSN
-548 NSGVDIND
+548 NSGVDVND

-565 RIITI
+565 RVITI

-576 TGNSPAR
+576 TANSPAR
-583 LMPDKILDLKYKLRV
+583 LMPDKILDLRYKLRV

-608 FNDTLTYKTYSQDFI
+608 FNETLTYKTYTQDFI
-623 NSPAESHT
+623 NSAAESHT

-667 IFNDLKRR
+667 IFNGLKRR

-697 IDSLANQM
+697 IDSLTNQM

-719 NRKVDDMED
+719 NKKVDQMED

-792 KQAIRDKAAK
+792 KKAIRDKATK
-802 QREIINHTPD
+802 QRAIINATPD
-812 ATQDEIQD
+812 ATEDEIQD
-820 ALNQLTTDE
+820 ALNQLATDE
-829 TDAIDNVTNATTNA
+829 TDAIDNVTNATTNT

-852 INTIGAVAP
+852 INTIGAVVP
-861 QVTHKQ
+861 QVTHKK

-919 DDVDT
+919 ADVDN

-971 RQAAIEK
+971 RQAAIDK
-978 VNAAVAVANTNILN
+978 VNAAVTAANTNILN

-1012 IEPATKVKT
+1012 ITPATKVKT
-1021 DAKNAIDQSA
+1021 DAKNAIDKSA
-1031 ETQHNAIFNNNDAT
+1031 ETQHNTIFNNNDAT

-1102 AVNEKARE
+1102 AVNDKARE

-1134 TLKNRALNDI
+1134 TLKNRALTDI

-1202 KQVALNQVDQDLATA
+1202 KQVALNQVDQELATA

-1251 PAALAQTN
+1251 PAALAQIN
-1259 QHYSAKLVE
+1259 QHYNTKLAE
-1268 INATPDATD
+1268 INATPDATN

-1384 DATTNQAINA
+1384 DATTNQAVNA

-1435 VALQALA
+1435 VASQALT

-1475 QPETKIKPAA
+1475 QPETKVKPAA

-1497 AQINQDKEATA
+1497 AKINQDKEATA
-1508 EERQAALDKI
+1508 EERQVALDKI
-1518 NDLVAKAMTNITND
+1518 NEFVNQAMTDITNN
-1532 RTNQQVNDSTN
+1532 RTNQQVDDTTS
-1543 QALDDIALVTPDHI
+1543 QALDSIALVTPEHI
-1557 VRAAARD
+1557 VRAGARD
-1564 AVKQQYEAKKH
+1564 AVKQQYEAKKQ

-1599 KRALQNINQ
+1599 KLALQNINQ
-1608 AIANNDVKRVESNGI
+1608 AVTNNDVKRVETNGI

-1628 VEPHIVVKPEAQEAI
+1628 VQPHIVIKPEAQQAI
-1643 KASADNQV
+1643 KASAENQV
-1651 ESIKDTP
+1651 ELIKDTP
-1658 HATTDELD
+1658 HATVDELD
-1666 EANQQIN
+1666 EANQLIS
-1673 DTLKQGQQDID
+1673 DTLKKAQQDID

-1738 QDERNVAIA
+1738 QDERNVAIDT
-1747 ALNKIV
+1747 LNKIV

-1832 AIDQINHADKTA
+1832 AIDQINHADKTV

-1892 DEEQNAAIVQ
+1892 DEEQNAAIAQ

-1914 AGAVTNADV
+1914 ASAVTNADV

-1936 IEPVINKK
+1936 IEPVINRK
-1944 ATAREQLTT
+1944 ASAREQLTT
-1953 LFNDKKQAIEANV
+1953 LLNDKKQAIEANI

-2001 KTATLNLQTIHDLD
+2001 KTASLNLQTIHDLD

-2047 RNKADALKAITA
+2047 RNKADA

-2110 QTYAKFKAIATPEQ
+2110 QTYAKFKAIATAEQ
-2124 LAKVKALIDQYVA
+2124 LAKVKALIDQYVT
-2137 DGNRMVD
+2137 DGNRMID

-2150 DIKKDTQLIIDE
+2150 DIKQHTQFIVDE
-2162 ILAIKLPAEVIKASP
+2162 ILAIKLPAEATKVSP
-2177 KVGQPAPK
+2177 KVIQSAPK

-2190 KKEDKQEVRKVVKEL
+2190 KKEETHESRKVEKEL
-2205 PNTGSEE
+2205 PNTGSEG

-2219 LALIT
+2219 FALIT
-2224 GAALLARRRS
+2224 GAALLARRRT
-2234 KKEKE
+2234 KNEKE

>member
-54 GNSQNT
+54 GNSPNT
-60 NADTNRDIVNDSQN
+60 NADTNRDIVNGSQN

-90 TNHQNVD
+90 TNHQNVG
-97 VANQVGPAPIQPSAS
+97 VANQVAPAPIQPSTSSAS
-112 PAQNNN
+112 NNN
-118 NSNANSTATEPAA
+118 HSDANSTATEPAA

-196 PTDPNATPADP
+196 PADPN
-207 TATPADPTA
+207 ATPADPTA

-228 YTPTTDP
+228 FTPTTDP

-249 SFDDNNI
+249 TFDDNNI

-316 IRGNDTNDHGDFNG
+316 IKGNDTNDHGG
-330 IEKTLTVN
+330 
-338 PNSEL
+338 
-343 IFEFNT
+343 
-349 MTTKNYQ
+349 
-356 AQGNVIA
+356 
-363 LGRIRGNDT
+363 
-372 NDHGDFNGIEKT
+372 FNGIEKT

-608 FNDTLTYKTYSQDFI
+608 FNDILTYKTYTQDFI

-645 DALQAEVDRRI
+645 DVLQAEVDRRI

-667 IFNDLKRR
+667 IFNELKRR

-697 IDSLANQM
+697 IDSLVNQM

-785 PVVKPNA
+785 PVVKTNA

-802 QREIINHTPD
+802 QREIINNTPD

-978 VNAAVAVANTNILN
+978 VNAAVAAANTNILN

-1102 AVNEKARE
+1102 AVNDKARE

-1194 NTNATTEE
+1194 NTNATDEE

-1251 PAALAQTN
+1251 PTALAQIN
-1259 QHYSAKLVE
+1259 QHYNAKLAE

-1394 IDNVEAEVVI
+1394 IDNVEAKVVI

-1435 VALQALA
+1435 VALLALA

-1475 QPETKIKPAA
+1475 QPETKVKPAA

-1557 VRAAARD
+1557 VRATARD

-1599 KRALQNINQ
+1599 KRALQNIDQ

-1914 AGAVTNADV
+1914 ASAVTNADV

-1953 LFNDKKQAIEANV
+1953 LFNDKKLAIEANV

-2001 KTATLNLQTIHDLD
+2001 KTASLNLQTIHDLD

-2137 DGNRMVD
+2137 DGIRMID

-2150 DIKKDTQLIIDE
+2150 DIKQHTQFIVDE
-2162 ILAIKLPAEVIKASP
+2162 ILAIKLPAEATKVLP

-2185 VCTPI
+2185 LCTSI
-2190 KKEDKQEVRKVVKEL
+2190 KKVDKQEVRKVVKEL

-2219 LALIT
+2219 LTLIT
-2224 GAALLARRRS
+2224 GAALLARRRN
-2234 KKEKE
+2234 KNEKE

>member
-36 QALTTDHNVQGG
+36 QALTTDNNVQ
-48 SNQALP
+48 SDTNQATP
-54 GNSQNT
+54 VNSQDKDVAN
-60 NADTNRDIVNDSQN
+60 NRGLANSAQN
-74 TPNAHATDN
+74 TPNQSATTN
-83 TSTNQAL
+83 QATNQAL
-90 TNHQNVD
+90 VNHNNGSIV
-97 VANQVGPAPIQPSAS
+97 NQATPTSVQSSTPS
-112 PAQNNN
+112 AQNNN
-118 NSNANSTATEPAA
+118 HTDGNTTATETVSNAN
-131 NTNNNLASNN
+131 NNDAVSNN
-141 NTLNVPNNTDNNDS
+141 TTLNVPNKTNENGS
-155 ARHLTLKEIQ
+155 GGHLTLKEIQ

-177 VAIAEEASNRPKK
+177 VAIAEPASNRPKK

-196 PTDPNATPADP
+196 PADPNATPADP
-207 TATPADPTA
+207 AAAAA
-216 GNGSAPVAITAP
+216 GNGGAPVAITAP

-235 NANNIGQNA
+235 NANNAGQNA

-249 SFDDNNI
+249 SFDDNGI
-256 RPSTNRSVPTVT
+256 RPSTNRSVPSVT
-268 VVDNLPGYTLING
+268 VVDNLPGFTLING

-296 FDSGDAKNYQ
+296 FDSADAKNYQ

-316 IRGNDTNDHGDFNG
+316 I
-330 IEKTLTVN
+330 K
-338 PNSEL
+338 
-343 IFEFNT
+343 
-349 MTTKNYQ
+349 
-356 AQGNVIA
+356 
-363 LGRIRGNDT
+363 GNDT

-399 MTTKNYQGMTNLII
+399 MTTKNYQGVTNLII
-413 KNADNDTVIGEKVV
+413 KNADNDTVIAEKSV
-427 AYGPIWRLLKVP
+427 AYGPIWRLFKVP

-520 TDDFVYK
+520 TDDFVYQV
-527 IQLPEGVEY
+527 QLPEGVEY
-536 VNNSLTKDFPSG
+536 VNNSLTKDFPSS
-548 NSGVDIND
+548 NSGVDMND
-556 MNVTYDAAN
+556 FNVTYDAAN
-565 RIITI
+565 RVITI

-576 TGNSPAR
+576 SGNSPAR

-608 FNDTLTYKTYSQDFI
+608 FNDTLTYKTYTQDFI

-697 IDSLANQM
+697 IDSLTNQM

-719 NRKVDDMED
+719 NKKVDQMED

-792 KQAIRDKAAK
+792 KKAIRDKATK
-802 QREIINHTPD
+802 QREIINATPD
-812 ATQDEIQD
+812 ATEDEIQD
-820 ALNQLTTDE
+820 ALNQLATDE

-852 INTIGAVAP
+852 INTIGAVVP
-861 QVTHKQ
+861 QVTHKK

-919 DDVDT
+919 ADVDN

-971 RQAAIEK
+971 RQAAIDK
-978 VNAAVAVANTNILN
+978 VNAAVTAANTNILN

-1012 IEPATKVKT
+1012 ITPATKVKT
-1021 DAKNAIDQSA
+1021 DAKNAIDKSA
-1031 ETQHNAIFNNNDAT
+1031 ETQHNTIFNNNDAT

-1102 AVNEKARE
+1102 VVNDKARE

-1134 TLKNRALNDI
+1134 TLKNRALTDI

-1180 LTDLATAKKQEINQ
+1180 LNDLATAKKQEINQ

-1202 KQVALNQVDQDLATA
+1202 KQVALNQVDQELATA

-1251 PAALAQTN
+1251 PAALAQIN
-1259 QHYSAKLVE
+1259 QHYNAKLAE

-1290 RQQAIESIKQANT
+1290 RQQAIESVKQANT

-1384 DATTNQAINA
+1384 DTTTNQALNA

-1435 VALQALA
+1435 VASQALA
-1442 KEKEKALAAIDQA
+1442 KEKALAAIDQA

-1475 QPETKIKPAA
+1475 QPETKVKPAA

-1490 QKANELR
+1490 QKVNELR
-1497 AQINQDKEATA
+1497 AKINQDKEATA
-1508 EERQAALDKI
+1508 EERQVALDKI
-1518 NDLVAKAMTNITND
+1518 NEFVNQAMTDITNN
-1532 RTNQQVNDSTN
+1532 RTNQQVDDTTS
-1543 QALDDIALVTPDHI
+1543 QALDSIALVAPEHI

-1564 AVKQQYEAKKH
+1564 AVKQQYEAKKQ

-1599 KRALQNINQ
+1599 KLALQNINQ
-1608 AIANNDVKRVESNGI
+1608 AVTNNDVKRVETNGI

-1628 VEPHIVVKPEAQEAI
+1628 VQPHIVIKPEAQQAI
-1643 KASADNQV
+1643 KASAENQV

-1658 HATTDELD
+1658 HATVDELD
-1666 EANQQIN
+1666 EANQLIS
-1673 DTLKQGQQDID
+1673 DTLKQAQQEIE
-1684 NTTQDAAVNDV
+1684 NTNQDAAVTDV

-1716 LDNIDESNNN
+1716 LDSIEENNKN

-1738 QDERNVAIA
+1738 QDERDVAIDT
-1747 ALNKIV
+1747 LNKIV
-1753 NAIKNDIAQ
+1753 NTIKNDIAQ
-1762 NKTNAEVDQ
+1762 NKTNAEVDR
-1771 TEADGNNNIK
+1771 TETDGNDNIK

-1794 QSVSAKAEA
+1794 QSVGVKAEA

-1844 QVNQNS
+1844 QVNQDS

-1883 LIKANNEAT
+1883 LSKANNEAT
-1892 DEEQNAAIVQ
+1892 DEEQNIAIAQ

-1914 AGAVTNADV
+1914 ASAVTNADV

-1928 DGKNEIRE
+1928 DEKNEIRE
-1936 IEPVINKK
+1936 IEPVINRK
-1944 ATAREQLTT
+1944 ASAREQLTT
-1953 LFNDKKQAIEANV
+1953 LFNDKKQAIEANI

-2001 KTATLNLQTIHDLD
+2001 KTASLNLQKIHDLD

-2034 VTHLVQNYRKVSD
+2034 VTALVQNYRKVSN

-2085 VALGDI
+2085 VALSDI

-2124 LAKVKALIDQYVA
+2124 LAKVKVLIDQYVA
-2137 DGNRMVD
+2137 DGNRMID

-2150 DIKKDTQLIIDE
+2150 DIKQHTQFIVDE
-2162 ILAIKLPAEVIKASP
+2162 ILAIKLPAEPTKVSP
-2177 KVGQPAPK
+2177 KVIQPAPK

-2190 KKEDKQEVRKVVKEL
+2190 KKEETHESRKVEKEL
-2205 PNTGSEE
+2205 PNTGSEG

-2219 LALIT
+2219 FALIT
-2224 GAALLARRRS
+2224 GAALLARRRT
-2234 KKEKE
+2234 KNEKE

>member
-36 QALTTDHNVQGG
+36 QALTTDNNVQ
-48 SNQALP
+48 SDTNQATP
-54 GNSQNT
+54 VNSQDKDVAN
-60 NADTNRDIVNDSQN
+60 NRGLANSAQN
-74 TPNAHATDN
+74 TPNQSATTN
-83 TSTNQAL
+83 QATNQAL
-90 TNHQNVD
+90 VNHNNGSIV
-97 VANQVGPAPIQPSAS
+97 NQATPTSVQSSTPS
-112 PAQNNN
+112 AQNNN
-118 NSNANSTATEPAA
+118 HTDGNTTATETVSNAN
-131 NTNNNLASNN
+131 NNDVASNN
-141 NTLNVPNNTDNNDS
+141 TTLNVPNKTNENGS
-155 ARHLTLKEIQ
+155 GGHLTLKEIQ

-177 VAIAEEASNRPKK
+177 VAIAEPASNRPKK

-196 PTDPNATPADP
+196 PADPNATPADP
-207 TATPADPTA
+207 GAAAA
-216 GNGSAPVAITAP
+216 GNGGAPVAITAP

-235 NANNIGQNA
+235 NANNAGQNA

-249 SFDDNNI
+249 SFDDNSI
-256 RPSTNRSVPTVT
+256 RPSTNRSVPSVT
-268 VVDNLPGYTLING
+268 VVDNLPGFTLING
-281 GKVGVFS
+281 GKVGVLS

-296 FDSGDAKNYQ
+296 FEAGSNRTYQ
-306 AQGNVIALGR
+306 AQGNVLALGR
-316 IRGNDTNDHGDFNG
+316 ISGTDASNHGDFNG
-330 IEKTLTVN
+330 IEKSLTVN

-349 MTTKNYQ
+349 MPTKNG
-356 AQGNVIA
+356 QGATNV
-363 LGRIRGNDT
+363 
-372 NDHGDFNGIEKT
+372 
-384 LTVNPNSELIFEFNT
+384 
-399 MTTKNYQGMTNLII
+399 II
-413 KNADNDTVIGEKVV
+413 KNADTNDTIAEKTVEG
-427 AYGPIWRLLKVP
+427 GPTLRLFKVP
-439 ENVSHLK
+439 DNVRNLK

-460 GIYQLRDGY
+460 GIYQLKDGY
-469 KYYDFVD
+469 KYYSFVD

-509 KNNGNFGASFN
+509 KNNGNSGASLD
-520 TDDFVYK
+520 TDEFVYK

-536 VNNSLTKDFPSG
+536 VNNSLTKDFPSN
-548 NSGVDIND
+548 NSGVDVND

-565 RIITI
+565 RVITI

-576 TGNSPAR
+576 TTNSPAR

-608 FNDTLTYKTYSQDFI
+608 FNDTLTYKTYTQDFI
-623 NSPAESHT
+623 NSAAESHT

-667 IFNDLKRR
+667 IFNDLKKR

-680 DENRN
+680 AENRN

-697 IDSLANQM
+697 IDTLTNQM

-719 NRKVDDMED
+719 NQKADQMED

-749 EHKNEIIGNI
+749 EHKGNIIGDI

-792 KQAIRDKAAK
+792 KKAIRDKATK
-802 QREIINHTPD
+802 QREIINATPD
-812 ATQDEIQD
+812 ATEDEIQD
-820 ALNQLTTDE
+820 AINQLATDE

-852 INTIGAVAP
+852 INTIGSVVP

-919 DDVDT
+919 ADVDN

-971 RQAAIEK
+971 RQAAIDK
-978 VNAAVAVANTNILN
+978 VNAAVTAANTNILN
-992 ANTNADVEQVK
+992 ANTNAEVEQVK

-1012 IEPATKVKT
+1012 ITPATKVKT
-1021 DAKNAIDQSA
+1021 DAKNAIDKSA
-1031 ETQHNAIFNNNDAT
+1031 ETQHNTIFNNNDAT

-1102 AVNEKARE
+1102 VVNDKARE

-1134 TLKNRALNDI
+1134 TLKNRALTDI

-1180 LTDLATAKKQEINQ
+1180 LNDLATAKKQEINQ

-1202 KQVALNQVDQDLATA
+1202 KQVALNQVDQELATA

-1251 PAALAQTN
+1251 PAALAQIN
-1259 QHYSAKLVE
+1259 QHYNAKLAE
-1268 INATPDATD
+1268 INATPDATN

-1384 DATTNQAINA
+1384 DTTTNQALNA

-1435 VALQALA
+1435 VASQALA

-1475 QPETKIKPAA
+1475 QPETKVKPAA

-1497 AQINQDKEATA
+1497 AKINQDKEATA
-1508 EERQAALDKI
+1508 EERQVALDKI
-1518 NDLVAKAMTNITND
+1518 NEFVNQAMTDITNN
-1532 RTNQQVNDSTN
+1532 RTNQQVDDTTS
-1543 QALDDIALVTPDHI
+1543 QALDSIALVAPEHI

-1564 AVKQQYEAKKH
+1564 AVKQQYEAKKQ

-1590 ALNQLANNE
+1590 ALNQLANN
-1599 KRALQNINQ
+1599 KKLALQNINQ
-1608 AIANNDVKRVESNGI
+1608 AVTNNDVKRVETNGI

-1628 VEPHIVVKPEAQEAI
+1628 AQPHIVIKPEAQQAI
-1643 KASADNQV
+1643 KASAENQV

-1658 HATTDELD
+1658 HATVDELD
-1666 EANQQIN
+1666 EANQLIS
-1673 DTLKQGQQDID
+1673 DTLKQAQQEIE
-1684 NTTQDAAVNDV
+1684 NTNQDAAVTDV

-1716 LDNIDESNNN
+1716 LDSIEENNKN

-1738 QDERNVAIA
+1738 QDERDVAIDT
-1747 ALNKIV
+1747 LNKIV
-1753 NAIKNDIAQ
+1753 NTIKNDIAQ
-1762 NKTNAEVDQ
+1762 NKTNAEVDR
-1771 TEADGNNNIK
+1771 TETDGNDNIK

-1794 QSVSAKAEA
+1794 QSVGVKAEA

-1844 QVNQNS
+1844 QVNQDS

-1892 DEEQNAAIVQ
+1892 DEEQNIAIAQ

-1914 AGAVTNADV
+1914 ASAVTNADV

-1928 DGKNEIRE
+1928 DEKNEIRE
-1936 IEPVINKK
+1936 IEPVISRK
-1944 ATAREQLTT
+1944 ASAREQLTT
-1953 LFNDKKQAIEANV
+1953 LFNDKKQAIEANI

-2001 KTATLNLQTIHDLD
+2001 KTASLNLQTIHDLD

-2034 VTHLVQNYRKVSD
+2034 VTALVQNYRKVSD

-2085 VALGDI
+2085 VALSDI

-2124 LAKVKALIDQYVA
+2124 LAKVKVLIDQYVA
-2137 DGNRMVD
+2137 DGNRMID

-2150 DIKKDTQLIIDE
+2150 DIKQHTQFIVDE
-2162 ILAIKLPAEVIKASP
+2162 ILAIKLPAEAMKVSP
-2177 KVGQPAPK
+2177 KVIQPAPK

-2190 KKEDKQEVRKVVKEL
+2190 KKEETHESRKVEKEL

-2219 LALIT
+2219 FALIT
-2224 GAALLARRRS
+2224 GAALLARRRT
-2234 KKEKE
+2234 KNEKE

>member
-1 MNLLKKNKYS
+1 MHQLQLQ
-11 IRKYKVGI
+11 RH
-19 FSTLIGTV
+19 TRLQLI
-27 LLLSNPNGA
+27 
-36 QALTTDHNVQGG
+36 
-48 SNQALP
+48 
-54 GNSQNT
+54 
-60 NADTNRDIVNDSQN
+60 
-74 TPNAHATDN
+74 
-83 TSTNQAL
+83 
-90 TNHQNVD
+90 
-97 VANQVGPAPIQPSAS
+97 
-112 PAQNNN
+112 
-118 NSNANSTATEPAA
+118 
-131 NTNNNLASNN
+131 
-141 NTLNVPNNTDNNDS
+141 
-155 ARHLTLKEIQ
+155 
-165 EDVRHSSDKPEL
+165 
-177 VAIAEEASNRPKK
+177 
-190 RSRRAA
+190 
-196 PTDPNATPADP
+196 
-207 TATPADPTA
+207 
-216 GNGSAPVAITAP
+216 
-228 YTPTTDP
+228 P
-235 NANNIGQNA
+235 NANNAGQNA

-249 SFDDNNI
+249 SFDDNSI
-256 RPSTNRSVPTVT
+256 RPSTNRSVPSVT
-268 VVDNLPGYTLING
+268 VVDNLPGFTLING
-281 GKVGVFS
+281 GKVGVLS

-296 FDSGDAKNYQ
+296 FEAGSNRTYQ
-306 AQGNVIALGR
+306 AQGNVLALGR
-316 IRGNDTNDHGDFNG
+316 ISGTDASNHGDFNG
-330 IEKTLTVN
+330 IEKSLTVN

-349 MTTKNYQ
+349 MPTKNG
-356 AQGNVIA
+356 QGATNV
-363 LGRIRGNDT
+363 
-372 NDHGDFNGIEKT
+372 
-384 LTVNPNSELIFEFNT
+384 
-399 MTTKNYQGMTNLII
+399 II
-413 KNADNDTVIGEKVV
+413 KNADTNDTIAEKTVEG
-427 AYGPIWRLLKVP
+427 GPTLRLFKVP
-439 ENVSHLK
+439 DNVRNLK

-460 GIYQLRDGY
+460 GIYQLKDGY
-469 KYYDFVD
+469 KYYSFVD

-509 KNNGNFGASFN
+509 KNNGNSGASLD
-520 TDDFVYK
+520 TDEFVYK

-536 VNNSLTKDFPSG
+536 VNNSLTKDFPSN
-548 NSGVDIND
+548 NSGVDVND

-565 RIITI
+565 RVITI

-576 TGNSPAR
+576 TTNSPAR

-608 FNDTLTYKTYSQDFI
+608 FNDTLTYKTYTQDFI
-623 NSPAESHT
+623 NSAAESHT

-667 IFNDLKRR
+667 IFNDLKKR

-680 DENRN
+680 AENRN

-697 IDSLANQM
+697 IDTLTNQM

-719 NRKVDDMED
+719 NQKADQMED

-749 EHKNEIIGNI
+749 EHKGNIIGDI

-792 KQAIRDKAAK
+792 KKAIRDKATK
-802 QREIINHTPD
+802 QREIINATPD
-812 ATQDEIQD
+812 ATEDEIQD
-820 ALNQLTTDE
+820 AINQLATDE

-852 INTIGAVAP
+852 INTIGSVVP

-919 DDVDT
+919 ADVDN

-971 RQAAIEK
+971 RQAAIDK
-978 VNAAVAVANTNILN
+978 VNAAVTAANTNILN
-992 ANTNADVEQVK
+992 ANTNAEVEQVK

-1012 IEPATKVKT
+1012 ITPATKVKT
-1021 DAKNAIDQSA
+1021 DAKNAIDKSA
-1031 ETQHNAIFNNNDAT
+1031 ETQHNTIFNNNDAT

-1102 AVNEKARE
+1102 VVNDKARE

-1134 TLKNRALNDI
+1134 TLKNRALTDI

-1180 LTDLATAKKQEINQ
+1180 LNDLATAKKQEINQ

-1202 KQVALNQVDQDLATA
+1202 KQVALNQVDQELATA

-1251 PAALAQTN
+1251 PAALAQIN
-1259 QHYSAKLVE
+1259 QHYNAKLAE
-1268 INATPDATD
+1268 INATPDATN

-1384 DATTNQAINA
+1384 DTTTNQALNA

-1435 VALQALA
+1435 VASQALA

-1475 QPETKIKPAA
+1475 QPETKVKPAA

-1497 AQINQDKEATA
+1497 AKINQDKEATA
-1508 EERQAALDKI
+1508 EERQVALDKI
-1518 NDLVAKAMTNITND
+1518 NEFVNQAMTDITNN
-1532 RTNQQVNDSTN
+1532 RTNQQVDDTTS
-1543 QALDDIALVTPDHI
+1543 QALDSIALVAPEHI

-1564 AVKQQYEAKKH
+1564 AVKQQYEAKKQ

-1590 ALNQLANNE
+1590 ALNQLANN
-1599 KRALQNINQ
+1599 KKLALQNINQ
-1608 AIANNDVKRVESNGI
+1608 AVTNNDVKRVETNGI

-1628 VEPHIVVKPEAQEAI
+1628 VQPHIVIKPEAQQAI
-1643 KASADNQV
+1643 KASAENQV

-1658 HATTDELD
+1658 HATVDELD
-1666 EANQQIN
+1666 EANQLIS
-1673 DTLKQGQQDID
+1673 DTLKQAQQEIE
-1684 NTTQDAAVNDV
+1684 NTNQDAAVTDV

-1716 LDNIDESNNN
+1716 LDSIEENNKN

-1738 QDERNVAIA
+1738 QDERDVAIDT
-1747 ALNKIV
+1747 LNKIV
-1753 NAIKNDIAQ
+1753 NTIKNDIAQ
-1762 NKTNAEVDQ
+1762 NKTNAEVDR
-1771 TEADGNNNIK
+1771 TETDGNDNIK

-1794 QSVSAKAEA
+1794 QSVGVKAEA

-1844 QVNQNS
+1844 QVNQDS

-1892 DEEQNAAIVQ
+1892 DEEQNIAIAQ

-1914 AGAVTNADV
+1914 ASAVTNADV

-1928 DGKNEIRE
+1928 DEKNEIRE
-1936 IEPVINKK
+1936 IEPVISRK
-1944 ATAREQLTT
+1944 ASAREQLTT
-1953 LFNDKKQAIEANV
+1953 LFNDKKQAIEANI

-2001 KTATLNLQTIHDLD
+2001 KTASLNLQTIHDLD

-2034 VTHLVQNYRKVSD
+2034 VTALVQNYRKVSD

-2085 VALGDI
+2085 VALSDI

-2124 LAKVKALIDQYVA
+2124 LAKVKVLIDQYVA
-2137 DGNRMVD
+2137 DGNRMID

-2150 DIKKDTQLIIDE
+2150 DIKQHTQFIVDE
-2162 ILAIKLPAEVIKASP
+2162 ILAIKLPAEAMKVSP
-2177 KVGQPAPK
+2177 KVIQPAPK

-2190 KKEDKQEVRKVVKEL
+2190 KKEETHESRKVEKEL

-2219 LALIT
+2219 FALIT
-2224 GAALLARRRS
+2224 GAALLARRRT
-2234 KKEKE
+2234 KNEKE

>member
-36 QALTTDHNVQGG
+36 QALTTDNNVQ
-48 SNQALP
+48 SDTNQATP
-54 GNSQNT
+54 VNSQDKDVAN
-60 NADTNRDIVNDSQN
+60 NRGLANSAQN
-74 TPNAHATDN
+74 TPNQSATTN
-83 TSTNQAL
+83 QATNQAL
-90 TNHQNVD
+90 VNHNNGSIV
-97 VANQVGPAPIQPSAS
+97 NQATPTSVQSSTPS
-112 PAQNNN
+112 AQNNN
-118 NSNANSTATEPAA
+118 HTDGNTTATETVSNAN
-131 NTNNNLASNN
+131 NNDAVSNN
-141 NTLNVPNNTDNNDS
+141 TTLNVPNKTNENGS
-155 ARHLTLKEIQ
+155 GGHLTLKEIQ

-177 VAIAEEASNRPKK
+177 VAIAEPASNRPKK

-196 PTDPNATPADP
+196 PADPNATPADP
-207 TATPADPTA
+207 AAAAA
-216 GNGSAPVAITAP
+216 GNGGAPVAITAP

-235 NANNIGQNA
+235 NANNAGQNA

-249 SFDDNNI
+249 SFDDNGI
-256 RPSTNRSVPTVT
+256 RPSTNRSVPSVT
-268 VVDNLPGYTLING
+268 VVDNLPGFTLING

-296 FDSGDAKNYQ
+296 FDSADAKNYQ

-316 IRGNDTNDHGDFNG
+316 I
-330 IEKTLTVN
+330 K
-338 PNSEL
+338 
-343 IFEFNT
+343 
-349 MTTKNYQ
+349 
-356 AQGNVIA
+356 
-363 LGRIRGNDT
+363 GNDT

-399 MTTKNYQGMTNLII
+399 MTTKNYQGVTNLII
-413 KNADNDTVIGEKVV
+413 KNADNDTVIAEKSV
-427 AYGPIWRLLKVP
+427 AYGPIWRLFKVP

-520 TDDFVYK
+520 TDDFVYQV
-527 IQLPEGVEY
+527 QLPEGVEY
-536 VNNSLTKDFPSG
+536 VNNSLTKDFPSS
-548 NSGVDIND
+548 NSGVDMND
-556 MNVTYDAAN
+556 FNVTYDAAN
-565 RIITI
+565 RVITI

-576 TGNSPAR
+576 SGNSPAR

-608 FNDTLTYKTYSQDFI
+608 FNDTLTYKTYTQDFI

-697 IDSLANQM
+697 IDSLTNQM

-719 NRKVDDMED
+719 NKKVDQMED

-792 KQAIRDKAAK
+792 KKAIRDKATK
-802 QREIINHTPD
+802 QREIINATPD
-812 ATQDEIQD
+812 ATEDEIQD
-820 ALNQLTTDE
+820 ALNQLATDE

-852 INTIGAVAP
+852 INTIGAVVP
-861 QVTHKQ
+861 QVTHKK

-912 INQATTN
+912 INQAKTN
-919 DDVDT
+919 ADVDN

-971 RQAAIEK
+971 RQAAIDK
-978 VNAAVAVANTNILN
+978 VNAAVTAANTNILN

-1012 IEPATKVKT
+1012 ITPATKVKT
-1021 DAKNAIDQSA
+1021 DAKNAIDKSA
-1031 ETQHNAIFNNNDAT
+1031 ETQHNTIFNNNDAT

-1102 AVNEKARE
+1102 VVNDKARE

-1134 TLKNRALNDI
+1134 TLKNRALTDI

-1180 LTDLATAKKQEINQ
+1180 LNDLATAKKQEINQ

-1202 KQVALNQVDQDLATA
+1202 KQVALNQVDQELATA

-1251 PAALAQTN
+1251 PAALAQIN
-1259 QHYSAKLVE
+1259 QHYNAKLAE

-1290 RQQAIESIKQANT
+1290 RQQAIESVKQANT

-1384 DATTNQAINA
+1384 DTTTNQALNA

-1435 VALQALA
+1435 VASQALA

-1475 QPETKIKPAA
+1475 QPETKVKPAA

-1490 QKANELR
+1490 QKVNELR
-1497 AQINQDKEATA
+1497 AKINQDKEATA
-1508 EERQAALDKI
+1508 EERQVALDKI
-1518 NDLVAKAMTNITND
+1518 NEFVNQAMTDITNN
-1532 RTNQQVNDSTN
+1532 RTNQQVDDTTS
-1543 QALDDIALVTPDHI
+1543 QALDSIALVAPEHI

-1564 AVKQQYEAKKH
+1564 AVKQQYEAKKQ

-1599 KRALQNINQ
+1599 KLALQNINQ
-1608 AIANNDVKRVESNGI
+1608 AVTNNDVKRVETNGI

-1628 VEPHIVVKPEAQEAI
+1628 VQPHIVIKPEAQQAI
-1643 KASADNQV
+1643 KASAENQV

-1658 HATTDELD
+1658 HATVDELD
-1666 EANQQIN
+1666 EANQLIS
-1673 DTLKQGQQDID
+1673 DTLKQAQQEIE
-1684 NTTQDAAVNDV
+1684 NTNQDAAVTDV

-1716 LDNIDESNNN
+1716 LDSIEENNKN

-1738 QDERNVAIA
+1738 QDERDVAIDT
-1747 ALNKIV
+1747 LNKIV
-1753 NAIKNDIAQ
+1753 NTIKNDIAQ
-1762 NKTNAEVDQ
+1762 NKTNAEVDR
-1771 TEADGNNNIK
+1771 TETYGNDNIK

-1794 QSVSAKAEA
+1794 QSVGVKAEA

-1844 QVNQNS
+1844 QVNQDS

-1883 LIKANNEAT
+1883 LSKANNEAT
-1892 DEEQNAAIVQ
+1892 DEEQNIAIAQ

-1914 AGAVTNADV
+1914 ASAVTNADV

-1928 DGKNEIRE
+1928 DEKNEIRE
-1936 IEPVINKK
+1936 IEPVINRK
-1944 ATAREQLTT
+1944 ASAREQLTT
-1953 LFNDKKQAIEANV
+1953 LFNDKKQAIEANI

-2001 KTATLNLQTIHDLD
+2001 KTASLNLQTIHDLD

-2034 VTHLVQNYRKVSD
+2034 VTALVQNYRKVSN

-2085 VALGDI
+2085 VALSDI

-2124 LAKVKALIDQYVA
+2124 LAKVKVLIDQYVA
-2137 DGNRMVD
+2137 DGNRMID

-2150 DIKKDTQLIIDE
+2150 DIKQHTQFIVDE
-2162 ILAIKLPAEVIKASP
+2162 ILAIKLPAEPTKVSP
-2177 KVGQPAPK
+2177 KVIQPAPK

-2190 KKEDKQEVRKVVKEL
+2190 KKEETHESRKVEKEL
-2205 PNTGSEE
+2205 PNTGSEG

-2219 LALIT
+2219 FALIT
-2224 GAALLARRRS
+2224 GAALLARRRT
-2234 KKEKE
+2234 KNEKE

>member
-1 MNLLKKNKYS
+1 
-11 IRKYKVGI
+11 
-19 FSTLIGTV
+19 
-27 LLLSNPNGA
+27 
-36 QALTTDHNVQGG
+36 
-48 SNQALP
+48 
-54 GNSQNT
+54 
-60 NADTNRDIVNDSQN
+60 
-74 TPNAHATDN
+74 
-83 TSTNQAL
+83 
-90 TNHQNVD
+90 
-97 VANQVGPAPIQPSAS
+97 
-112 PAQNNN
+112 
-118 NSNANSTATEPAA
+118 
-131 NTNNNLASNN
+131 
-141 NTLNVPNNTDNNDS
+141 
-155 ARHLTLKEIQ
+155 
-165 EDVRHSSDKPEL
+165 
-177 VAIAEEASNRPKK
+177 
-190 RSRRAA
+190 
-196 PTDPNATPADP
+196 
-207 TATPADPTA
+207 
-216 GNGSAPVAITAP
+216 
-228 YTPTTDP
+228 
-235 NANNIGQNA
+235 
-244 PNEVL
+244 
-249 SFDDNNI
+249 
-256 RPSTNRSVPTVT
+256 
-268 VVDNLPGYTLING
+268 
-281 GKVGVFS
+281 
-288 HAMVRTSM
+288 
-296 FDSGDAKNYQ
+296 
-306 AQGNVIALGR
+306 
-316 IRGNDTNDHGDFNG
+316 
-330 IEKTLTVN
+330 
-338 PNSEL
+338 
-343 IFEFNT
+343 
-349 MTTKNYQ
+349 
-356 AQGNVIA
+356 
-363 LGRIRGNDT
+363 
-372 NDHGDFNGIEKT
+372 
-384 LTVNPNSELIFEFNT
+384 
-399 MTTKNYQGMTNLII
+399 
-413 KNADNDTVIGEKVV
+413 
-427 AYGPIWRLLKVP
+427 
-439 ENVSHLK
+439 
-446 IQFVPKNDAITDAR
+446 
-460 GIYQLRDGY
+460 
-469 KYYDFVD
+469 
-476 SIGLHSGSHVYVER
+476 
-490 RTMEPTATNNKE
+490 
-502 FTVTTSL
+502 
-509 KNNGNFGASFN
+509 
-520 TDDFVYK
+520 
-527 IQLPEGVEY
+527 
-536 VNNSLTKDFPSG
+536 
-548 NSGVDIND
+548 
-556 MNVTYDAAN
+556 NVTYDAAN
-565 RIITI
+565 RVITI

-576 TGNSPAR
+576 TANSPAR
-583 LMPDKILDLKYKLRV
+583 LMPDKILDLRYKLRV

-608 FNDTLTYKTYSQDFI
+608 FNETLTYKTYTQDFI
-623 NSPAESHT
+623 NSAAESHT

-667 IFNDLKRR
+667 IFNGLKRR

-697 IDSLANQM
+697 IDSLTNQM

-719 NRKVDDMED
+719 NKKVDQMED

-792 KQAIRDKAAK
+792 KKAIRDKATK
-802 QREIINHTPD
+802 QREIINATPD
-812 ATQDEIQD
+812 ATEDEIQD
-820 ALNQLTTDE
+820 ALNQLATDE

-852 INTIGAVAP
+852 INTIGAVVP
-861 QVTHKQ
+861 QVTHKK

-919 DDVDT
+919 ADVDN

-971 RQAAIEK
+971 RQAAIDK
-978 VNAAVAVANTNILN
+978 VNAAVTAANTNILN

-1012 IEPATKVKT
+1012 ITPATKVKT
-1021 DAKNAIDQSA
+1021 DAKNAIDKSA
-1031 ETQHNAIFNNNDAT
+1031 ETQHNTIFNNNDAT

-1071 TNQEVAQAK
+1071 TNQEVVQAK

-1102 AVNEKARE
+1102 AVNDKARE

-1125 KQEAINRVN
+1125 KQEAIDRVN
-1134 TLKNRALNDI
+1134 ALKNRALTDI

-1180 LTDLATAKKQEINQ
+1180 LNDLATAKKQEINQ

-1202 KQVALNQVDQDLATA
+1202 KQVALNQVDQELATA

-1251 PAALAQTN
+1251 PAALAQIN
-1259 QHYSAKLVE
+1259 QHYNAKLAE

-1290 RQQAIESIKQANT
+1290 RQQAIESVKQANT
-1303 NAEVDQAAT
+1303 NAEVDRATT

-1435 VALQALA
+1435 VASQALA

-1475 QPETKIKPAA
+1475 QPETKVKPAA
-1485 REKIN
+1485 RKKIN

-1497 AQINQDKEATA
+1497 AKINQDKEATA
-1508 EERQAALDKI
+1508 EERQVALDKI
-1518 NDLVAKAMTNITND
+1518 NEFVNQAMTDITNN
-1532 RTNQQVNDSTN
+1532 RTNQQVDDTTS
-1543 QALDDIALVTPDHI
+1543 QALDSIALVAPEHI

-1564 AVKQQYEAKKH
+1564 AVKQQYEAKKQ

-1590 ALNQLANNE
+1590 ALSQLANNE
-1599 KRALQNINQ
+1599 KLALQNINQ
-1608 AIANNDVKRVESNGI
+1608 AVTNNDVKRVETNGI

-1628 VEPHIVVKPEAQEAI
+1628 VQPHIVIKPEAQQAI
-1643 KASADNQV
+1643 KASAENQV

-1658 HATTDELD
+1658 HATVDELD
-1666 EANQQIN
+1666 EANQLIS
-1673 DTLKQGQQDID
+1673 DTLKQAQQEIE
-1684 NTTQDAAVNDV
+1684 NTNQDAAVTDV

-1716 LDNIDESNNN
+1716 LDSIEENNKN

-1738 QDERNVAIA
+1738 QDERDVAIDT
-1747 ALNKIV
+1747 LNKIV
-1753 NAIKNDIAQ
+1753 NTIKNDIAQ
-1762 NKTNAEVDQ
+1762 NKTNAEVDR
-1771 TEADGNNNIK
+1771 TETDGNDNIK

-1794 QSVSAKAEA
+1794 QSVGVKAEV

-1844 QVNQNS
+1844 QVNQDS
-1850 IDAQNIIS
+1850 INAQNIIS

-1892 DEEQNAAIVQ
+1892 DEEQNIAIAQ

-1914 AGAVTNADV
+1914 ASAVTNADV

-1928 DGKNEIRE
+1928 DEKNEIRE
-1936 IEPVINKK
+1936 IEPVINRK
-1944 ATAREQLTT
+1944 ASAREQLTT
-1953 LFNDKKQAIEANV
+1953 LFNDKKQAIEANI

-2001 KTATLNLQTIHDLD
+2001 KTASLNLQTIHDLD

-2034 VTHLVQNYRKVSD
+2034 VTALVQNYRKVSN

-2085 VALGDI
+2085 VALSDI

-2124 LAKVKALIDQYVA
+2124 LAKVKVLIDQYVA
-2137 DGNRMVD
+2137 DGNRMID

-2150 DIKKDTQLIIDE
+2150 DIKQHTQFIVDE
-2162 ILAIKLPAEVIKASP
+2162 ILAIKLPAEATKVSP
-2177 KVGQPAPK
+2177 KEIQPAPK

-2190 KKEDKQEVRKVVKEL
+2190 KKEETHESRKVEKEL
-2205 PNTGSEE
+2205 PNTGSEG

-2219 LALIT
+2219 FALIT
-2224 GAALLARRRS
+2224 GAALLARRRT
-2234 KKEKE
+2234 KNEKE